1 MRPILYEQNE
11 RVFDTNGMG
20 ILHDAISAEVTEV
33 RNTEFELEL
42 KYPVGG
48 EWASAL
54 TQNRY
59 ILVKPNDYDEPHA
72 FRIYEVEKEIDSN
85 EITVKAVTKT
95 DELSGNIIKPLS
107 IKSATPSAAWE
118 QLKRVAVDPIEYN
131 FISDIQTAKDTNMDI
146 RNVLNAIAGEEGS
159 FIDTWGGE
167 IKRTNNTIYLYSK
180 RGKDHVTTIRP
191 RKNLKN
197 VKVKSSMAGKFT
209 RILPYVTFTPE
220 GEGEAEQVIYGDI
233 IKSPHY
239 DDYFVK
245 RIVPLDLSSEFN
257 DSSTHKEGEE
267 AKKKAPTPAQV
278 TAKAQS
284 YFTSK
289 NKDADKPDLSV
300 EVEMIPLQDST
311 EWDRRIIQ
319 ALEKIQLCDTVDVY
333 VPKIDCDVTVK
344 VRKIVYDALRE
355 RIIKIEASSS
365 GTGRASLADQ
375 QKAQWQDL
383 TNKIVNNALYG
394 EKDGLI
400 HTILTSANNK
410 NKNFYGP
417 EEPPREKASKDDL
430 WFKPVGGEG
439 EVEMW
444 RFDGENWVLV
454 IDANFGQKVTDKVND
469 AINSAKQ
476 DINNNVQESINA
488 AIADA
493 EKRWRPDFTPIQ
505 NELDEKLKKLD
516 GDITVKVGDIK
527 DQLAAELERIK
538 PGNPNLLDG
547 TLEMNSGGGLLW
559 NVVQGG
565 GGMQNGQLLGA
576 RNYLVDEISH
586 VPTNNTFYMP
596 FESKNYSIPY
606 TWSFF
611 VKNTTGMRSK
621 FKLTPFN
628 PATDKVTVDGVDL
641 VPTDGEAIFELP
653 GGTEKYVTV
662 TYPTISG
669 TTQLTIKEIA
679 NVDGANIYTYKWK
692 VEEGTKA
699 TGWVPSANDGDQKW
713 KNYKSTVDGD
723 LASMKRRITDTEGR
737 VTTNSTE
744 IQHLN
749 TGLAAKAD
757 QETVNNLDGQI
768 ESAKAELN
776 LVPNKISTAISQ
788 YKSTVDGEIS
798 KVSTYIDQKAN
809 EIKIAAQNLEKKV
822 DGNATSTAAELKV
835 IKDSISAKVS
845 RTDLDVVSGKVTA
858 VETNLTTRIDGIQTS
873 VDKVTRDVDGKIT
886 SAVSSAITQ
895 SENGLRS
902 QINSVNEAA
911 QIGIAN
917 LSSNAIPSAISNA
930 KQYTDTQFSQVD
942 GKIQTQI
949 NTRLTD
955 YARTSD
961 VATRVTQE
969 AGKIKTELTSVI
981 DQKIPKKYGS
991 RNLLAKTKTEI
1002 NFNGPLKNT
1011 QGNNAWG
1018 VLNGYW
1024 FIDKKTLKALG
1035 YKVGDRL
1042 NIQYKVR
1049 TTTPGIANM
1058 RVSCEVYSDTSYLQW
1073 VVGDNKFGL
1082 PSEYNKDNWDIS
1094 TSNDYKTK
1102 VGHVWINEQSL
1113 NNGMQIRFRVDAG
1126 NKAAGTVVAVDIKD
1140 CMMWDGD
1147 LWTDYAPAYEDI
1159 DLESSEKFQ
1168 EVLQTVDT
1176 YKRTLG
1182 TTQNGI
1188 TTSIS
1193 QLIQNSDE
1201 IRTVITNA
1209 SQSTDNLIVDTD
1221 TFLSAK
1227 LSGFTNGVDGYTIS
1241 ARPGNYGSAEY
1252 FYFSK
1257 GSYDGTYSNNSA
1269 FVSLPLVIDKM
1280 EDGDKYTFYC
1290 KYHMD
1295 ATGVYRGNKDMN
1307 VELQIIDNN
1316 GTPVYTKGL
1325 TAQPGYQYQTYTSDT
1340 FGVVGQHIF
1349 DNVNGYNGRFSFRI
1363 KMTGEGRFG
1372 IKEIMLVRGETV
1384 GRYKPSGGVSST
1396 VISQKNDAWALTLSG
1411 PKDVIT
1417 AINADRSGLRLK
1429 GKSIVLDGDVTAT
1442 GRAFI
1447 KESWIEGLNA
1457 SKITAGEL
1465 NAARVKVINIDANN
1479 ITSGQ
1484 LSASR
1489 IRGGILS
1496 SFNDYTVF
1504 DLENGK
1510 LKFNSNLTGIFRNQT
1525 GAASQGLMFV
1535 NENVWADNGMRINSR
1550 VILGAERRTGD
1561 MSYGNKLY
1569 EKGGFNGIIVDTIHG
1584 IGTDAHDRA
1593 DKTSIIGDRIFFG
1606 HTYADDDAGKKNGW
1620 EIKSWQG
1627 HGNLKLYPVGEMDR
1641 QSGSQMIS
1649 GDFIFIDSYGR
1660 YQSVK
1665 QLLTA
1670 LCTMWGHWKN
1680 DMTPKMIRGREN
1692 ANVNDT
1698 LRQGISRWGGFATRG
1713 E

>member
-33 RNTEFELEL
+33 RNAEFELEL

-48 EWASAL
+48 EWAQAL

-72 FRIYEVEKEIDSN
+72 FRIYEIEKEADSN
-85 EITVKAVTKT
+85 QITVKGVTKT
-95 DELSGNIIKPLS
+95 DELSGNVIKPLS

-220 GEGEAEQVIYGDI
+220 GENEAEQVIYGDI

-267 AKKKAPTPAQV
+267 TKKKAPTPAQV

-344 VRKIVYDALRE
+344 VRKIVYDVLRE

-417 EEPPREKASKDDL
+417 EEPPREKVSKDDL

-469 AINSAKQ
+469 AIESAKR
-476 DINNNVQESINA
+476 DINADVQTHINS

-547 TLEMNSGGGLLW
+547 TLEMNGGGGLLW

-576 RNYLVDEISH
+576 RNFLVDEISTS
-586 VPTNNTFYMP
+586 PNSNTFYMP

-621 FKLTPFN
+621 FKVTPFD

-662 TYPTISG
+662 TYPSIIG
-669 TTQLTIKEIA
+669 TRQLTIKEIA

-699 TGWVPSANDGDQKW
+699 TGWVPSANDGEQKW

-723 LASMKRRITDTEGR
+723 LASMKRRITDTDGR
-737 VTTNSTE
+737 VTTNAAE

-757 QETVNNLDGQI
+757 QETVNHLDGAI

-788 YKSTVDGEIS
+788 YKSTVDGQIS
-798 KVSTYIDQKAN
+798 KVSTSIDQKAN

-822 DGNATSTAAELKV
+822 DGNAASTSAELRV

-845 RTDLDVVSGKVTA
+845 RTDLDTVSGKVTA
-858 VETNLTTRIDGIQTS
+858 VETNLSARIDGIQTS
-873 VDKVTRDVDGKIT
+873 VDKATRDVDGKIT

-895 SENGLRS
+895 SEKEIGLR
-902 QINSVNEAA
+902 ITATEAKIILDELPKRA
-911 QIGIAN
+911 REAEI
-917 LSSNAIPSAISNA
+917 
-930 KQYTDTQFSQVD
+930 YTDTKFNLVD
-942 GKIQTQI
+942 GKIQTQL
-949 NTRLTD
+949 NNRLVD
-955 YARTSD
+955 YARTTD
-961 VATRVTQE
+961 IATRVTQE

-991 RNLLAKTKTEI
+991 RNFLAGTKTEI
-1002 NFNGPLKNT
+1002 HFNGPIKNQ
-1011 QGNNAWG
+1011 QGNNAWD
-1018 VLNGYW
+1018 VISGYW
-1024 FIDKKTLKALG
+1024 FIDKKTLKERG
-1035 YKVGDRL
+1035 YKVGDRM
-1042 NIQYKVR
+1042 NIQFKTR
-1049 TTTPGIANM
+1049 TTTPGITSM
-1058 RVSCEVYSDTSYLQW
+1058 RVSPEVYSGGGYLQW
-1073 VVGDNKFGL
+1073 INGSNPFGL
-1082 PSEYNKDNWDIS
+1082 PREYNKDEWDVS
-1094 TSNDYKTK
+1094 TSDAYKTK
-1102 VGHVWINEQSL
+1102 IGWFNISENSL
-1113 NNGMQIRFRVDAG
+1113 NNGMQIRFRIDVG
-1126 NKAAGTVVAVDIKD
+1126 NKAAGTNIAIDIKD
-1140 CMMWDGD
+1140 AMMWDGD

-1159 DLESSEKFQ
+1159 DLDSSEKFQ

-1227 LSGFTNGVDGYTIS
+1227 LSNFTNGVDGYTTS
-1241 ARPGNYGSAEY
+1241 NRPGNYGSAEY

-1325 TAQPGYQYQTYTSDT
+1325 TAQPGYQYQTYTKDT
-1340 FGVVGQHIF
+1340 FDVVGQHIF

-1363 KMTGEGRFG
+1363 KLTGEGRFG
-1372 IKEIMLVRGETV
+1372 IREIMLVRGGAV

-1396 VISQKNDAWALTLSG
+1396 VVSQRSDAWALSLKG

-1417 AINADRSGLRLK
+1417 SINADTSGVRLR
-1429 GKSIVLDGDVTAT
+1429 GKNIVLDGDVIAN

-1447 KESWIEGLNA
+1447 KESWIEDLNA
-1457 SKITAGEL
+1457 SKITTGIL
-1465 NAARVKVINIDANN
+1465 NAWQVKVINMDASN
-1479 ITSGQ
+1479 IVTGTMA
-1484 LSASR
+1484 ASH
-1489 IRGGILS
+1489 IKGGILS
-1496 SFNDYTVF
+1496 SINGDVKF
-1504 DLENGK
+1504 DLDGSN
-1510 LKFNSNLTGIFRNQT
+1510 LKFFKGGSIQFHTGNNAIWRQTPDGIHTAFLHFNEVDGPRSQGGGSLYAGFGVTSSSDGINSTSSGRFSGIRCFRASRDWNVRNPQNDKLGSHERSIDRIEIYGDEIWITDTFNIDRGFYFRTDIMPEGSIDLWKTIRYLTGAVWHLSLQFTHLRNINWEPKNKDFQN
-1525 GAASQGLMFV
+1525 AMKRELNA
-1535 NENVWADNGMRINSR
+1535 INS
-1550 VILGAERRTGD
+1550 V
-1561 MSYGNKLY
+1561 YP
-1569 EKGGFNGIIVDTIHG
+1569 EKFTV
-1584 IGTDAHDRA
+1584 
-1593 DKTSIIGDRIFFG
+1593 
-1606 HTYADDDAGKKNGW
+1606 
-1620 EIKSWQG
+1620 
-1627 HGNLKLYPVGEMDR
+1627 PV
-1641 QSGSQMIS
+1641 
-1649 GDFIFIDSYGR
+1649 F
-1660 YQSVK
+1660 
-1665 QLLTA
+1665 
-1670 LCTMWGHWKN
+1670 
-1680 DMTPKMIRGREN
+1680 
-1692 ANVNDT
+1692 
-1698 LRQGISRWGGFATRG
+1698 
-1713 E
+1713 

>member
-20 ILHDAISAEVTEV
+20 ILYDAISAEVTEV
-33 RNTEFELEL
+33 RNAEFELEL

-48 EWASAL
+48 EWAQAL

-72 FRIYEVEKEIDSN
+72 FRIYEIEKEVDSN
-85 EITVKAVTKT
+85 QITVKGVTKT
-95 DELSGNIIKPLS
+95 DELSGNVIKPLS
-107 IKSATPSAAWE
+107 IKSATPSGAWE
-118 QLKRVAVDPIEYN
+118 QVKRAAVDPIEYN
-131 FISDIQTAKDTNMDI
+131 FISDIQTSKDTNMDI

-220 GEGEAEQVIYGDI
+220 GENEAEQVIYGDI

-267 AKKKAPTPAQV
+267 TKKKAPTPAQV

-344 VRKIVYDALRE
+344 VRKIVYDVLRE

-365 GTGRASLADQ
+365 GSGRASLADQ

-417 EEPPREKASKDDL
+417 DEPPREKVSKDDL

-469 AINSAKQ
+469 AIESAKR
-476 DINNNVQESINA
+476 DINADVQTHINS

-505 NELDEKLKKLD
+505 NELDEKLKKID
-516 GDITVKVGDIK
+516 SDINVKVSDIK
-527 DQLAAELERIK
+527 DALASELERIK

-547 TLEMNSGGGLLW
+547 TLEMNGGGGLLW

-576 RNYLVDEISH
+576 RNYLVDEISTS
-586 VPTNNTFYMP
+586 PNSNTFYMP

-611 VKNTTGMRSK
+611 VKNTTGMISK

-669 TTQLTIKEIA
+669 NIQLAIKEIA

-723 LASMKRRITDTEGR
+723 LASMKRRITDTDGR
-737 VTTNSTE
+737 VTTNAAE

-757 QETVNNLDGQI
+757 QETVNHLDGAI

-788 YKSTVDGEIS
+788 YKSTVDGQIN
-798 KVSTYIDQKAN
+798 KVSTSIDQKAN

-822 DGNATSTAAELKV
+822 DGNATNTAAELRV

-845 RTDLDVVSGKVTA
+845 RTDLDTVSGKVTA
-858 VETNLTTRIDGIQTS
+858 VETNLTAKIDGIKSS
-873 VDKVTRDVDGKIT
+873 VDSVTRDVDGKINT
-886 SAVSSAITQ
+886 AVSSAITQ
-895 SENGLRS
+895 TKEDIMLSVGSVRESLNDLKFNG
-902 QINSVNEAA
+902 IPEATTE
-911 QIGIAN
+911 
-917 LSSNAIPSAISNA
+917 A
-930 KQYTDTQFSQVD
+930 KSYTDTKFNLVD
-942 GKIQTQI
+942 GKIQTQL
-949 NTRLTD
+949 NNRLVD
-955 YARTSD
+955 YARTTD
-961 VATRVTQE
+961 IATRVTQE

-991 RNLLAKTKTEI
+991 RNLLAGTSDSRHYEGNPTGSYSREGQNVLWNNIDGYYYI
-1002 NFNGPLKNT
+1002 N
-1011 QGNNAWG
+1011 A
-1018 VLNGYW
+1018 
-1024 FIDKKTLKALG
+1024 KTLKELG
-1035 YKVGDRL
+1035 YKIGDRI
-1042 NIQYKVR
+1042 NIQYKVKVN
-1049 TTTPGIANM
+1049 TEGNTKT
-1058 RVSCEVYSDTSYLQW
+1058 RVIPELYSNSAYIQGVAW
-1073 VVGDNKFGL
+1073 NNRIGL
-1082 PSEYNKDNWDIS
+1082 PSEVDSHNFDLVK
-1094 TSNDYKTK
+1094 SNDFVQKVTFFNVNDKSLSGTTKIMFRADTQNAPAGTK
-1102 VGHVWINEQSL
+1102 VDIE
-1113 NNGMQIRFRVDAG
+1113 
-1126 NKAAGTVVAVDIKD
+1126 IKD
-1140 CMMWDGD
+1140 VMMWAGD
-1147 LWTDYAPAYEDI
+1147 LWTDYAPAQDDI
-1159 DLESSEKFQ
+1159 DPTKNEKFQ

-1227 LSGFTNGVDGYTIS
+1227 LSNFTNGVDGYTTS
-1241 ARPGNYGSAEY
+1241 TRPGNYGSAEY

-1295 ATGVYRGNKDMN
+1295 ATNAYRGNKDMN
-1307 VELQIIDNN
+1307 VELQIIDNT

-1325 TAQPGYQYQTYTSDT
+1325 TAQPGYQYQTYTKDI
-1340 FGVVGQHIF
+1340 FDVVGQHIF

-1363 KMTGEGRFG
+1363 KLTGEGRFG
-1372 IKEIMLVRGETV
+1372 IKEIMLVRGGTV

-1396 VISQKNDAWALTLSG
+1396 VISQKNDAWALTLKG

-1417 AINADRSGLRLK
+1417 SINADSSGLRLK
-1429 GKSIVLDGDVTAT
+1429 GKSIVLDGDVIANGT
-1442 GRAFI
+1442 AFI
-1447 KESWIEGLNA
+1447 KESWIEDLNA
-1457 SKITAGEL
+1457 SKITSGQI
-1465 NAARVKVINIDANN
+1465 NAANVDVINLNANN
-1479 ITSGQ
+1479 IVTGNI
-1484 LSASR
+1484 SATR
-1489 IRGGILS
+1489 IRGGILT
-1496 SFNDYTVF
+1496 SFDDMIQM
-1504 DLENGK
+1504 DLDKGK
-1510 LKFNSNLTGIFRNQT
+1510 LSFFKEGEVHFDKGTNILYRQRTHPVEKHNTIGYLMFKDSIHGGVATLLGSVSHRWVNQLKQGTDDGGGAGNFAGIRIFRDSADGHYDRVELVADRIQFRHSVRNGSGLQIFPVGFT
-1525 GAASQGLMFV
+1525 PPSHGEPHHGAWNLGLLLEHFRQ
-1535 NENVWADNGMRINSR
+1535 NF
-1550 VILGAERRTGD
+1550 
-1561 MSYGNKLY
+1561 
-1569 EKGGFNGIIVDTIHG
+1569 EKIREKNPSWGLHKYAYSIYDTVDQMNAKALHHMGFNLWV
-1584 IGTDAHDRA
+1584 
-1593 DKTSIIGDRIFFG
+1593 
-1606 HTYADDDAGKKNGW
+1606 
-1620 EIKSWQG
+1620 
-1627 HGNLKLYPVGEMDR
+1627 
-1641 QSGSQMIS
+1641 
-1649 GDFIFIDSYGR
+1649 
-1660 YQSVK
+1660 
-1665 QLLTA
+1665 
-1670 LCTMWGHWKN
+1670 
-1680 DMTPKMIRGREN
+1680 
-1692 ANVNDT
+1692 
-1698 LRQGISRWGGFATRG
+1698 
-1713 E
+1713 

>member
-20 ILHDAISAEVTEV
+20 ILYDAISAEVTEV
-33 RNTEFELEL
+33 RNAEFELEL

-48 EWASAL
+48 EWAQAL

-72 FRIYEVEKEIDSN
+72 FRIYEIEKEADSN
-85 EITVKAVTKT
+85 QITVKGVTKT
-95 DELSGNIIKPLS
+95 DELSGNVIKPLS
-107 IKSATPSAAWE
+107 IKSATPSGAWE

-220 GEGEAEQVIYGDI
+220 GENEAEQVIYGDI

-267 AKKKAPTPAQV
+267 TKKKAPTPAQV

-344 VRKIVYDALRE
+344 VRKIVYDVLRE

-417 EEPPREKASKDDL
+417 EEPPREKVSKDDL

-469 AINSAKQ
+469 AIESAKR
-476 DINNNVQESINA
+476 DINADVQTHINS

-547 TLEMNSGGGLLW
+547 TLEMNGGGGLLW

-565 GGMQNGQLLGA
+565 GGMQNGQILGA
-576 RNYLVDEISH
+576 RNLLIDEISGF
-586 VPTNNTFYMP
+586 PYNNHFDMP
-596 FESKNYSIPY
+596 FEAKNFSVPY
-606 TWSFF
+606 IWSFF
-611 VKNTTGMRSK
+611 VKNTSVLKGKIELIPYDSST
-621 FKLTPFN
+621 
-628 PATDKVTVDGVDL
+628 KVTVDGADL
-641 VPTDGEAIFELP
+641 APTNGKAIFEVP
-653 GGTEKYVTV
+653 PGTEKYVTV
-662 TYPTISG
+662 TYPSLGNSRILLS
-669 TTQLTIKEIA
+669 IKETGLI
-679 NVDGANIYTYKWK
+679 DGTNLYTYKWK

-699 TGWVPSANDGDQKW
+699 TGWVPSAADGEQKW

-723 LASMKRRITDTEGR
+723 LASMKRRITDTDGR
-737 VTTNSTE
+737 VTTNAAE

-757 QETVNNLDGQI
+757 QETVNHLDGAI

-788 YKSTVDGEIS
+788 YKSTVDGQIN
-798 KVSTYIDQKAN
+798 KVSTSIDQKAN

-822 DGNATSTAAELKV
+822 DGNAASTSAELKV

-845 RTDLDVVSGKVTA
+845 RTDLDIVSGKVTA
-858 VETNLTTRIDGIQTS
+858 VETNLSARIDGIQTS
-873 VDKVTRDVDGKIT
+873 VDKATRDVDGKIT

-895 SENGLRS
+895 SEKEIGLR
-902 QINSVNEAA
+902 ITATEAK
-911 QIGIAN
+911 
-917 LSSNAIPSAISNA
+917 LMLDEIPKRAREAEI
-930 KQYTDTQFSQVD
+930 YTDTKFNLVD
-942 GKIQTQI
+942 GKIQTQL
-949 NTRLTD
+949 NNRLVD
-955 YARTSD
+955 YARTTD
-961 VATRVTQE
+961 IATRVTQE

-991 RNLLAKTKTEI
+991 RNFLAGTKTEI
-1002 NFNGPLKNT
+1002 HFNGPIKNR
-1011 QGNNAWG
+1011 QGNNAWD
-1018 VLNGYW
+1018 VLGGYW
-1024 FIDKKTLKALG
+1024 FIDKKTLKECG
-1035 YKVGDRL
+1035 YKVGDRM
-1042 NIQYKVR
+1042 NIQFKTR
-1049 TTTPGIANM
+1049 TTTPGITSM
-1058 RVSCEVYSDTSYLQW
+1058 RVSPEVYSGTGYIQW
-1073 VVGDNKFGL
+1073 INGSNTFGL
-1082 PSEYNKDNWDIS
+1082 PREYNKDEWDVA
-1094 TSNDYKTK
+1094 TSDTYKTK
-1102 VGHVWINEQSL
+1102 IGWFNINERAL
-1113 NNGMQIRFRVDAG
+1113 NEGLRITFRIDVG
-1126 NKAAGTVVAVDIKD
+1126 NKTDGINIAIDIKD
-1140 CMMWDGD
+1140 AMMWDGD

-1159 DLESSEKFQ
+1159 DLDSSEKFQ

-1227 LSGFTNGVDGYTIS
+1227 LSNFTNGVDGYTTS
-1241 ARPGNYGSAEY
+1241 TRPGNYGSSEY

-1290 KYHMD
+1290 KYRMD
-1295 ATGVYRGNKDMN
+1295 ATNAYRGNKDMN

-1325 TAQPGYQYQTYTSDT
+1325 TAQPGYQYQTYTKDT
-1340 FGVVGQHIF
+1340 FDVVGQHIF

-1363 KMTGEGRFG
+1363 KLTGEGRFG
-1372 IKEIMLVRGETV
+1372 IKEIMLVRGGTV

-1396 VISQKNDAWALTLSG
+1396 VISQKNDAWALSLSG

-1429 GKSIVLDGDVTAT
+1429 GKSIVLDGDVIANGT
-1442 GRAFI
+1442 AFI
-1447 KESWIEGLNA
+1447 KESWIQDLNA
-1457 SKITAGEL
+1457 SKITSGTI
-1465 NAARVKVINIDANN
+1465 NAWQVKIVNLDASNIVTGTMA
-1479 ITSGQ
+1479 
-1484 LSASR
+1484 ASR
-1489 IRGGILS
+1489 IKGGILS
-1496 SFNDYTVF
+1496 SINGDVKF
-1504 DLENGK
+1504 DLDG
-1510 LKFNSNLTGIFRNQT
+1510 SNLNFFKNGSIQFHTGSNSIWRQTPDGVHTAFVHFQDTVHDSLYAAIGVTSSSDGINSMSGGRFSGIRCFRASKNNKVKNPQNNKLGSHERSVDQIEIYGDEIWITDDFNLDRGFYIRTDTMPTT
-1525 GAASQGLMFV
+1525 GSIDLWATIRYLTTAV
-1535 NENVWADNGMRINSR
+1535 NELANMYGHLRNVNWNLKSDHFQRAAR
-1550 VILGAERRTGD
+1550 
-1561 MSYGNKLY
+1561 
-1569 EKGGFNGIIVDTIHG
+1569 NGIRS
-1584 IGTDAHDRA
+1584 AN
-1593 DKTSIIGDRIFFG
+1593 SI
-1606 HTYADDDAGKKNGW
+1606 
-1620 EIKSWQG
+1620 
-1627 HGNLKLYPVGEMDR
+1627 YP
-1641 QSGSQMIS
+1641 QK
-1649 GDFIFIDSYGR
+1649 F
-1660 YQSVK
+1660 
-1665 QLLTA
+1665 
-1670 LCTMWGHWKN
+1670 TM
-1680 DMTPKMIRGREN
+1680 P
-1692 ANVNDT
+1692 V
-1698 LRQGISRWGGFATRG
+1698 F
-1713 E
+1713 

>member
-20 ILHDAISAEVTEV
+20 ILYDAISAEVTEV
-33 RNTEFELEL
+33 RNAEFELEL

-48 EWASAL
+48 EWAQAL

-72 FRIYEVEKEIDSN
+72 FRIYEIEKEADSN
-85 EITVKAVTKT
+85 QITVKGVTKT
-95 DELSGNIIKPLS
+95 DELSGNVIKPLS

-220 GEGEAEQVIYGDI
+220 GENEAEQVIYGDI

-267 AKKKAPTPAQV
+267 TKKKAPTPAQV

-344 VRKIVYDALRE
+344 VRKIVYDVLRE

-417 EEPPREKASKDDL
+417 EEPPREKVSKDDL

-538 PGNPNLLDG
+538 PGNPNVLDG
-547 TLEMNSGGGLLW
+547 TLEMNGGDGLLW
-559 NVVQGG
+559 DVVQGG

-576 RNYLVDEISH
+576 RNFLVDEISTT
-586 VPTNNTFYMP
+586 PNSNTFYMP
-596 FESKNYSIPY
+596 FEGKNYSIPY

-621 FKLTPFN
+621 FKVTPFD

-662 TYPTISG
+662 TYPSISG
-669 TTQLTIKEIA
+669 SRQLTIKEIA

-699 TGWVPSANDGDQKW
+699 TAWVPSANDGEQKW

-723 LASMKRRITDTEGR
+723 LASMKRRITDTDGR
-737 VTTNSTE
+737 VTTNAAE

-749 TGLAAKAD
+749 TGLAAKAN
-757 QETVNNLDGQI
+757 QETVNHLDGAI

-788 YKSTVDGEIS
+788 YKSTVDGQIS
-798 KVSTYIDQKAN
+798 KVSTSIDQKAN

-822 DGNATSTAAELKV
+822 DGNAASTSAELRV

-845 RTDLDVVSGKVTA
+845 RTDLDTVSGKVTA
-858 VETNLTTRIDGIQTS
+858 VETNLSARIDGIQTS
-873 VDKVTRDVDGKIT
+873 VDKATRDVDGKIT

-895 SENGLRS
+895 SEKEIGLR
-902 QINSVNEAA
+902 ITATEAKIILDELPKRA
-911 QIGIAN
+911 REAE
-917 LSSNAIPSAISNA
+917 A
-930 KQYTDTQFSQVD
+930 YTDTKFNLVD
-942 GKIQTQI
+942 GKIQTQL
-949 NTRLTD
+949 NNRLVD
-955 YARTSD
+955 YARTTD
-961 VATRVTQE
+961 IATRVTQE

-991 RNLLAKTKTEI
+991 RNFLAGTKSEI
-1002 NFNGPLKNT
+1002 HFNGPIKNT
-1011 QGNNAWG
+1011 GGNNAWD
-1018 VLNGYW
+1018 VISGYW
-1024 FIDKKTLKALG
+1024 FIDKKTLKERG
-1035 YKVGDRL
+1035 YKVGDRM
-1042 NIQYKVR
+1042 NIQFKTR
-1049 TTTPGIANM
+1049 TTTPGITFM
-1058 RVSCEVYSDTSYLQW
+1058 RVSPEVYSGGGYLQW
-1073 VVGDNKFGL
+1073 INGSNPFGL
-1082 PSEYNKDNWDIS
+1082 PREYNKDEWDVS
-1094 TSNDYKTK
+1094 TSDTYKTK
-1102 VGHVWINEQSL
+1102 IGWFNISEKSL
-1113 NNGMQIRFRVDAG
+1113 NNGMQIRFRIDVG
-1126 NKAAGTVVAVDIKD
+1126 NKAAGTNVAIDIKD
-1140 CMMWDGD
+1140 AMMWDGD

-1159 DLESSEKFQ
+1159 DLDSSEKFQ

-1227 LSGFTNGVDGYTIS
+1227 LSNFTNGVDGYTTS
-1241 ARPGNYGSAEY
+1241 TRPGNYGSAEY

-1295 ATGVYRGNKDMN
+1295 ATNAYRGNKDMN

-1325 TAQPGYQYQTYTSDT
+1325 TAQPGYQYQTYTKDT
-1340 FGVVGQHIF
+1340 FDVVGRHIF
-1349 DNVNGYNGRFSFRI
+1349 DNVNGYDGRFSFRI

-1372 IKEIMLVRGETV
+1372 IKEIMLVRGGTV

-1396 VISQKNDAWALTLSG
+1396 VISQKNDAWALSLSG

-1447 KESWIEGLNA
+1447 KESWIEDLNA
-1457 SKITAGEL
+1457 SKITTGRL
-1465 NAARVKVINIDANN
+1465 NAANVDVINLNASN
-1479 ITSGQ
+1479 IVSGTM
-1484 LSASR
+1484 SASH
-1489 IRGGILS
+1489 IKGGILS
-1496 SFNDYTVF
+1496 SLNGDVKF
-1504 DLENGK
+1504 DLNGSRLIFYNGGSIQFYSDSNTIYRQTPDK
-1510 LKFNSNLTGIFRNQT
+1510 IHTAFMHFNEMRSGPFKGCLYAGFGVTSSGDGINSQSSGRFAGIRCFRQSARGASHDAKIDQIEIYGDRMVFTDSFTSGRGLIIRPTQFNTYYDLYGILKGLCELWVHWRNGMTPQMLS
-1525 GAASQGLMFV
+1525 ARNNASVNASLSQGVAQLG
-1535 NENVWADNGMRINSR
+1535 GM
-1550 VILGAERRTGD
+1550 
-1561 MSYGNKLY
+1561 
-1569 EKGGFNGIIVDTIHG
+1569 
-1584 IGTDAHDRA
+1584 
-1593 DKTSIIGDRIFFG
+1593 
-1606 HTYADDDAGKKNGW
+1606 
-1620 EIKSWQG
+1620 
-1627 HGNLKLYPVGEMDR
+1627 
-1641 QSGSQMIS
+1641 
-1649 GDFIFIDSYGR
+1649 
-1660 YQSVK
+1660 
-1665 QLLTA
+1665 
-1670 LCTMWGHWKN
+1670 
-1680 DMTPKMIRGREN
+1680 
-1692 ANVNDT
+1692 
-1698 LRQGISRWGGFATRG
+1698 
-1713 E
+1713 

>member
-20 ILHDAISAEVTEV
+20 ILYDAISAEVTEV
-33 RNTEFELEL
+33 RNAEFELEL

-48 EWASAL
+48 EWAQAL

-72 FRIYEVEKEIDSN
+72 FRIYEIEKEADSN
-85 EITVKAVTKT
+85 QITVKGVTKT
-95 DELSGNIIKPLS
+95 DELSGNVIKPLS
-107 IKSATPSAAWE
+107 IKSATPSGAWE

-209 RILPYVTFTPE
+209 RILPYVTFTPD
-220 GEGEAEQVIYGDI
+220 GENEPEQVIYGDI

-267 AKKKAPTPAQV
+267 SKKKAPTPAQV

-344 VRKIVYDALRE
+344 VRKIVYDVLRE

-400 HTILTSANNK
+400 NTILTSANNK

-417 EEPPREKASKDDL
+417 DEPPREKVSKGDL
-430 WFKPVGGEG
+430 WFKQVGGEG

-469 AINSAKQ
+469 AIESAKR
-476 DINNNVQESINA
+476 DINADVQSHINS

-547 TLEMNSGGGLLW
+547 TLEMNGGGGLLW

-565 GGMQNGQLLGA
+565 GGMQNGQILGA
-576 RNYLVDEISH
+576 RNFLVDEISTS
-586 VPTNNTFYMP
+586 PNSNTFYMP

-621 FKLTPFN
+621 FKITPFN

-662 TYPTISG
+662 SYPSISG
-669 TTQLTIKEIA
+669 TRQLAIKEIA

-699 TGWVPSANDGDQKW
+699 TGWVPSAADGEQKW

-723 LASMKRRITDTEGR
+723 LASMKRRITDTDGR
-737 VTTNSTE
+737 VTTNAAE

-757 QETVNNLDGQI
+757 QETVNHLDGAI

-788 YKSTVDGEIS
+788 YKSTVDGQIS
-798 KVSTYIDQKAN
+798 KVSTSIDQKAN

-822 DGNATSTAAELKV
+822 DGNAASTSAELRV

-845 RTDLDVVSGKVTA
+845 RTDLDTVSGKVTA
-858 VETNLTTRIDGIQTS
+858 VETNLSARIDGIQTS
-873 VDKVTRDVDGKIT
+873 VDKATRDVDGKIT

-895 SENGLRS
+895 SEKEIGLR
-902 QINSVNEAA
+902 ITATEAK
-911 QIGIAN
+911 
-917 LSSNAIPSAISNA
+917 LMLDEIPKRAREAEI
-930 KQYTDTQFSQVD
+930 YTDTKFNLVD
-942 GKIQTQI
+942 GKIQTQL
-949 NTRLTD
+949 NNRLVD
-955 YARTSD
+955 YARTTD

-981 DQKIPKKYGS
+981 NQKIPKKYGS
-991 RNLLAKTKTEI
+991 RNFLAGTKTEI
-1002 NFNGPLKNT
+1002 HFNGPITNQ
-1011 QGNNAWG
+1011 QGNNAWK
-1018 VLNGYW
+1018 VLGGYW
-1024 FIDKKTLKALG
+1024 FIDKKTLKERG
-1035 YKVGDRL
+1035 YKVGDRM
-1042 NIQYKVR
+1042 NIQFKTR
-1049 TTTPGIANM
+1049 TTTPGITSM
-1058 RVSCEVYSDTSYLQW
+1058 RVSPEVYSGGDYLQW
-1073 VVGDNKFGL
+1073 INGSNTFGL
-1082 PSEYNKDNWDIS
+1082 PREYNKDEWDMS
-1094 TSNDYKTK
+1094 TSDTYKTK
-1102 VGHVWINEQSL
+1102 IGWFNISENSL
-1113 NNGMQIRFRVDAG
+1113 NNGMQIKFRIDVG
-1126 NKAAGTVVAVDIKD
+1126 NKAVGTNLAIDIKD
-1140 CMMWDGD
+1140 AMMWDGD

-1159 DLESSEKFQ
+1159 DLDSSEKFQ

-1227 LSGFTNGVDGYTIS
+1227 LSNFTNGVDGYTTS
-1241 ARPGNYGSAEY
+1241 TRPGNYGSVEY

-1257 GSYDGTYSNNSA
+1257 GIYDGTYSNNSA

-1280 EDGDKYTFYC
+1280 ENGDKYTFHC

-1325 TAQPGYQYQTYTSDT
+1325 TAQPGYQYQTYTKDT
-1340 FGVVGQHIF
+1340 FDVVGQHIF

-1372 IKEIMLVRGETV
+1372 IKEIMLVRGGTV

-1396 VISQKNDAWALTLSG
+1396 VVSQKNDAWALSLSG

-1429 GKSIVLDGDVTAT
+1429 GKSIVLDGDVIANGT
-1442 GRAFI
+1442 AFI
-1447 KESWIEGLNA
+1447 KESWIQDLNAAKITSGKINASNIDVINLNA
-1457 SKITAGEL
+1457 SNIVSGEMS
-1465 NAARVKVINIDANN
+1465 AA
-1479 ITSGQ
+1479 
-1484 LSASR
+1484 R

-1496 SFNDYTVF
+1496 SINGDVKF
-1504 DLENGK
+1504 DLNGSK
-1510 LKFNSNLTGIFRNQT
+1510 LNFFNEGEVYFDKGTNILYRQRNYKDSETGHNTIGYLMFKNSIHGGVATMLGSVSHRTVGQIKSAGDDGGGAGNFAGIRIFRDIDDGHYDRVEIVADRIQFRHSVRN
-1525 GAASQGLMFV
+1525 GGGLQVFPV
-1535 NENVWADNGMRINSR
+1535 GFTIPSHNEPHYGGWNLG
-1550 VILGAERRTGD
+1550 ILLEHFRQNFDEIRKKSGW
-1561 MSYGNKLY
+1561 NIHKY
-1569 EKGGFNGIIVDTIHG
+1569 EFPFYRLDD
-1584 IGTDAHDRA
+1584 IGTKGLHN
-1593 DKTSIIGDRIFFG
+1593 IPFN
-1606 HTYADDDAGKKNGW
+1606 HY
-1620 EIKSWQG
+1620 
-1627 HGNLKLYPVGEMDR
+1627 V
-1641 QSGSQMIS
+1641 
-1649 GDFIFIDSYGR
+1649 
-1660 YQSVK
+1660 
-1665 QLLTA
+1665 
-1670 LCTMWGHWKN
+1670 
-1680 DMTPKMIRGREN
+1680 
-1692 ANVNDT
+1692 
-1698 LRQGISRWGGFATRG
+1698 
-1713 E
+1713 

>member
-20 ILHDAISAEVTEV
+20 ILHDTISAEVTEV
-33 RNTEFELEL
+33 RNAEFELEL

-48 EWASAL
+48 EWAKEL
-54 TQNRY
+54 TLNRY

-72 FRIYEVEKEIDSN
+72 FRIYEAEKEVDSN
-85 EITVKAVTKT
+85 QITVKGVTKT
-95 DELSGNIIKPLS
+95 DELSGNVIKPLS
-107 IKSATPSAAWE
+107 IKSATPSGAWE

-131 FISDIQTAKDTNMDI
+131 FISDIQTSKDTNMDI

-209 RILPYVTFTPE
+209 RILPYVTFAPD
-220 GEGEAEQVIYGDI
+220 GENEPEQVIYGDI

-267 AKKKAPTPAQV
+267 TKKKAPTPAQV

-344 VRKIVYDALRE
+344 VRKIVYDALTE

-417 EEPPREKASKDDL
+417 EEPPREKVSKDDL

-476 DINNNVQESINA
+476 DINANVQETVNA

-516 GDITVKVGDIK
+516 GDINVKVSDIK
-527 DQLAAELERIK
+527 DQLASELERIK

-547 TLEMNSGGGLLW
+547 TLEMNGGDGNYW
-559 NVVQGG
+559 DVVQGG

-586 VPTNNTFYMP
+586 IPSENKFYMN
-596 FESKNYSIPY
+596 FVSKNYSIPY

-611 VKNTTGMRSK
+611 VKNTTGMQSK
-621 FKLTPFN
+621 FKVTPFN

-662 TYPTISG
+662 SYPIISG
-669 TTQLTIKEIA
+669 AVELAIKEIA
-679 NVDGANIYTYKWK
+679 NVDGANVYTYKWK

-723 LASMKRRITDTEGR
+723 LASMKRRITDTDGR
-737 VTTNSTE
+737 VTTNAAE

-757 QETVNNLDGQI
+757 QETVNHLDGRI
-768 ESAKAELN
+768 DEAKAELN
-776 LVPNKISTAISQ
+776 LVPDKISTAVNA
-788 YKSTVDGEIS
+788 YKATVDGQIS
-798 KVSTYIDQKAN
+798 KVSSSIDQKAN

-822 DGNATSTAAELKV
+822 DGNATSTAAELRV

-845 RTDLDVVSGKVTA
+845 RTDLDTVSGKVTA
-858 VETNLTTRIDGIQTS
+858 VETNLTAKIDGIKTT
-873 VDKVTRDVDGKIT
+873 VDSIDKNVDGKIT
-886 SAVSSAITQ
+886 NVVSSAIEQ
-895 SENGLRS
+895 AKDNIMISVASVRES
-902 QINSVNEAA
+902 INDVKYNV
-911 QIGIAN
+911 
-917 LSSNAIPSAISNA
+917 LPSATSEA
-930 KQYTDTQFSQVD
+930 KSYTDTKFNLVD

-949 NTRLTD
+949 NNRLTD
-955 YARTSD
+955 YARTAD
-961 VATRVTQE
+961 IATRVTQE
-969 AGKIKTELTSVI
+969 AGRIKTELTSVI

-991 RNLLAKTKTEI
+991 RNFLAGTKTEMH
-1002 NFNGPLKNT
+1002 FNGPIKNS
-1011 QGNNAWG
+1011 QGNNAWD
-1018 VLNGYW
+1018 VLDGYW
-1024 FIDKKTLKALG
+1024 FIDKKTLKERG
-1035 YKVGDRL
+1035 YKVGDRM
-1042 NIQYKVR
+1042 NVQFKTR
-1049 TTTPGIANM
+1049 TTTPGITSM
-1058 RVSCEVYSDTSYLQW
+1058 RVSPEVYSGTGYLQW
-1073 VVGDNKFGL
+1073 LNGSNTFGL
-1082 PSEYNKDNWDIS
+1082 PREYNKDEWDVS
-1094 TSNDYKTK
+1094 TSDTYKTK
-1102 VGHVWINEQSL
+1102 IGWFNISENAL
-1113 NNGMQIRFRVDAG
+1113 NNGLKIRFRIDVA
-1126 NKAAGTVVAVDIKD
+1126 NKSAGTNVAIDIKD
-1140 CMMWDGD
+1140 AMMWDGD

-1159 DLESSEKFQ
+1159 DLDSSEKFQ

-1227 LSGFTNGVDGYTIS
+1227 LSNFTNGVDGYTTS
-1241 ARPGNYGSAEY
+1241 TRPGNYGSAEY

-1280 EDGDKYTFYC
+1280 EDSDKYTFYC

-1325 TAQPGYQYQTYTSDT
+1325 TAQPGFQYQTYTKDT
-1340 FGVVGQHIF
+1340 FDVVGQHIF

-1363 KMTGEGRFG
+1363 KLTGEGRFG
-1372 IKEIMLVRGETV
+1372 IKEVMMVRGGTV

-1447 KESWIEGLNA
+1447 KESWIEDLNA
-1457 SKITAGEL
+1457 SKITTGIL
-1465 NAARVKVINIDANN
+1465 NAWQVKVINLDASN
-1479 ITSGQ
+1479 IVTGTM
-1484 LSASR
+1484 AAR
-1489 IRGGILS
+1489 HIKGGILS
-1496 SFNDYTVF
+1496 SINGDVKF
-1504 DLENGK
+1504 DLDGSS
-1510 LKFNSNLTGIFRNQT
+1510 LKFFNGGSIQFHTGENAIWRQTPDGIHTAFVHFNEVGGPRSNGGGSLYASIGVTSSSDGINSTSSGRFSGIRCFRASRDWTVRNPQNNKLGSHERSLDRIEIYGDEIWMTDTFNIDRGFYMRTDTMPEGSFDLWKTIKYLTGAVWHLSQQFTHLRNINWEPKNKDFQN
-1525 GAASQGLMFV
+1525 AMKRELNA
-1535 NENVWADNGMRINSR
+1535 INS
-1550 VILGAERRTGD
+1550 V
-1561 MSYGNKLY
+1561 YP
-1569 EKGGFNGIIVDTIHG
+1569 EKFTV
-1584 IGTDAHDRA
+1584 
-1593 DKTSIIGDRIFFG
+1593 
-1606 HTYADDDAGKKNGW
+1606 
-1620 EIKSWQG
+1620 
-1627 HGNLKLYPVGEMDR
+1627 PV
-1641 QSGSQMIS
+1641 
-1649 GDFIFIDSYGR
+1649 F
-1660 YQSVK
+1660 
-1665 QLLTA
+1665 
-1670 LCTMWGHWKN
+1670 
-1680 DMTPKMIRGREN
+1680 
-1692 ANVNDT
+1692 
-1698 LRQGISRWGGFATRG
+1698 
-1713 E
+1713 

>member
-20 ILHDAISAEVTEV
+20 ILYDAISAEVTEV
-33 RNTEFELEL
+33 RNAEFELEL

-48 EWASAL
+48 EWAQAL

-72 FRIYEVEKEIDSN
+72 FRIYEIEKEADSN
-85 EITVKAVTKT
+85 QITVKGVTKT
-95 DELSGNIIKPLS
+95 DELSGNVIKPLS

-220 GEGEAEQVIYGDI
+220 GENEAEQVIYGDI

-267 AKKKAPTPAQV
+267 TKKKAPTPAQV

-344 VRKIVYDALRE
+344 VRKIVYDVLRE

-417 EEPPREKASKDDL
+417 EEPPREKVSKDDL

-469 AINSAKQ
+469 AIESAKR
-476 DINNNVQESINA
+476 DINADVQTHINS

-547 TLEMNSGGGLLW
+547 TLEMNGGDQSQW
-559 NVVQGG
+559 AVVQGG
-565 GGMQNGQLLGA
+565 GGMQNGQILGA
-576 RNYLVDEISH
+576 RNLLIDEISGF
-586 VPTNNTFYMP
+586 PYNNHFDMP
-596 FESKNYSIPY
+596 FQAKNYSVPY

-611 VKNTTGMRSK
+611 VKNTSVTKGK
-621 FKLTPFN
+621 IELTPYYSD
-628 PATDKVTVDGVDL
+628 TKVSIDGVDL
-641 VPTDGEAIFELP
+641 VPTNGKAIFEVP
-653 GGTEKYVTV
+653 PGTEKYVTV
-662 TYPTISG
+662 TYPSLFNRQILLS
-669 TTQLTIKEIA
+669 IKETGLI
-679 NVDGANIYTYKWK
+679 DGINLYTYKWK

-699 TGWVPSANDGDQKW
+699 TGWVPSAADGEQKW

-723 LASMKRRITDTEGR
+723 LASMKRRITDTDGR
-737 VTTNSTE
+737 VTTNAAE

-757 QETVNNLDGQI
+757 QETVNHLDGAI

-788 YKSTVDGEIS
+788 YKSTVDGQIN
-798 KVSTYIDQKAN
+798 KVSTSIDQKAN

-822 DGNATSTAAELKV
+822 DGNAASTSAELRV

-845 RTDLDVVSGKVTA
+845 RTDLDTVSGKVTA
-858 VETNLTTRIDGIQTS
+858 VETNLSARIDGIQTS
-873 VDKVTRDVDGKIT
+873 VDKATRDVDGKIT

-895 SENGLRS
+895 SEKEIGLR
-902 QINSVNEAA
+902 ITATEAK
-911 QIGIAN
+911 
-917 LSSNAIPSAISNA
+917 LMLDEIPKRAREAEI
-930 KQYTDTQFSQVD
+930 YTDTKFNLVD
-942 GKIQTQI
+942 GKIQTQL
-949 NTRLTD
+949 NNRLVD
-955 YARTSD
+955 YARTTD
-961 VATRVTQE
+961 IATRVTQE

-991 RNLLAKTKTEI
+991 RNFLAGTKSEI
-1002 NFNGPLKNT
+1002 HFNGPIKNQ
-1011 QGNNAWG
+1011 QGNNAWE
-1018 VLNGYW
+1018 VISGYW
-1024 FIDKKTLKALG
+1024 FIDKKTLKERG
-1035 YKVGDRL
+1035 YKVGDRM
-1042 NIQYKVR
+1042 NIQFKTR
-1049 TTTPGIANM
+1049 TTTPGITSM
-1058 RVSCEVYSDTSYLQW
+1058 RVSPEVYSSGGYLQW
-1073 VVGDNKFGL
+1073 INGSNPFGL
-1082 PSEYNKDNWDIS
+1082 PREYNKDEWDVA
-1094 TSNDYKTK
+1094 TSDTYKTK
-1102 VGHVWINEQSL
+1102 IGWFNISENSL
-1113 NNGMQIRFRVDAG
+1113 NNGMQIRFRIDVG
-1126 NKAAGTVVAVDIKD
+1126 NKTAGSNVVIDIKD
-1140 CMMWDGD
+1140 AMMWDGD

-1159 DLESSEKFQ
+1159 DLDSSEKFQ

-1227 LSGFTNGVDGYTIS
+1227 LSNFTNGVDGYTTS
-1241 ARPGNYGSAEY
+1241 TRPGNYGSAEY

-1280 EDGDKYTFYC
+1280 ENGDKYTFYC

-1325 TAQPGYQYQTYTSDT
+1325 TAQPGYQYQTYTKDT
-1340 FGVVGQHIF
+1340 FDVVGQHIF

-1363 KMTGEGRFG
+1363 KLTGEGRFG
-1372 IKEIMLVRGETV
+1372 IKEIMLVRGGTV

-1396 VISQKNDAWALTLSG
+1396 VISQKNDAWALSLSG

-1417 AINADRSGLRLK
+1417 AINADRSGVRLK
-1429 GKSIVLDGDVTAT
+1429 GKSIVLDGDVIANGT
-1442 GRAFI
+1442 AFI
-1447 KESWIEGLNA
+1447 KESWIQD
-1457 SKITAGEL
+1457 L
-1465 NAARVKVINIDANN
+1465 NAAKITTGTLNAWQVKIVNLDASNIVTGTMA
-1479 ITSGQ
+1479 
-1484 LSASR
+1484 ASH
-1489 IRGGILS
+1489 IKGGILS
-1496 SFNDYTVF
+1496 SINGDVKF
-1504 DLENGK
+1504 DLDG
-1510 LKFNSNLTGIFRNQT
+1510 SNLNFFKNGSIQFHTGSNAIWRQT
-1525 GAASQGLMFV
+1525 PDGVHTAFVHFQDTVHDSLYAAIGVTSSSDG
-1535 NENVWADNGMRINSR
+1535 INS
-1550 VILGAERRTGD
+1550 
-1561 MSYGNKLY
+1561 MSGGRFSGIRCFRASKNNKVKNPQNNKLGSHECSVDQIEIY
-1569 EKGGFNGIIVDTIHG
+1569 GDEIWITDDFTLDRGFYIRTDTMPTTGSIDLWATIRYLTTAVNVLANAYGHMQN
-1584 IGTDAHDRA
+1584 IG
-1593 DKTSIIGDRIFFG
+1593 
-1606 HTYADDDAGKKNGW
+1606 W
-1620 EIKSWQG
+1620 
-1627 HGNLKLYPVGEMDR
+1627 NLKNE
-1641 QSGSQMIS
+1641 
-1649 GDFIFIDSYGR
+1649 DFQR
-1660 YQSVK
+1660 SVR
-1665 QLLTA
+1665 
-1670 LCTMWGHWKN
+1670 N
-1680 DMTPKMIRGREN
+1680 DMRSANSIYPKFQMPI
-1692 ANVNDT
+1692 
-1698 LRQGISRWGGFATRG
+1698 FK
-1713 E
+1713 

>member
-20 ILHDAISAEVTEV
+20 ILYDAISAEVTEV
-33 RNTEFELEL
+33 RNAEFELEL

-48 EWASAL
+48 EWANAL

-72 FRIYEVEKEIDSN
+72 FRIYEVEKEVDSN
-85 EITVKAVTKT
+85 QITVKAVTKT

-107 IKSATPSAAWE
+107 IKSATPSGAWE

-146 RNVLNAIAGEEGS
+146 RNVLHAIAGEEGS

-167 IKRTNNTIYLYSK
+167 IKRTNNTIFLYSK

-220 GEGEAEQVIYGDI
+220 GENEAEQVIYGDI

-300 EVEMIPLQDST
+300 EVEMLPLQDST

-344 VRKIVYDALRE
+344 VRNIVYDVLRE

-365 GTGRASLADQ
+365 GSGRASLADQ

-417 EEPPREKASKDDL
+417 EEPPREKVSKDDL

-505 NELDEKLKKLD
+505 NELDEKLKKID
-516 GDITVKVGDIK
+516 GDINVKVSDIK
-527 DQLAAELERIK
+527 DQLASELERIK

-547 TLEMNSGGGLLW
+547 TLEMNGGDGTEW
-559 NVVQGG
+559 SVVQGG
-565 GGMQNGQLLGA
+565 GGMQNGQILGA
-576 RNYLVDEISH
+576 RNLLIDEISGF
-586 VPTNNTFYMP
+586 PYNNHFDMP
-596 FESKNYSIPY
+596 FEAKNYSIPY

-611 VKNTTGMRSK
+611 VKNTSVTKGK
-621 FKLTPFN
+621 IELTPYHSN
-628 PATDKVTVDGVDL
+628 TKVTVDGVDL
-641 VPTDGEAIFELP
+641 APTNGKAIFEVP
-653 GGTEKYVTV
+653 PGTEKYVTV
-662 TYPTISG
+662 TYPSLGNSQILLS
-669 TTQLTIKEIA
+669 IKETGLI
-679 NVDGANIYTYKWK
+679 NGTNLYTYKWK

-699 TGWVPSANDGDQKW
+699 TGWVPSAADGEQKW

-723 LASMKRRITDTEGR
+723 LASMKRRITDTDGR
-737 VTTNSTE
+737 VTTNAAE

-749 TGLAAKAD
+749 TGLSAKAD
-757 QETVNNLDGQI
+757 QETVNHLDGAI

-788 YKSTVDGEIS
+788 YKSTVDGQIN
-798 KVSTYIDQKAN
+798 KVSTSIDQKAN

-822 DGNATSTAAELKV
+822 DGNAASTSAELKV

-845 RTDLDVVSGKVTA
+845 RTDLDTVSGKVTA
-858 VETNLTTRIDGIQTS
+858 VETNLSARIDGIQTS
-873 VDKVTRDVDGKIT
+873 VDKATRDVDGKIT

-895 SENGLRS
+895 SEKEIGLR
-902 QINSVNEAA
+902 ITATEAK
-911 QIGIAN
+911 
-917 LSSNAIPSAISNA
+917 LMLDEIPKRAREAEI
-930 KQYTDTQFSQVD
+930 YTDTKFNLVD
-942 GKIQTQI
+942 GKIQTQL
-949 NTRLTD
+949 NNRLVD
-955 YARTSD
+955 YARTTD
-961 VATRVTQE
+961 IATRVTQE

-991 RNLLAKTKTEI
+991 RNFLAGTKTEI
-1002 NFNGPLKNT
+1002 HFNGPIKT
-1011 QGNNAWG
+1011 QQGNNAWE
-1018 VLNGYW
+1018 VIAGYW
-1024 FIDKKTLKALG
+1024 FIDKKTLKERG
-1035 YKVGDRL
+1035 YKVGDRM
-1042 NIQYKVR
+1042 NIQFKTR
-1049 TTTPGIANM
+1049 TTTPGITSM
-1058 RVSCEVYSDTSYLQW
+1058 RVSPEVYSGNSYLQW
-1073 VVGDNKFGL
+1073 INGSNTFGL
-1082 PSEYNKDNWDIS
+1082 PREYNKDEWDVS
-1094 TSNDYKTK
+1094 TSDTYKTK
-1102 VGHVWINEQSL
+1102 IGYFNISENSL
-1113 NNGMQIRFRVDAG
+1113 NNGMQIRFRIDVG
-1126 NKAAGTVVAVDIKD
+1126 NKAAGTNVAIDIKD
-1140 CMMWDGD
+1140 AMMWDGD

-1159 DLESSEKFQ
+1159 DLDSSEKFQ

-1227 LSGFTNGVDGYTIS
+1227 LSNFTNGVDGYTTS
-1241 ARPGNYGSAEY
+1241 NRPGNYGSAEY

-1280 EDGDKYTFYC
+1280 EDGDKYTFHC

-1325 TAQPGYQYQTYTSDT
+1325 TAQPGYRYQTYTKDT
-1340 FGVVGQHIF
+1340 FDVVGQHIF

-1396 VISQKNDAWALTLSG
+1396 VVSQKNDAWALSLSG

-1429 GKSIVLDGDVTAT
+1429 GKSIVLDGDVIANGT
-1442 GRAFI
+1442 AFI
-1447 KESWIEGLNA
+1447 KESWIEDLNA
-1457 SKITAGEL
+1457 SKITTGRL
-1465 NAARVKVINIDANN
+1465 NAANVDIINLNASN
-1479 ITSGQ
+1479 IVSGTM
-1484 LSASR
+1484 SAAH
-1489 IRGGILS
+1489 IKGGILS
-1496 SFNDYTVF
+1496 SLNGDVKF
-1504 DLENGK
+1504 DLNGSRLNFYNGGSINFYSDSNAIYRQTPDK
-1510 LKFNSNLTGIFRNQT
+1510 IHTAFMHFDELRSGQFKGCLYAGFGITSSGDGINSQSSGRFAGIRCFRQSASGASHDAKIDQIEIYGDRMVFTDSFTSGRGLIIRPTQFNTYYDLYGILKGLCELWVHWRNGMTPQT
-1525 GAASQGLMFV
+1525 LRARNNASVNASLSQGVAQLG
-1535 NENVWADNGMRINSR
+1535 GM
-1550 VILGAERRTGD
+1550 
-1561 MSYGNKLY
+1561 
-1569 EKGGFNGIIVDTIHG
+1569 
-1584 IGTDAHDRA
+1584 
-1593 DKTSIIGDRIFFG
+1593 
-1606 HTYADDDAGKKNGW
+1606 
-1620 EIKSWQG
+1620 
-1627 HGNLKLYPVGEMDR
+1627 
-1641 QSGSQMIS
+1641 
-1649 GDFIFIDSYGR
+1649 
-1660 YQSVK
+1660 
-1665 QLLTA
+1665 
-1670 LCTMWGHWKN
+1670 
-1680 DMTPKMIRGREN
+1680 
-1692 ANVNDT
+1692 
-1698 LRQGISRWGGFATRG
+1698 
-1713 E
+1713 

>member
-20 ILHDAISAEVTEV
+20 ILYDTISAEVTEV
-33 RNTEFELEL
+33 RNAEFELEL

-48 EWASAL
+48 EWAQAL

-72 FRIYEVEKEIDSN
+72 FRIYEIEKEADSN
-85 EITVKAVTKT
+85 QITVKGVTKT
-95 DELSGNIIKPLS
+95 DELSGNVIKPLS
-107 IKSATPSAAWE
+107 IKSATPSGAWE

-131 FISDIQTAKDTNMDI
+131 FISDIQTSKDTNMDI

-220 GEGEAEQVIYGDI
+220 GENEAEQVIYGDI

-267 AKKKAPTPAQV
+267 TKKKAPTPAQV

-344 VRKIVYDALRE
+344 VRKIVYDVLRE

-383 TNKIVNNALYG
+383 TNKVINNALYG

-417 EEPPREKASKDDL
+417 EEPPREKVSKDDL

-469 AINSAKQ
+469 AIESAKR
-476 DINNNVQESINA
+476 DINADVQTHINS

-516 GDITVKVGDIK
+516 GDINVKVSDIK
-527 DQLAAELERIK
+527 DQLASELERIK

-547 TLEMNSGGGLLW
+547 TLEMNGGGGLLW
-559 NVVQGG
+559 EVVQGG

-576 RNYLVDEISH
+576 RNFLVDEISTS
-586 VPTNNTFYMP
+586 PNSNTFYMP
-596 FESKNYSIPY
+596 FESKNHFIPY

-621 FKLTPFN
+621 FKVTPFD

-641 VPTDGEAIFELP
+641 VPTDGEAVFELP

-662 TYPTISG
+662 TYPSISG
-669 TTQLTIKEIA
+669 GVELTLKEIA
-679 NVDGANIYTYKWK
+679 NIDGANIYTYKWK

-699 TGWVPSANDGDQKW
+699 TGWVPSANDGEQKW

-723 LASMKRRITDTEGR
+723 LASMKRRITDTDGR
-737 VTTNSTE
+737 VTTNAAE

-749 TGLAAKAD
+749 TGLVAKAD
-757 QETVNNLDGQI
+757 QETVNHLDGAI

-788 YKSTVDGEIS
+788 YKSTVDGQIS
-798 KVSTYIDQKAN
+798 KVSTSIDQKAN

-822 DGNATSTAAELKV
+822 DGNAASTSAELKV

-845 RTDLDVVSGKVTA
+845 RTDLDTVSGKVTA
-858 VETNLTTRIDGIQTS
+858 VETNLSARIDGIQTS
-873 VDKVTRDVDGKIT
+873 VDKATRDVDGKIT

-895 SENGLRS
+895 SEKEIGLR
-902 QINSVNEAA
+902 ITATEAK
-911 QIGIAN
+911 
-917 LSSNAIPSAISNA
+917 LMLDEIPKRAREAEI
-930 KQYTDTQFSQVD
+930 YTDTKFNLVD
-942 GKIQTQI
+942 GKIQTQL
-949 NTRLTD
+949 NNRLVD
-955 YARTSD
+955 YARTTD
-961 VATRVTQE
+961 IATRVTQE

-991 RNLLAKTKTEI
+991 RNFLAGTKTELH
-1002 NFNGPLKNT
+1002 FNGPIKNR
-1011 QGNNAWG
+1011 QGNNAWD
-1018 VLNGYW
+1018 VIEGYW
-1024 FIDKKTLKALG
+1024 FIDKKTLKERG
-1035 YKVGDRL
+1035 YKVGDRM
-1042 NIQYKVR
+1042 NVQFKTR
-1049 TTTPGIANM
+1049 TTTPGITSM
-1058 RVSCEVYSDTSYLQW
+1058 RVSPEVYSGTTYLQW
-1073 VVGDNKFGL
+1073 ISGNNTFGL
-1082 PSEYNKDNWDIS
+1082 PREYNKDEWDVT
-1094 TSNDYKTK
+1094 TSDAYKTK
-1102 VGHVWINEQSL
+1102 IGWFNINERAL
-1113 NNGMQIRFRVDAG
+1113 NEGLKIRFRIDVSG
-1126 NKAAGTVVAVDIKD
+1126 KAAGTNVAIDIKD
-1140 CMMWDGD
+1140 AMMWDGD

-1159 DLESSEKFQ
+1159 DLDSSEKFQ

-1227 LSGFTNGVDGYTIS
+1227 LSNFTNGVDGYTTS
-1241 ARPGNYGSAEY
+1241 TRPGNYGSAEY

-1257 GSYDGTYSNNSA
+1257 GRYDGAYSNNSA

-1280 EDGDKYTFYC
+1280 EDSDKYTFYC
-1290 KYHMD
+1290 KYRMD
-1295 ATGVYRGNKDMN
+1295 ATGFYRGNKDMN

-1325 TAQPGYQYQTYTSDT
+1325 TAQPGYQYQTYTEDT
-1340 FGVVGQHIF
+1340 FDVVGQHIF

-1363 KMTGEGRFG
+1363 KLTGEGRFG
-1372 IKEIMLVRGETV
+1372 IKEIMLVRGGTV

-1396 VISQKNDAWALTLSG
+1396 VVSQRSDAWALSLSG

-1429 GKSIVLDGDVTAT
+1429 GKSIVLDGDVIANGT
-1442 GRAFI
+1442 AFI
-1447 KESWIEGLNA
+1447 KESWIED
-1457 SKITAGEL
+1457 L
-1465 NAARVKVINIDANN
+1465 NAAKITSGQINAKEVKVINIDANN
-1479 ITSGQ
+1479 IVTGKI
-1484 LSASR
+1484 SAAR
-1489 IRGGILS
+1489 ISGGILTS
-1496 SFNDYTVF
+1496 FDDMIQMNLDNGKLSFFKEGEVYFDKGTNILYRQRTHPVDKHNTIGYLMFKDSIHGGVATLLGSVSHRWVNEIKQGADDGGGAGNFAGIRIYRDKADGHYDRVELVADRVQFRHSVRNGGGLQIFPVGFTIPSHNEPHYGGWNLGILLEHFRQNFETIRKKSGWNIHRYEYPFYLLNDIGTKGLHNIPFNDYV
-1504 DLENGK
+1504 
-1510 LKFNSNLTGIFRNQT
+1510 
-1525 GAASQGLMFV
+1525 
-1535 NENVWADNGMRINSR
+1535 
-1550 VILGAERRTGD
+1550 
-1561 MSYGNKLY
+1561 
-1569 EKGGFNGIIVDTIHG
+1569 
-1584 IGTDAHDRA
+1584 
-1593 DKTSIIGDRIFFG
+1593 
-1606 HTYADDDAGKKNGW
+1606 
-1620 EIKSWQG
+1620 
-1627 HGNLKLYPVGEMDR
+1627 
-1641 QSGSQMIS
+1641 
-1649 GDFIFIDSYGR
+1649 
-1660 YQSVK
+1660 
-1665 QLLTA
+1665 
-1670 LCTMWGHWKN
+1670 
-1680 DMTPKMIRGREN
+1680 
-1692 ANVNDT
+1692 
-1698 LRQGISRWGGFATRG
+1698 
-1713 E
+1713 

>member
-33 RNTEFELEL
+33 RNAEFELEL

-72 FRIYEVEKEIDSN
+72 FRIYEVEKEADSN
-85 EITVKAVTKT
+85 QITVKGVTKT

-107 IKSATPSAAWE
+107 IKSATPSGAWE

-167 IKRTNNTIYLYSK
+167 IKRTNNTIFLYSK

-220 GEGEAEQVIYGDI
+220 GENEAEQVIYGDI

-300 EVEMIPLQDST
+300 EVEMLPLQDST

-344 VRKIVYDALRE
+344 VRKIVYDALTE

-417 EEPPREKASKDDL
+417 EEPPREKVSKDDL

-469 AINSAKQ
+469 AIESAKR
-476 DINNNVQESINA
+476 DINADVQTHINS

-516 GDITVKVGDIK
+516 GDINVKVGDIK

-547 TLEMNSGGGLLW
+547 TLEMNGGGGLLW
-559 NVVQGG
+559 DVVQGG

-576 RNYLVDEISH
+576 RNFLVDEISTS
-586 VPTNNTFYMP
+586 PNSNTFYMP
-596 FESKNYSIPY
+596 FKSKNYSIPY

-611 VKNTTGMRSK
+611 VKNTTGIRSK
-621 FKLTPFN
+621 FKVTPFD

-662 TYPTISG
+662 SYPRISG
-669 TTQLTIKEIA
+669 TRQLTIKEIA

-699 TGWVPSANDGDQKW
+699 TGWVPSAADGEQKW

-723 LASMKRRITDTEGR
+723 LASMKRRITDTDGR
-737 VTTNSTE
+737 VTTNAAE

-757 QETVNNLDGQI
+757 QETVNHLDGAI

-788 YKSTVDGEIS
+788 YKSTVDGQIS
-798 KVSTYIDQKAN
+798 KVSTSIDQKAN

-822 DGNATSTAAELKV
+822 DGNAASTSAELRV

-845 RTDLDVVSGKVTA
+845 RTDLDTVSGKVTA
-858 VETNLTTRIDGIQTS
+858 VETNLSTRIDGIQTS
-873 VDKVTRDVDGKIT
+873 VDKATRDVDGKIT

-895 SENGLRS
+895 SEKEIGLR
-902 QINSVNEAA
+902 ITATEAK
-911 QIGIAN
+911 
-917 LSSNAIPSAISNA
+917 LMLDEIPKRAREA
-930 KQYTDTQFSQVD
+930 EAYTDTKFNLVD

-949 NTRLTD
+949 NNRLTD
-955 YARTSD
+955 YARTAD
-961 VATRVTQE
+961 IATRVTQE

-991 RNLLAKTKTEI
+991 RNFLAGTKTELH
-1002 NFNGPLKNT
+1002 FNGPIRKA
-1011 QGNNAWG
+1011 QGNNALEVIG
-1018 VLNGYW
+1018 GYW
-1024 FIDKKTLKALG
+1024 FIDKKTLKERG
-1035 YKVGDRL
+1035 YKVGDRM
-1042 NIQYKVR
+1042 NIQFKTR
-1049 TTTPGIANM
+1049 TTTPGITSM
-1058 RVSCEVYSDTSYLQW
+1058 RVSPEVYSGGGYLQW
-1073 VVGDNKFGL
+1073 INGSNPFGL
-1082 PSEYNKDNWDIS
+1082 PREYNKDEWDVS
-1094 TSNDYKTK
+1094 TSDNYKTK
-1102 VGHVWINEQSL
+1102 IGWFNISENSL
-1113 NNGMQIRFRVDAG
+1113 NNGMQIRFRIDVG
-1126 NKAAGTVVAVDIKD
+1126 NKTAGTNLAIDIKD
-1140 CMMWDGD
+1140 AMMWDGD

-1159 DLESSEKFQ
+1159 DLDSSEKFQ

-1227 LSGFTNGVDGYTIS
+1227 LSNFTNGVDRYTTS
-1241 ARPGNYGSAEY
+1241 TRPGNYGSAEY

-1257 GSYDGTYSNNSA
+1257 GSYNGTYSNNSA

-1316 GTPVYTKGL
+1316 GTPVYTKRL
-1325 TAQPGYQYQTYTSDT
+1325 TAQPGYQYQTYTKDT
-1340 FGVVGQHIF
+1340 FDVVGQHIF
-1349 DNVNGYNGRFSFRI
+1349 DNVNGHNGRFSFCI
-1363 KMTGEGRFG
+1363 KLTGEGRFG
-1372 IKEIMLVRGETV
+1372 IKEIMLVRGGTV

-1396 VISQKNDAWALTLSG
+1396 VISQKNDAWALSLSG
-1411 PKDVIT
+1411 PKDVVT
-1417 AINADRSGLRLK
+1417 AINADTSGVRLK
-1429 GKSIVLDGDVTAT
+1429 GKNIVLDGDVIAN

-1447 KESWIEGLNA
+1447 KESWIEDLNA
-1457 SKITAGEL
+1457 SKITAGQINGANIDVINL
-1465 NAARVKVINIDANN
+1465 NASNIV
-1479 ITSGQ
+1479 SGTM
-1484 LSASR
+1484 SASR
-1489 IRGGILS
+1489 VRGGELRAL
-1496 SFNDYTVF
+1496 NDATVF
-1504 DLENGK
+1504 DLQNGTLNLYSNTGIIRRIDETSSSQF
-1510 LKFNSNLTGIFRNQT
+1510 LKFTRSG
-1525 GAASQGLMFV
+1525 FV
-1535 NENVWADNGMRINSR
+1535 
-1550 VILGAERRTGD
+1550 AERFRDNKAAMIVLGTNHDKSENTNNETFSGLRLW
-1561 MSYGNKLY
+1561 SGSGNGSTEELFEVVSDRIIFY
-1569 EKGGFNGIIVDTIHG
+1569 ANGQYRSPWVLHNNTQDGGTFLIPMNEKGVKHYLGRGDKHFMGVYTDNLYLGGGATNAGGYLWDLLTCFGII
-1584 IGTDAHDRA
+1584 AR
-1593 DKTSIIGDRIFFG
+1593 
-1606 HTYADDDAGKKNGW
+1606 YGW
-1620 EIKSWQG
+1620 
-1627 HGNLKLYPVGEMDR
+1627 NLKD
-1641 QSGSQMIS
+1641 GSTQ
-1649 GDFIFIDSYGR
+1649 
-1660 YQSVK
+1660 
-1665 QLLTA
+1665 T
-1670 LCTMWGHWKN
+1670 H
-1680 DMTPKMIRGREN
+1680 IR
-1692 ANVNDT
+1692 NVLNKYH
-1698 LRQGISRWGGFATRG
+1698 FK
-1713 E
+1713 

>member
-33 RNTEFELEL
+33 RNAEFELEL

-48 EWASAL
+48 EWAQAL

-72 FRIYEVEKEIDSN
+72 FRIYEIEKEADSN
-85 EITVKAVTKT
+85 QITVKGVTKT
-95 DELSGNIIKPLS
+95 DELSGNVIKPLS
-107 IKSATPSAAWE
+107 IKSATPSGAWE

-220 GEGEAEQVIYGDI
+220 GENEAEQVIYGDI

-267 AKKKAPTPAQV
+267 SKKKAPTPAQV

-344 VRKIVYDALRE
+344 VRKIVYDVLRE

-417 EEPPREKASKDDL
+417 EEPPREKVSKDDL

-476 DINNNVQESINA
+476 DINANVQATVNA
-488 AIADA
+488 ALADA
-493 EKRWRPDFTPIQ
+493 ENRWRPDLTPIQ
-505 NELDEKLKKLD
+505 NELDKKLKKID
-516 GDITVKVGDIK
+516 DDINVKVGDIK
-527 DQLAAELERIK
+527 DQLASQLERIK

-547 TLEMNSGGGLLW
+547 TLEMNGGGGLLW

-565 GGMQNGQLLGA
+565 GGMENGQILGA
-576 RNYLVDEISH
+576 RNFLVDEISTS
-586 VPTNNTFYMP
+586 PNSNTFYMP

-669 TTQLTIKEIA
+669 VEQLTIKEIA

-699 TGWVPSANDGDQKW
+699 TGWVPSAADGEQKW

-723 LASMKRRITDTEGR
+723 LSSMKRRITDTDGR
-737 VTTNSTE
+737 VTTNAAE

-757 QETVNNLDGQI
+757 QETVNHLDGAI

-788 YKSTVDGEIS
+788 YKSTVDGQIN
-798 KVSTYIDQKAN
+798 KVSTSIDQKAN

-822 DGNATSTAAELKV
+822 DGNAESTSAELRV

-845 RTDLDVVSGKVTA
+845 RTDLDTVSGKVTA
-858 VETNLTTRIDGIQTS
+858 VETNLSARIDGIQTS
-873 VDKVTRDVDGKIT
+873 VDKATRDVDGKIT

-895 SENGLRS
+895 SEKEIGLR
-902 QINSVNEAA
+902 ITATEAK
-911 QIGIAN
+911 
-917 LSSNAIPSAISNA
+917 LMLDEIPKRAREAEI
-930 KQYTDTQFSQVD
+930 YTDTKFNLVD
-942 GKIQTQI
+942 GKIQTQL
-949 NTRLTD
+949 NNRLVD
-955 YARTSD
+955 YARTTD
-961 VATRVTQE
+961 IATRVTQE

-991 RNLLAKTKTEI
+991 RNFLAGTKSEI
-1002 NFNGPLKNT
+1002 HFNGPIRNK
-1011 QGNNAWG
+1011 QGNNAWD
-1018 VLNGYW
+1018 VLGGYL
-1024 FIDKKTLKALG
+1024 FIDKKTLKERG
-1035 YKVGDRL
+1035 YKVGDRM
-1042 NIQYKVR
+1042 NIQFKTR
-1049 TTTPGIANM
+1049 TTTPGITSM
-1058 RVSCEVYSDTSYLQW
+1058 RVSPEVYSGGGYLQ
-1073 VVGDNKFGL
+1073 GINGSNPFGL
-1082 PSEYNKDNWDIS
+1082 PREYNKDEWDVA
-1094 TSNDYKTK
+1094 TSDAYKTK
-1102 VGHVWINEQSL
+1102 IGWFNISENSL
-1113 NNGMQIRFRVDAG
+1113 NNGMQIRFRIDVG
-1126 NKAAGTVVAVDIKD
+1126 NKAAGINVAIDIKD
-1140 CMMWDGD
+1140 AMMWDGD

-1159 DLESSEKFQ
+1159 DLDSSEKFQ

-1227 LSGFTNGVDGYTIS
+1227 LSNFTNGVDGYTTS
-1241 ARPGNYGSAEY
+1241 TRPGNYGSAEY

-1295 ATGVYRGNKDMN
+1295 ATGVYRDNKDMN

-1316 GTPVYTKGL
+1316 GTPVYNKGL
-1325 TAQPGYQYQTYTSDT
+1325 TAQPGYQYQTYTKDT
-1340 FGVVGQHIF
+1340 FDVVGQHIF

-1363 KMTGEGRFG
+1363 KLTGEGRFG
-1372 IKEIMLVRGETV
+1372 IKEIMLVRGGTV

-1396 VISQKNDAWALTLSG
+1396 VISQKNDAWALSLSG

-1429 GKSIVLDGDVTAT
+1429 GKSIVLDGDVIANGT
-1442 GRAFI
+1442 AFI
-1447 KESWIEGLNA
+1447 KESWIED
-1457 SKITAGEL
+1457 L
-1465 NAARVKVINIDANN
+1465 NAAKITSGQINAKEVKVINIDANN
-1479 ITSGQ
+1479 IVTGKI
-1484 LSASR
+1484 SAAR
-1489 IRGGILS
+1489 ISGGILT
-1496 SFNDYTVF
+1496 SFDDMIQMNLDK
-1504 DLENGK
+1504 GK
-1510 LKFNSNLTGIFRNQT
+1510 LSFFKEGEVYFDKGTNILYRQRTHPVEKHNTIGY
-1525 GAASQGLMFV
+1525 LMFKDSIHGGVATLLGSVSHRWV
-1535 NENVWADNGMRINSR
+1535 NELKQGDDDGGGAGNFAGIRIYRDKADGHYDRVELVADRIQFRHSVRNGGGLQLFPVGFTIPSHNEPHYGGWNLG
-1550 VILGAERRTGD
+1550 ILLEHFRQNFETIRKKSGWDIHR
-1561 MSYGNKLY
+1561 Y
-1569 EKGGFNGIIVDTIHG
+1569 EFPFYRLDD
-1584 IGTDAHDRA
+1584 IGTKGLHN
-1593 DKTSIIGDRIFFG
+1593 IPFN
-1606 HTYADDDAGKKNGW
+1606 HY
-1620 EIKSWQG
+1620 
-1627 HGNLKLYPVGEMDR
+1627 V
-1641 QSGSQMIS
+1641 
-1649 GDFIFIDSYGR
+1649 
-1660 YQSVK
+1660 
-1665 QLLTA
+1665 
-1670 LCTMWGHWKN
+1670 
-1680 DMTPKMIRGREN
+1680 
-1692 ANVNDT
+1692 
-1698 LRQGISRWGGFATRG
+1698 
-1713 E
+1713 

>member
-11 RVFDTNGMG
+11 QVFDTNGMG
-20 ILHDAISAEVTEV
+20 VLYDAISAEVTEV
-33 RNTEFELEL
+33 RNAEFELEL

-48 EWASAL
+48 EWAPAL

-72 FRIYEVEKEIDSN
+72 FRIYETEKEAESN
-85 EITVKAVTKT
+85 QITVKAVSKT
-95 DELSGNIIKPLS
+95 DELSGNIIKPVS
-107 IKSATPSAAWE
+107 IKSAIPEAAWE
-118 QLKRVAVDPIEYN
+118 QIKRVAVDPVSYN

-180 RGKDHVTTIRP
+180 RGREHVATIRP

-209 RILPYVTFTPE
+209 RILPYVKFTPE
-220 GEGEAEQVIYGDI
+220 GENQQEEIIYGDI
-233 IKSPHY
+233 VKSPHY

-257 DSSTHKEGEE
+257 DSSTAKEGE
-267 AKKKAPTPAQV
+267 KKKAPTPAQV

-319 ALEKIQLCDTVDVY
+319 ELEKIQLCDTVDVY

-344 VRKIVYDALRE
+344 VRKIVYDALSE

-365 GTGRASLADQ
+365 GAGRASLADQ

-383 TNKIVNNALYG
+383 TNKVINNALYG

-400 HTILTSANNK
+400 NTILTSANNK

-417 EEPPREKASKDDL
+417 DEPPREKVSKGDL
-430 WFKPVGGEG
+430 WFKSVGNEG
-439 EVEMW
+439 DIEMW
-444 RFDGENWVLV
+444 KFDGENWVLL
-454 IDANFGQKVTDKVND
+454 IDTNFGQKVTDKVND
-469 AINSAKQ
+469 ALDAAKRDLNTDIQTHINEAL
-476 DINNNVQESINA
+476 
-488 AIADA
+488 ADA
-493 EKRWRPDFTPIQ
+493 ERRWRPDLTPLQ
-505 NELDEKLKKLD
+505 NELDEKLKKID
-516 GDITVKVGDIK
+516 SDITVKVGDIK
-527 DQLAAELERIK
+527 DKLAAELERIK

-547 TLEMNSGGGLLW
+547 TLEMNGGEGVEW

-565 GGMQNGQLLGA
+565 GGMENGQILGA
-576 RNYLVDEISH
+576 RNLLIDEISGF
-586 VPTNNTFYMP
+586 PINNHFGIP
-596 FESKNYSIPY
+596 FEAKNYSVPY

-611 VKNTTGMRSK
+611 VKNTSISK
-621 FKLTPFN
+621 GKIELTPYDEH
-628 PATDKVTVDGVDL
+628 TKVSVDGVDL
-641 VPTDGEAIFELP
+641 APTNGKAIFEVP
-653 GGTEKYVTV
+653 PGTEKYVTV
-662 TYPTISG
+662 TYPSLG
-669 TTQLTIKEIA
+669 DYRSLLSIKETGLI
-679 NVDGANIYTYKWK
+679 DGTNLYTYKWK
-692 VEEGTKA
+692 IEEGTKA
-699 TGWVPSANDGDQKW
+699 TGWVPSAADGEQKW

-723 LASMKRRITDTEGR
+723 LASMKRRITDTDGR
-737 VTTNSTE
+737 VTTNAAE

-757 QETVNNLDGQI
+757 QETVNHLDGAI

-788 YKSTVDGEIS
+788 YKSTVDGQIN
-798 KVSTYIDQKAN
+798 KVSTSIDQKAN

-822 DGNATSTAAELKV
+822 DGNATSTAAELRV

-845 RTDLDVVSGKVTA
+845 QTDLDTVSGKVTT
-858 VETNLTTRIDGIQTS
+858 VETSLSARIDGIQTS
-873 VDKVTRDVDGKIT
+873 VNKVSKDVDGKIT

-895 SENGLRS
+895 SEQGIVSR
-902 QINSVNEAA
+902 INSINEAA
-911 QIGIAN
+911 QIRIAN
-917 LSSNAIPSAISNA
+917 LESDTLPTAIADA
-930 KQYTDTQFSQVD
+930 KRYTDTTFSQVD

-949 NTRLTD
+949 NNRLVD

-961 VATRVTQE
+961 IATRVTQE

-981 DQKIPKKYGS
+981 NQKIPKKYGS
-991 RNLLAKTKTEI
+991 RNLLTGTKTAI
-1002 NFNGPLKNT
+1002 HF
-1011 QGNNAWG
+1011 QGNLNNQMAGATGSPIAWD
-1018 VLNGYW
+1018 VINGYW
-1024 FIDKKTLKALG
+1024 FIDKKKLKELG
-1035 YKVGDRL
+1035 YKVGDIL
-1042 NIQYKVR
+1042 NIQYKTR
-1049 TTTPGIANM
+1049 TTTSGVDKM
-1058 RVSCEVYSDTSYLQW
+1058 RVSCEVYSKETHIQW
-1073 VVGDNKFGL
+1073 IMGYNRFNL
-1082 PSEYNKDNWDIS
+1082 PSEYDKDRWDVS
-1094 TSNDYKTK
+1094 TSNEYKTRIGWFEITEK
-1102 VGHVWINEQSL
+1102 TLNEGL
-1113 NNGMQIRFRVDAG
+1113 QIKFRIDVEGYTKGITVD
-1126 NKAAGTVVAVDIKD
+1126 VDIKD
-1140 CMMWDGD
+1140 VMMWDGD

-1168 EVLQTVDT
+1168 EVLQSVDT

-1227 LSGFTNGVDGYTIS
+1227 LSNFTNGVDGYTTS
-1241 ARPGNYGSAEY
+1241 TRPGNYGSAEY

-1280 EDGDKYTFYC
+1280 EDGDKYTFHC

-1295 ATGVYRGNKDMN
+1295 ATNAYRGNKDMN

-1325 TAQPGYQYQTYTSDT
+1325 TAQPGYQYQTYTKDT
-1340 FGVVGQHIF
+1340 FDVVGQHIF

-1363 KMTGEGRFG
+1363 KLTGEGRIG
-1372 IKEIMLVRGETV
+1372 IKEIMLVRGGTV

-1396 VISQKNDAWALTLSG
+1396 VISQKNDAWALSLSG

-1442 GRAFI
+1442 GTAFI
-1447 KESWIEGLNA
+1447 KESWIEDLNA

-1479 ITSGQ
+1479 IVSGTMN
-1484 LSASR
+1484 SSR
-1489 IRGGILS
+1489 IRGGILTS
-1496 SFNDYTVF
+1496 LNGDVKF
-1504 DLENGK
+1504 DLDGSQLDFFNGGSI
-1510 LKFNSNLTGIFRNQT
+1510 KFHSNSNAIYRQTPDGIHTAFIHFSGTVGNSLY
-1525 GAASQGLMFV
+1525 AAIGVTSSSDG
-1535 NENVWADNGMRINSR
+1535 INSSSSGR
-1550 VILGAERRTGD
+1550 FSGIRCFRTSRD
-1561 MSYGNKLY
+1561 LTVRNNKNNKLGSHERSVDQIEIY
-1569 EKGGFNGIIVDTIHG
+1569 GDEIYISDDFSIDRGFYIRTDIMPNGYYDLY
-1584 IGTDAHDRA
+1584 R
-1593 DKTSIIGDRIFFG
+1593 SIKFLHIAV
-1606 HTYADDDAGKKNGW
+1606 HALTNQYSHLKNVGW
-1620 EIKSWQG
+1620 NLNNEDFKNAMRNEIKSA
-1627 HGNLKLYPVGEMDR
+1627 NSIYPEKF
-1641 QSGSQMIS
+1641 SLPL
-1649 GDFIFIDSYGR
+1649 F
-1660 YQSVK
+1660 
-1665 QLLTA
+1665 
-1670 LCTMWGHWKN
+1670 
-1680 DMTPKMIRGREN
+1680 
-1692 ANVNDT
+1692 
-1698 LRQGISRWGGFATRG
+1698 
-1713 E
+1713 

>member
-20 ILHDAISAEVTEV
+20 ILHDSISAEVTEV
-33 RNTEFELEL
+33 RNAEFELEL

-48 EWASAL
+48 EWANAL

-72 FRIYEVEKEIDSN
+72 FRIYEVEKEVDSN
-85 EITVKAVTKT
+85 QITVKAVTKT

-107 IKSATPSAAWE
+107 IKSATPSGAWE

-167 IKRTNNTIYLYSK
+167 IKRTNNTIFLYSK

-220 GEGEAEQVIYGDI
+220 GENEPEQVIYGDI

-267 AKKKAPTPAQV
+267 SKKKAPTPAQV

-300 EVEMIPLQDST
+300 EVEMLPLQDST

-344 VRKIVYDALRE
+344 VRKIVYDVLRE

-417 EEPPREKASKDDL
+417 EEPPREKVSKDDL

-469 AINSAKQ
+469 AIESAKR
-476 DINNNVQESINA
+476 DINADVQTHINS

-547 TLEMNSGGGLLW
+547 TLEMNGGDGTDW
-559 NVVQGG
+559 SVVQGG
-565 GGMQNGQLLGA
+565 GGIQNGQILGA
-576 RNYLVDEISH
+576 RNLLIDEISGFPH
-586 VPTNNTFYMP
+586 NNHFYMP

-611 VKNTTGMRSK
+611 VKNTSVTKGK
-621 FKLTPFN
+621 IELTPYDSN
-628 PATDKVTVDGVDL
+628 TKVTVDGVDL
-641 VPTDGEAIFELP
+641 APTNDKAIFEVP
-653 GGTEKYVTV
+653 PGTEKYVTV
-662 TYPTISG
+662 TYPSLGNIQILLS
-669 TTQLTIKEIA
+669 IKETGLIDST
-679 NVDGANIYTYKWK
+679 NLYTYKWK

-723 LASMKRRITDTEGR
+723 LASMKRRITDTDGR
-737 VTTNSTE
+737 VTTNAAE

-757 QETVNNLDGQI
+757 QETVNHLDGAI

-788 YKSTVDGEIS
+788 YKSTVDGQIS
-798 KVSTYIDQKAN
+798 KVSTSIDQKAN

-822 DGNATSTAAELKV
+822 DGNAASTSAELRV

-845 RTDLDVVSGKVTA
+845 RTDLDTVSGKVTA
-858 VETNLTTRIDGIQTS
+858 VETNLSARIDGIQTS
-873 VDKVTRDVDGKIT
+873 VDKATRDVDGKIT

-895 SENGLRS
+895 SEKEIGLR
-902 QINSVNEAA
+902 ITATEAK
-911 QIGIAN
+911 
-917 LSSNAIPSAISNA
+917 LMLDEIPKRAREAEI
-930 KQYTDTQFSQVD
+930 YTDTKFNLVD
-942 GKIQTQI
+942 GKIQTQL
-949 NTRLTD
+949 NNRLVD
-955 YARTSD
+955 YARTTD
-961 VATRVTQE
+961 IATRVTQE

-991 RNLLAKTKTEI
+991 RNFLAGTKTEI
-1002 NFNGPLKNT
+1002 HFNGPIRNQ
-1011 QGNNAWG
+1011 QGNNAWE
-1018 VLNGYW
+1018 VITGYW
-1024 FIDKKTLKALG
+1024 FIDKKTLKERG
-1035 YKVGDRL
+1035 YKVGDHM
-1042 NIQYKVR
+1042 NIQFKTR
-1049 TTTPGIANM
+1049 TTTPGITSM
-1058 RVSCEVYSDTSYLQW
+1058 RVSPEVYSGGGYLQW
-1073 VVGDNKFGL
+1073 INGSNPFGL
-1082 PSEYNKDNWDIS
+1082 PREYNKDEWDVS
-1094 TSNDYKTK
+1094 TSDTYKTK
-1102 VGHVWINEQSL
+1102 IGWFNISENSL
-1113 NNGMQIRFRVDAG
+1113 NNGMQIRFRIDVA
-1126 NKAAGTVVAVDIKD
+1126 NKAAGTNAAIDIKD
-1140 CMMWDGD
+1140 AMMWDGD

-1159 DLESSEKFQ
+1159 DLDSSEKFQ

-1227 LSGFTNGVDGYTIS
+1227 LSNFTNGVDGYTTS
-1241 ARPGNYGSAEY
+1241 TRPGNYGSAEY

-1290 KYHMD
+1290 KYHVD

-1325 TAQPGYQYQTYTSDT
+1325 TAQPGYQYQTYTKDT
-1340 FGVVGQHIF
+1340 FDVVGQHIF

-1363 KMTGEGRFG
+1363 KLTGEGRFG
-1372 IKEIMLVRGETV
+1372 IKEIMLVRGGTV

-1396 VISQKNDAWALTLSG
+1396 VISQKNDAWALSLTG

-1417 AINADRSGLRLK
+1417 AINADTSGVRLK
-1429 GKSIVLDGDVTAT
+1429 GKNIVLDGDVIANGT
-1442 GRAFI
+1442 AFI
-1447 KESWIEGLNA
+1447 KESWIQDLNA
-1457 SKITAGEL
+1457 SKITSGQI
-1465 NAARVKVINIDANN
+1465 NAKEVKVINIDANN
-1479 ITSGQ
+1479 IVTGK
-1484 LSASR
+1484 LSAAR
-1489 IRGGILS
+1489 ISGGILT
-1496 SFNDYTVF
+1496 SFDDMIQMNLDK
-1504 DLENGK
+1504 GK
-1510 LKFNSNLTGIFRNQT
+1510 LSFFKEGEVYFDKGTNILYRQRTHPVDKHNTIGY
-1525 GAASQGLMFV
+1525 LMFK
-1535 NENVWADNGMRINSR
+1535 DS
-1550 VILGAERRTGD
+1550 
-1561 MSYGNKLY
+1561 
-1569 EKGGFNGIIVDTIHG
+1569 IHG
-1584 IGTDAHDRA
+1584 GVATLLGSVSHRLVDQLKQGADDGGGSGNFAGIRIYRDKADGHYDRVELVADRIQFRHSVRNGGGLQVFPVGFTIPSHNEPHYGGWNLGILLEHFRQNFETIRKKSGWDIHRYEFPFYSLDDIGTKGLHN
-1593 DKTSIIGDRIFFG
+1593 IPFN
-1606 HTYADDDAGKKNGW
+1606 HY
-1620 EIKSWQG
+1620 
-1627 HGNLKLYPVGEMDR
+1627 V
-1641 QSGSQMIS
+1641 
-1649 GDFIFIDSYGR
+1649 
-1660 YQSVK
+1660 
-1665 QLLTA
+1665 
-1670 LCTMWGHWKN
+1670 
-1680 DMTPKMIRGREN
+1680 
-1692 ANVNDT
+1692 
-1698 LRQGISRWGGFATRG
+1698 
-1713 E
+1713 

>member
-33 RNTEFELEL
+33 RNAEFELEL

-48 EWASAL
+48 EWAQAL

-72 FRIYEVEKEIDSN
+72 FRIYEIEKEVDSN
-85 EITVKAVTKT
+85 QITVKGVTKT

-107 IKSATPSAAWE
+107 IKSAIPSAAWE

-131 FISDIQTAKDTNMDI
+131 FISDIQTSKDTNMDI

-220 GEGEAEQVIYGDI
+220 GENEAEQVIYGDI

-267 AKKKAPTPAQV
+267 TKKKAPTPAQV

-344 VRKIVYDALRE
+344 VRKIVYDVLRE

-417 EEPPREKASKDDL
+417 EEPPREKVSKDDL

-454 IDANFGQKVTDKVND
+454 IDANFGRKVTDKVND
-469 AINSAKQ
+469 AIESAKR
-476 DINNNVQESINA
+476 DINADVQSHINS

-547 TLEMNSGGGLLW
+547 TLEMNGGGGLLW

-576 RNYLVDEISH
+576 RNYLVNEISTS
-586 VPTNNTFYMP
+586 PNANTFYMP

-621 FKLTPFN
+621 FKVTPFD

-641 VPTDGEAIFELP
+641 VPTNGEAIFALP

-662 TYPTISG
+662 SYPSISG

-699 TGWVPSANDGDQKW
+699 TGWVPSAADGDQKW

-723 LASMKRRITDTEGR
+723 LASMKRRITDTDGR
-737 VTTNSTE
+737 VTTNAAE

-757 QETVNNLDGQI
+757 QETVNHLDGRI
-768 ESAKAELN
+768 DEAKAELN
-776 LVPNKISTAISQ
+776 LVPDKISTAVNA
-788 YKSTVDGEIS
+788 YKATVDGQIS
-798 KVSTYIDQKAN
+798 KVSSSIEQKAN

-822 DGNATSTAAELKV
+822 DGNATSTAAELRV

-845 RTDLDVVSGKVTA
+845 RTDLDTVSGKVTA
-858 VETNLTTRIDGIQTS
+858 VETNLNAKFDGIKTT
-873 VDKVTRDVDGKIT
+873 VDSIDKNVDGKIT
-886 SAVSSAITQ
+886 NVVSSAIEQ
-895 SENGLRS
+895 AKDNIMISVASVRE
-902 QINSVNEAA
+902 SVND
-911 QIGIAN
+911 IKYN
-917 LSSNAIPSAISNA
+917 VLPSATSEA
-930 KQYTDTQFSQVD
+930 KSYTDTKFNLVD

-949 NTRLTD
+949 NNRLTD

-961 VATRVTQE
+961 IATRVTQE

-991 RNLLAKTKTEI
+991 RNFLAGTKTEI
-1002 NFNGPLKNT
+1002 HFNGPIKNQ
-1011 QGNNAWG
+1011 QGNNAWD
-1018 VLNGYW
+1018 VIEGYW
-1024 FIDKKTLKALG
+1024 FIDKKTLKERG
-1035 YKVGDRL
+1035 YKVGDRM
-1042 NIQYKVR
+1042 NVQFKTR
-1049 TTTPGIANM
+1049 TTTPGITSM
-1058 RVSCEVYSDTSYLQW
+1058 RVSPEVYSGTTYLQW
-1073 VVGDNKFGL
+1073 INGSNTFGL
-1082 PSEYNKDNWDIS
+1082 PREYNKDEWDVS
-1094 TSNDYKTK
+1094 TSDTYKTK
-1102 VGHVWINEQSL
+1102 IGWFNISENSL
-1113 NNGMQIRFRVDAG
+1113 NNGMQIRFRIDVG
-1126 NKAAGTVVAVDIKD
+1126 GKAAGTNVAIDIKD
-1140 CMMWDGD
+1140 VMMWDGD

-1159 DLESSEKFQ
+1159 DLDSSEKFQ

-1227 LSGFTNGVDGYTIS
+1227 LSNFTNGVDGYTTS
-1241 ARPGNYGSAEY
+1241 TRPGNYGSAEY

-1257 GSYDGTYSNNSA
+1257 GSYDGAYSNNSA

-1325 TAQPGYQYQTYTSDT
+1325 TAQPGYQYQTYTKDT
-1340 FGVVGQHIF
+1340 FDVVGQHIF

-1363 KMTGEGRFG
+1363 KLTGEGRFG
-1372 IKEIMLVRGETV
+1372 IKEIMLVRGGTV

-1396 VISQKNDAWALTLSG
+1396 VISQKNDAWALSLSG

-1417 AINADRSGLRLK
+1417 AINADHSGVRLK
-1429 GKSIVLDGDVTAT
+1429 GKSIVLDGDVIANGT
-1442 GRAFI
+1442 AFI
-1447 KESWIEGLNA
+1447 KESWIEDLNA
-1457 SKITAGEL
+1457 RKITAGQINGANIDVINL
-1465 NAARVKVINIDANN
+1465 NASNIV
-1479 ITSGQ
+1479 SGEM
-1484 LSASR
+1484 SAAR

-1496 SFNDYTVF
+1496 SINGDVKF
-1504 DLENGK
+1504 DLNGSK
-1510 LKFNSNLTGIFRNQT
+1510 LNFYNGGSIQFYSDSNTIYRQTPDKIHTAFIHFDELRSGQFKGCLYAGFGITSSGDGINSQSSGRFAGIRCFRQSARGASHDAKIDQIEIYGDRMVFTDSFTSQRGLIIRPTQFNTYYDLHGILK
-1525 GAASQGLMFV
+1525 GLCELWV
-1535 NENVWADNGMRINSR
+1535 HWRNGM
-1550 VILGAERRTGD
+1550 TPD
-1561 MSYGNKLY
+1561 MLKKGN
-1569 EKGGFNGIIVDTIHG
+1569 
-1584 IGTDAHDRA
+1584 
-1593 DKTSIIGDRIFFG
+1593 
-1606 HTYADDDAGKKNGW
+1606 
-1620 EIKSWQG
+1620 
-1627 HGNLKLYPVGEMDR
+1627 
-1641 QSGSQMIS
+1641 
-1649 GDFIFIDSYGR
+1649 
-1660 YQSVK
+1660 
-1665 QLLTA
+1665 
-1670 LCTMWGHWKN
+1670 
-1680 DMTPKMIRGREN
+1680 N
-1692 ANVNDT
+1692 ANVNAS
-1698 LRQGISRWGGFATRG
+1698 LNRGVAQLGGM
-1713 E
+1713 

>member
-33 RNTEFELEL
+33 RNAEFELEL

-72 FRIYEVEKEIDSN
+72 FRIYEVEKEVDSN

-107 IKSATPSAAWE
+107 IKSATPSGAWE

-131 FISDIQTAKDTNMDI
+131 FISDIQTAKDTKMDI

-167 IKRTNNTIYLYSK
+167 IKRTNNTIFLYSK

-220 GEGEAEQVIYGDI
+220 GENEPEQVIYGDI

-365 GTGRASLADQ
+365 GSGRASLADQ

-417 EEPPREKASKDDL
+417 EEPPREKVSKDDL

-476 DINNNVQESINA
+476 DINANVQATVNA
-488 AIADA
+488 ALADA
-493 EKRWRPDFTPIQ
+493 EKRWRPDLTPIQ
-505 NELDEKLKKLD
+505 NELDEKLKKID
-516 GDITVKVGDIK
+516 DDINVKVGDIK
-527 DQLAAELERIK
+527 DQLASQLERIK

-547 TLEMNSGGGLLW
+547 TLEMNGGGGTDW

-565 GGMQNGQLLGA
+565 GGMENGQILGA
-576 RNYLVDEISH
+576 RNILIDEIAGQ
-586 VPTNNTFYMP
+586 PYNNHFYMP
-596 FESKNYSIPY
+596 FRAKSYTVPY

-611 VKNTTGMRSK
+611 VKNTSTNNGK
-621 FKLTPFN
+621 IQLTPYFSD
-628 PATDKVTVDGVDL
+628 TKVTVDGEDL
-641 VPTDGEAIFELP
+641 APTGGNAIFNVP
-653 GGTEKYVTV
+653 PGTEKYVTV
-662 TYPTISG
+662 TYPNLGNADIQLQIRETGLRDG
-669 TTQLTIKEIA
+669 TNL
-679 NVDGANIYTYKWK
+679 YTYKWK

-699 TGWVPSANDGDQKW
+699 TGWVPSAADGEQKW

-737 VTTNSTE
+737 VTTNATE
-744 IQHLN
+744 IEHLN
-749 TGLAAKAD
+749 TGLRAKAD
-757 QETVNNLDGQI
+757 QETVNHLDGLI
-768 ESAKAELN
+768 ENTKAELN
-776 LVPNKISTAISQ
+776 LVPDKISTAVNQ
-788 YKSTVDGEIS
+788 YKATVDGQIS
-798 KVSTYIDQKAN
+798 KVSSSIEQKAN

-822 DGNATSTAAELKV
+822 DGNATNTAAELRV

-845 RTDLDVVSGKVTA
+845 RTDLDTVSGKVTA
-858 VETNLTTRIDGIQTS
+858 VETSLNTRIDGIQTS
-873 VDKVTRDVDGKIT
+873 VDKVTRDVDGRIS

-895 SENGLRS
+895 SEKELGLR
-902 QINSVNEAA
+902 IRATEAKIILDELPRQSREA
-911 QIGIAN
+911 QA
-917 LSSNAIPSAISNA
+917 
-930 KQYTDTQFSQVD
+930 YTDTKFNLVD

-949 NTRLTD
+949 DNRLVE
-955 YARTSD
+955 YARTTD

-969 AGKIKTELTSVI
+969 AGRIKTELSSVI

-991 RNLLAKTKTEI
+991 RNLLSGTTNAIHYE
-1002 NFNGPLKNT
+1002 
-1011 QGNNAWG
+1011 NNPTNNYTREG
-1018 VLNGYW
+1018 QQVLWNIANGYYY
-1024 FIDKKTLKALG
+1024 IEAKNLKELG
-1035 YKVGDRL
+1035 YKVGDRI
-1042 NIQYKVR
+1042 NIQYKVKIN
-1049 TTTPGIANM
+1049 TEGDTKT
-1058 RVSCEVYSDTSYLQW
+1058 RVIPEIYSNNNYIQGVAWTNGL
-1073 VVGDNKFGL
+1073 GL
-1082 PSEYNKDNWDIS
+1082 PDSSNSHNFDIVR
-1094 TSNDYKTK
+1094 SNDYVQKSTYFNI
-1102 VGHVWINEQSL
+1102 GERSL
-1113 NNGMQIRFRVDAG
+1113 NESTRIAFRVDAQ
-1126 NKAAGTVVAVDIKD
+1126 NAPNGTKLNIDIKD
-1140 CMMWDGD
+1140 VMMWAGD
-1147 LWTDYAPAYEDI
+1147 LWTDYAPAQDDI
-1159 DLESSEKFQ
+1159 DPTKNEKFQ
-1168 EVLQTVDT
+1168 EVLQTVDI

-1193 QLIQNSDE
+1193 QLIQSSDE
-1201 IRTVITNA
+1201 IKTVITNA

-1241 ARPGNYGSAEY
+1241 ARPGNYGSAKY

-1325 TAQPGYQYQTYTSDT
+1325 TAQPGYQYQTYTKDT
-1340 FGVVGQHIF
+1340 FDVVGQHIF

-1363 KMTGEGRFG
+1363 KLTGEGRFG

-1411 PKDVIT
+1411 PKDLIT
-1417 AINADRSGLRLK
+1417 AINADHSGVRLK
-1429 GKSIVLDGDVTAT
+1429 GKNIVLDGDVIANGT
-1442 GRAFI
+1442 AFI
-1447 KESWIEGLNA
+1447 KESWIED
-1457 SKITAGEL
+1457 L
-1465 NAARVKVINIDANN
+1465 NAAKITSGQINAKEVKVINIDANN
-1479 ITSGQ
+1479 IVTGKV
-1484 LSASR
+1484 SAAR
-1489 IRGGILS
+1489 ISGGILT
-1496 SFNDYTVF
+1496 SFDDMIQFNLDQ
-1504 DLENGK
+1504 GK
-1510 LKFNSNLTGIFRNQT
+1510 LNFYKEGELYFDKGTNILYRQRQHPTEKHNTIGY
-1525 GAASQGLMFV
+1525 LMFK
-1535 NENVWADNGMRINSR
+1535 DS
-1550 VILGAERRTGD
+1550 
-1561 MSYGNKLY
+1561 
-1569 EKGGFNGIIVDTIHG
+1569 IHG
-1584 IGTDAHDRA
+1584 GVATLLGSVSHRTVGQLKQGADDGGGAGNFAGIRIYRDKADGHYDRVELVA
-1593 DKTSIIGDRIFFG
+1593 DRIQFRHSVRNGGGLQIFPVG
-1606 HTYADDDAGKKNGW
+1606 FTVPSHNEPHYGAWNLGILLEHFRQNFEKIRGKNPSWGIHTYAFPFY
-1620 EIKSWQG
+1620 
-1627 HGNLKLYPVGEMDR
+1627 NLGDIGE
-1641 QSGSQMIS
+1641 
-1649 GDFIFIDSYGR
+1649 
-1660 YQSVK
+1660 
-1665 QLLTA
+1665 
-1670 LCTMWGHWKN
+1670 
-1680 DMTPKMIRGREN
+1680 RGLHN
-1692 ANVNDT
+1692 IPFNHYV
-1698 LRQGISRWGGFATRG
+1698 
-1713 E
+1713 

>member
-20 ILHDAISAEVTEV
+20 ILYDAISAEVTEV
-33 RNTEFELEL
+33 RNAEFELEL

-48 EWASAL
+48 EWAQAL

-59 ILVKPNDYDEPHA
+59 ILVKPNDYDDPHA
-72 FRIYEVEKEIDSN
+72 FRIYEIEKEVDSN
-85 EITVKAVTKT
+85 QITVKGVTKT
-95 DELSGNIIKPLS
+95 DELSGNVIKPLS
-107 IKSATPSAAWE
+107 IKSATPSGAWE

-131 FISDIQTAKDTNMDI
+131 FISDIQTSKDTNMDI

-220 GEGEAEQVIYGDI
+220 GENEAEQVIYGDI

-267 AKKKAPTPAQV
+267 TKKKAPTPAQV

-344 VRKIVYDALRE
+344 VRKIVYDVLRE

-417 EEPPREKASKDDL
+417 EEPPREKVSKDDL

-469 AINSAKQ
+469 AIESAKR
-476 DINNNVQESINA
+476 DINADVQTHINS

-505 NELDEKLKKLD
+505 NELDAKLRKLD
-516 GDITVKVGDIK
+516 DDINVKVTDIK
-527 DQLAAELERIK
+527 DRVASEISNLTVT
-538 PGNPNLLDG
+538 NPNLLKGTVDMSTIPESTVGDDNNWRRMDG
-547 TLEMNSGGGLLW
+547 IGGKYQEMSLGGYRYTGS
-559 NVVQGG
+559 NQNNGYKRSIVGG
-565 GGMQNGQLLGA
+565 YPPGYFKKGK
-576 RNYLVDEISH
+576 YV
-586 VPTNNTFYMP
+586 
-596 FESKNYSIPY
+596 
-606 TWSFF
+606 WSFYVKTNTPGF
-611 VKNTTGMRSK
+611 VLYTYCDPKVNVISDIRLDDVSVGTFSNNGFAFR
-621 FKLTPFN
+621 LPD
-628 PATDKVTVDGVDL
+628 TDEHIISYHFEVVNESNWLRLGLFRTEADTVGAI
-641 VPTDGEAIFELP
+641 TD
-653 GGTEKYVTV
+653 
-662 TYPTISG
+662 
-669 TTQLTIKEIA
+669 
-679 NVDGANIYTYKWK
+679 TYKWK
-692 VEEGTKA
+692 VEEGVKRTPWCPNFQDPSPEWA
-699 TGWVPSANDGDQKW
+699 TYKQTNDS
-713 KNYKSTVDGD
+713 N
-723 LASMKRRITDTEGR
+723 I
-737 VTTNSTE
+737 
-744 IQHLN
+744 
-749 TGLAAKAD
+749 
-757 QETVNNLDGQI
+757 
-768 ESAKAELN
+768 AELN
-776 LVPNKISTAISQ
+776 KRVTAA
-788 YKSTVDGEIS
+788 DGANEVL
-798 KVSTYIDQKAN
+798 KTKFDQSSN
-809 EIKIAAQNLEKKV
+809 EIKIAAQALETKV
-822 DGNATSTAAELKV
+822 DNNAATTSAELRV

-845 RTDLDVVSGKVTA
+845 RTDLDTVSGKVTA
-858 VETNLTTRIDGIQTS
+858 VETNLNAKFDGIKTT
-873 VDKVTRDVDGKIT
+873 VDSIDKNVDGKIT
-886 SAVSSAITQ
+886 NVVSSAIEQ
-895 SENGLRS
+895 VKDNIMISVASVRE
-902 QINSVNEAA
+902 SVND
-911 QIGIAN
+911 IKYN
-917 LSSNAIPSAISNA
+917 VLPSATSEA
-930 KQYTDTQFSQVD
+930 KSYTDTKFNLVD

-949 NTRLTD
+949 NNRLTD
-955 YARTSD
+955 YARTAD
-961 VATRVTQE
+961 IATRVTQE
-969 AGKIKTELTSVI
+969 AGRIKTELTSVI

-991 RNLLAKTKTEI
+991 RNFLTGTKTEI
-1002 NFNGPLKNT
+1002 HFNGPIKNAR
-1011 QGNNAWG
+1011 GNNTWD
-1018 VLNGYW
+1018 VIEGYW
-1024 FIDKKTLKALG
+1024 FIDKKTLKERG
-1035 YKVGDRL
+1035 YKVGDRM
-1042 NIQYKVR
+1042 NVQFKTR
-1049 TTTPGIANM
+1049 TTTPGITSM
-1058 RVSCEVYSDTSYLQW
+1058 RVSPEVYSGGGYLQW
-1073 VVGDNKFGL
+1073 INGSNTFGL
-1082 PSEYNKDNWDIS
+1082 PREYNKDEWDVS
-1094 TSNDYKTK
+1094 TSDAYKTK
-1102 VGHVWINEQSL
+1102 IGWFNISENSL
-1113 NNGMQIRFRVDAG
+1113 NNGMQIRFRIDVG
-1126 NKAAGTVVAVDIKD
+1126 GKAAGTNVAIDIKD
-1140 CMMWDGD
+1140 AMMWDGD

-1159 DLESSEKFQ
+1159 DLDSSEKFQ

-1221 TFLSAK
+1221 TFLSAN
-1227 LSGFTNGVDGYTIS
+1227 LNNFTNGVDGYTTS
-1241 ARPGNYGSAEY
+1241 TRPGNYGSAEY

-1307 VELQIIDNN
+1307 IELQIIDNN
-1316 GTPVYTKGL
+1316 GKPVYTKGL
-1325 TAQPGYQYQTYTSDT
+1325 TAQPGYQYQTYTKDT
-1340 FGVVGQHIF
+1340 FDVVGQHIF

-1372 IKEIMLVRGETV
+1372 IKEIMLVRGGTV

-1396 VISQKNDAWALTLSG
+1396 VISQKNDAWALSLSG

-1429 GKSIVLDGDVTAT
+1429 GKSIVLDGDVIANGT
-1442 GRAFI
+1442 AFI
-1447 KESWIEGLNA
+1447 KESWIEDLNA
-1457 SKITAGEL
+1457 RK
-1465 NAARVKVINIDANN
+1465 

-1484 LSASR
+1484 INAANVDVINLNASNIVSGTMSAAR
-1489 IRGGILS
+1489 VRGGELRAL
-1496 SFNDYTVF
+1496 NDATVF
-1504 DLENGK
+1504 DLASGTLNLYSDTGTIRRIDETSSSQF
-1510 LKFNSNLTGIFRNQT
+1510 LKFTRSGFIAERFRDNK
-1525 GAASQGLMFV
+1525 AAMIVLGTNHDKSENTNNESFSGLRL
-1535 NENVWADNGMRINSR
+1535 WSGSGNGHTEELFEVVSDR
-1550 VILGAERRTGD
+1550 VIFYANGQYRSPWVLHNNTQDGGTFLIP
-1561 MSYGNKLY
+1561 MN
-1569 EKGGFNGIIVDTIHG
+1569 EKGVKHYLGRGDKHFMGVYTDNLYLGPGATNAGGYLWDLLTCFGII
-1584 IGTDAHDRA
+1584 AR
-1593 DKTSIIGDRIFFG
+1593 
-1606 HTYADDDAGKKNGW
+1606 YGW
-1620 EIKSWQG
+1620 
-1627 HGNLKLYPVGEMDR
+1627 NLKDKST
-1641 QSGSQMIS
+1641 QTHIS
-1649 GDFIFIDSYGR
+1649 GVLNKYHF
-1660 YQSVK
+1660 K
-1665 QLLTA
+1665 
-1670 LCTMWGHWKN
+1670 
-1680 DMTPKMIRGREN
+1680 
-1692 ANVNDT
+1692 
-1698 LRQGISRWGGFATRG
+1698 
-1713 E
+1713 

>member
-20 ILHDAISAEVTEV
+20 ILYDAISAEVTEV
-33 RNTEFELEL
+33 RNAEFELEL

-48 EWASAL
+48 EWAQAL

-72 FRIYEVEKEIDSN
+72 FRIYEIEKEADSN
-85 EITVKAVTKT
+85 QITVKGVTKT
-95 DELSGNIIKPLS
+95 DELSGNVIKPLS

-209 RILPYVTFTPE
+209 RILPYVTFTPD
-220 GEGEAEQVIYGDI
+220 GENEPEQVIYGDI

-267 AKKKAPTPAQV
+267 SKKKAPTPAQV

-344 VRKIVYDALRE
+344 VRKIVYDVLRE

-365 GTGRASLADQ
+365 GSGRASLADQ

-417 EEPPREKASKDDL
+417 EEPPREKVSKDDL

-469 AINSAKQ
+469 AIESAKR
-476 DINNNVQESINA
+476 DINADVQTHINS

-505 NELDEKLKKLD
+505 NELDTKLRKLD
-516 GDITVKVGDIK
+516 DDINVKVTDIK
-527 DQLAAELERIK
+527 DRVASEISNLTVT
-538 PGNPNLLDG
+538 NPNLLKGTVDMSTIPESTVGDDNNWRRMDG
-547 TLEMNSGGGLLW
+547 IGGKYQEMSLGGYRYTGS
-559 NVVQGG
+559 NQNNGYKRRIVGG
-565 GGMQNGQLLGA
+565 YPPGYFKKGK
-576 RNYLVDEISH
+576 YV
-586 VPTNNTFYMP
+586 
-596 FESKNYSIPY
+596 
-606 TWSFF
+606 WSFYVKTNTPGF
-611 VKNTTGMRSK
+611 VLHAYCDPKVNVISDIRLDDVSVGTFSNNEFSFRLPDTEEHIISYHFEVINESNWLQLGMLRYEAD
-621 FKLTPFN
+621 TVG
-628 PATDKVTVDGVDL
+628 AITD
-641 VPTDGEAIFELP
+641 
-653 GGTEKYVTV
+653 
-662 TYPTISG
+662 
-669 TTQLTIKEIA
+669 
-679 NVDGANIYTYKWK
+679 TYKWK
-692 VEEGTKA
+692 VEEGVKRTP
-699 TGWVPSANDGDQKW
+699 WCPNFQDPSPEWSTYKQTND
-713 KNYKSTVDGD
+713 S
-723 LASMKRRITDTEGR
+723 
-737 VTTNSTE
+737 
-744 IQHLN
+744 
-749 TGLAAKAD
+749 
-757 QETVNNLDGQI
+757 NL
-768 ESAKAELN
+768 AELN
-776 LVPNKISTAISQ
+776 KRITAATGETNVLKTRVEQTSNEVKIT
-788 YKSTVDGEIS
+788 
-798 KVSTYIDQKAN
+798 
-809 EIKIAAQNLEKKV
+809 AQNLEKKV
-822 DGNATSTAAELKV
+822 DGNATSTAAELRV

-845 RTDLDVVSGKVTA
+845 RTDLDMVSGKVTA
-858 VETNLTTRIDGIQTS
+858 VETNLTAKIDGIKTT
-873 VDKVTRDVDGKIT
+873 VDSIDKNVDGKIT
-886 SAVSSAITQ
+886 NVVSSAIEQ
-895 SENGLRS
+895 AKDNIMISVASVRE
-902 QINSVNEAA
+902 SVND
-911 QIGIAN
+911 IKYN
-917 LSSNAIPSAISNA
+917 VLPSATSEA
-930 KQYTDTQFSQVD
+930 KSYTDTKFNLVD
-942 GKIQTQI
+942 GKIQTQL
-949 NTRLTD
+949 NNRLVD
-955 YARTSD
+955 YARTTD

-969 AGKIKTELTSVI
+969 AGRIKTELTSVI

-991 RNLLAKTKTEI
+991 RNFLAGTKTEI
-1002 NFNGPLKNT
+1002 HFNGPIKNT
-1011 QGNNAWG
+1011 QDNNAWE
-1018 VLNGYW
+1018 VIEGYW
-1024 FIDKKTLKALG
+1024 FIDKKTLKERG
-1035 YKVGDRL
+1035 YKVGDRM
-1042 NIQYKVR
+1042 NIQFKTR
-1049 TTTPGIANM
+1049 TTTPGITSM
-1058 RVSCEVYSDTSYLQW
+1058 RVSPEVYSGGGYLQW
-1073 VVGDNKFGL
+1073 INGSNTFGL
-1082 PSEYNKDNWDIS
+1082 PREYNKDEWDVS
-1094 TSNDYKTK
+1094 TSDTYKTK
-1102 VGHVWINEQSL
+1102 IGWFNINERAL
-1113 NNGMQIRFRVDAG
+1113 NEGLKIRFRIDVG
-1126 NKAAGTVVAVDIKD
+1126 GKAAGTNVAIDIKD
-1140 CMMWDGD
+1140 AMMWDGD

-1159 DLESSEKFQ
+1159 DLDSSEKFQ

-1227 LSGFTNGVDGYTIS
+1227 LNNFTNGVDGYTTS
-1241 ARPGNYGSAEY
+1241 TRPGNYGSAEY

-1295 ATGVYRGNKDMN
+1295 ATNAYRGNKDMN

-1325 TAQPGYQYQTYTSDT
+1325 TAQPGYQYQTYTKDT
-1340 FGVVGQHIF
+1340 FDVVGQHIF

-1363 KMTGEGRFG
+1363 KLTGEGRFG
-1372 IKEIMLVRGETV
+1372 IKEIMLVRGGTV

-1396 VISQKNDAWALTLSG
+1396 VISQKNDAWALSLSG

-1447 KESWIEGLNA
+1447 KESWIEDLNA

-1479 ITSGQ
+1479 IVSG
-1484 LSASR
+1484 SMTAGH

-1496 SFNDYTVF
+1496 SINGDVKF
-1504 DLENGK
+1504 DLDG
-1510 LKFNSNLTGIFRNQT
+1510 SNLNFFKNGSIQFHAGSNAIWRQTPDGVHTAFVHFQDTVHDSLYAAIGVTSSSDGINSMSGGRFSGIRCFRASRNNKVKNPQNNKLGSHERSVDQIEIYGDEIWITDDFNLDRGFYIRADTMPST
-1525 GAASQGLMFV
+1525 GAIDLWATIRYLTTAVHQLANMYGHLR
-1535 NENVWADNGMRINSR
+1535 NVGWNLKSDDFQSAAR
-1550 VILGAERRTGD
+1550 
-1561 MSYGNKLY
+1561 
-1569 EKGGFNGIIVDTIHG
+1569 NGIRL
-1584 IGTDAHDRA
+1584 AN
-1593 DKTSIIGDRIFFG
+1593 SI
-1606 HTYADDDAGKKNGW
+1606 
-1620 EIKSWQG
+1620 
-1627 HGNLKLYPVGEMDR
+1627 YPKF
-1641 QSGSQMIS
+1641 QMPV
-1649 GDFIFIDSYGR
+1649 F
-1660 YQSVK
+1660 
-1665 QLLTA
+1665 
-1670 LCTMWGHWKN
+1670 
-1680 DMTPKMIRGREN
+1680 
-1692 ANVNDT
+1692 
-1698 LRQGISRWGGFATRG
+1698 
-1713 E
+1713 

>member
-20 ILHDAISAEVTEV
+20 ILHDAISAEVAEV
-33 RNTEFELEL
+33 RNAEFELEL

-72 FRIYEVEKEIDSN
+72 FRIYEVEKEADSN
-85 EITVKAVTKT
+85 QITVKGVTKT

-107 IKSATPSAAWE
+107 IKSATPSGAWE

-167 IKRTNNTIYLYSK
+167 IKRTNNTIFLYSK

-220 GEGEAEQVIYGDI
+220 GENEAEQVIYGDI

-300 EVEMIPLQDST
+300 EVEMLPLQDST

-344 VRKIVYDALRE
+344 VRKIVYDALTE

-417 EEPPREKASKDDL
+417 EEPPREKVSKDDL

-476 DINNNVQESINA
+476 DINANVQATVNA
-488 AIADA
+488 ALADA
-493 EKRWRPDFTPIQ
+493 EKRWRPDLTPIQ
-505 NELDEKLKKLD
+505 NELDEKLKKID
-516 GDITVKVGDIK
+516 DDINVKVGDIK
-527 DQLAAELERIK
+527 DQLASQLERIK

-547 TLEMNSGGGLLW
+547 TLEMNGGSDIDW

-565 GGMQNGQLLGA
+565 GGMENGQILGA
-576 RNYLVDEISH
+576 RNILIDEISGI
-586 VPTNNTFYMP
+586 PANNYFYMP
-596 FESKNYSIPY
+596 FTAKSYTVPY

-611 VKNTTGMRSK
+611 VKNTSTNNGK
-621 FKLTPFN
+621 IKLTPYDSD
-628 PATDKVTVDGVDL
+628 TKVTVNGEDL
-641 VPTDGEAIFELP
+641 VPTGGEAIFDIP
-653 GGTEKYVTV
+653 PGTEKYVTV
-662 TYPTISG
+662 TYPSLGNATIQLQIREIGLRDG
-669 TTQLTIKEIA
+669 TNL
-679 NVDGANIYTYKWK
+679 YTYKWK
-692 VEEGTKA
+692 VEEGVKA
-699 TGWVPSANDGDQKW
+699 TGWVPSAADGEQKW

-757 QETVNNLDGQI
+757 QETVNHLDGEI

-788 YKSTVDGEIS
+788 YKSTVDGQIS
-798 KVSTYIDQKAN
+798 KVSTSIDQKAN

-822 DGNATSTAAELKV
+822 DGNAISTAAELRV

-845 RTDLDVVSGKVTA
+845 RTDLDTVSGKVTA
-858 VETNLTTRIDGIQTS
+858 VETNLSARIDGIQTS
-873 VDKVTRDVDGKIT
+873 VDKATRDVDGKIT
-886 SAVSSAITQ
+886 SAISSAITQ
-895 SENGLRS
+895 SEKEIGLR
-902 QINSVNEAA
+902 ITATEAK
-911 QIGIAN
+911 
-917 LSSNAIPSAISNA
+917 LMLDEIPKRAREAEI
-930 KQYTDTQFSQVD
+930 YTDTKFNLVD
-942 GKIQTQI
+942 GKIQTQL
-949 NTRLTD
+949 NNRLVD
-955 YARTSD
+955 YARTTD
-961 VATRVTQE
+961 IATRVTQE

-991 RNLLAKTKTEI
+991 RNFLAGTKSEI
-1002 NFNGPLKNT
+1002 HFNGPIKNQ
-1011 QGNNAWG
+1011 QGNNAWE
-1018 VLNGYW
+1018 VLGGYW
-1024 FIDKKTLKALG
+1024 FIDKKTLKERG
-1035 YKVGDRL
+1035 YKVGDRM
-1042 NIQYKVR
+1042 NIQFKTR
-1049 TTTPGIANM
+1049 TTTPGITSM
-1058 RVSCEVYSDTSYLQW
+1058 RVSPEVYSGTGYIQFINGS
-1073 VVGDNKFGL
+1073 NTFGL
-1082 PSEYNKDNWDIS
+1082 PREYNKDEWDVS
-1094 TSNDYKTK
+1094 TSDTYKTK
-1102 VGHVWINEQSL
+1102 IGWLNINERAL
-1113 NNGMQIRFRVDAG
+1113 NEGLQIRFRIDVG
-1126 NKAAGTVVAVDIKD
+1126 GKAAGINVAIDIKD
-1140 CMMWDGD
+1140 AMMWDGN

-1159 DLESSEKFQ
+1159 DLDSSEKFQ

-1227 LSGFTNGVDGYTIS
+1227 LSNFTNGVDGYTTS
-1241 ARPGNYGSAEY
+1241 TRPGNYGSAEY

-1257 GSYDGTYSNNSA
+1257 GGYDGTYSNNSA

-1295 ATGVYRGNKDMN
+1295 ATSVYRGNKDMN

-1325 TAQPGYQYQTYTSDT
+1325 TAQPGYQYQTYTKDT
-1340 FGVVGQHIF
+1340 FDVVGQHIF

-1363 KMTGEGRFG
+1363 KLTGEGRFG
-1372 IKEIMLVRGETV
+1372 IKEIMLVRGGTV

-1396 VISQKNDAWALTLSG
+1396 VISQKNDAWALSLSG

-1429 GKSIVLDGDVTAT
+1429 GKSIVLDGDVIANGT
-1442 GRAFI
+1442 AFI
-1447 KESWIEGLNA
+1447 KESWIEDLNA
-1457 SKITAGEL
+1457 RK
-1465 NAARVKVINIDANN
+1465 

-1484 LSASR
+1484 INAANVDVINLNANNIVTGNISATR
-1489 IRGGILS
+1489 IRGGILT
-1496 SFNDYTVF
+1496 SFDDMIQMNLDK
-1504 DLENGK
+1504 GK
-1510 LKFNSNLTGIFRNQT
+1510 LSFFKEGEIYFDKGTNILYRQRTHPKENHNTIGYLMFKDSIHGGVATLLGSVSHRWVDQLKQGTDDGGGAGNFAGIRIFRDSADGHYDRVELVADRVQFRHSVRNGSGLQIFPVGFT
-1525 GAASQGLMFV
+1525 PPSHGEPHHGAWNLGLLLEHFRQ
-1535 NENVWADNGMRINSR
+1535 NF
-1550 VILGAERRTGD
+1550 
-1561 MSYGNKLY
+1561 
-1569 EKGGFNGIIVDTIHG
+1569 EKIREKNPSWGLHKYAYSIYNTVDQMNPKALHHMGFNLWV
-1584 IGTDAHDRA
+1584 
-1593 DKTSIIGDRIFFG
+1593 
-1606 HTYADDDAGKKNGW
+1606 
-1620 EIKSWQG
+1620 
-1627 HGNLKLYPVGEMDR
+1627 
-1641 QSGSQMIS
+1641 
-1649 GDFIFIDSYGR
+1649 
-1660 YQSVK
+1660 
-1665 QLLTA
+1665 
-1670 LCTMWGHWKN
+1670 
-1680 DMTPKMIRGREN
+1680 
-1692 ANVNDT
+1692 
-1698 LRQGISRWGGFATRG
+1698 
-1713 E
+1713 

>member
-33 RNTEFELEL
+33 RNAEFELEL

-48 EWASAL
+48 EWAQEL

-72 FRIYEVEKEIDSN
+72 FRIYEIEKEVDSN
-85 EITVKAVTKT
+85 QITVKGVTKT
-95 DELSGNIIKPLS
+95 DELSGNVIKPLS

-209 RILPYVTFTPE
+209 RILPYATFTPE
-220 GEGEAEQVIYGDI
+220 GENEAEQVIYGDI

-257 DSSTHKEGEE
+257 DTSTHKEGEE
-267 AKKKAPTPAQV
+267 SKKKAPTPAQV

-344 VRKIVYDALRE
+344 VRKIVYDALSE

-417 EEPPREKASKDDL
+417 EEPPREKVSKDDL

-469 AINSAKQ
+469 AIESAKR
-476 DINNNVQESINA
+476 DINADVQAHINS

-505 NELDEKLKKLD
+505 NELDAKLRKLD
-516 GDITVKVGDIK
+516 EDINVKVTDIK
-527 DQLAAELERIK
+527 DRVATEISNLTVT
-538 PGNPNLLDG
+538 NPNLLKGTVDMSTIPESSVGDDNNWRRMDG
-547 TLEMNSGGGLLW
+547 IGGKYQEMSLGGYRYTGSNQNNGYKRRIVGGYPPGYFKKGKYVWSFYVKTNTPGFVLHTHCDPKVNVISDIRLDDVSVGTFSNNEFSFRLPDTDEHIISYHFEIVNESNWLKLGLLRYEADT
-559 NVVQGG
+559 V
-565 GGMQNGQLLGA
+565 GA
-576 RNYLVDEISH
+576 I
-586 VPTNNTFYMP
+586 
-596 FESKNYSIPY
+596 
-606 TWSFF
+606 
-611 VKNTTGMRSK
+611 
-621 FKLTPFN
+621 
-628 PATDKVTVDGVDL
+628 TD
-641 VPTDGEAIFELP
+641 
-653 GGTEKYVTV
+653 
-662 TYPTISG
+662 
-669 TTQLTIKEIA
+669 
-679 NVDGANIYTYKWK
+679 TYKWK
-692 VEEGTKA
+692 VEEGVKRTP
-699 TGWVPSANDGDQKW
+699 WCPNFQDPSPEWSTYKQTND
-713 KNYKSTVDGD
+713 S
-723 LASMKRRITDTEGR
+723 
-737 VTTNSTE
+737 
-744 IQHLN
+744 
-749 TGLAAKAD
+749 
-757 QETVNNLDGQI
+757 NL
-768 ESAKAELN
+768 AELN
-776 LVPNKISTAISQ
+776 KRVTNTA
-788 YKSTVDGEIS
+788 GETNTLKTRVEQTS
-798 KVSTYIDQKAN
+798 N
-809 EIKIAAQNLEKKV
+809 EIKIAAQNFENRL
-822 DGNATSTAAELKV
+822 NASATSTAAELRV

-845 RTDLDVVSGKVTA
+845 RTDLDTVSGKVTA
-858 VETNLTTRIDGIQTS
+858 VETNLSTRIDGIQTS
-873 VDKVTRDVDGKIT
+873 VDSVTRDVDGRIT
-886 SAVSSAITQ
+886 SAVSSAIEQ
-895 SENGLRS
+895 AKDNIMISVASVRES
-902 QINSVNEAA
+902 INDVKYNV
-911 QIGIAN
+911 
-917 LSSNAIPSAISNA
+917 LPSATSEA
-930 KQYTDTQFSQVD
+930 KSYTDTKFNLVD

-949 NTRLTD
+949 NNRLTD
-955 YARTSD
+955 YARTAD
-961 VATRVTQE
+961 IATRVTQE

-991 RNLLAKTKTEI
+991 RNFLAGTKTEMH
-1002 NFNGPLKNT
+1002 FNGPIKNA
-1011 QGNNAWG
+1011 QGNNAWDVIG
-1018 VLNGYW
+1018 GYW
-1024 FIDKKTLKALG
+1024 FIDKKTLKERG
-1035 YKVGDRL
+1035 YKVGDRM
-1042 NIQYKVR
+1042 NVQFKTR
-1049 TTTPGIANM
+1049 TTTPGITSM
-1058 RVSCEVYSDTSYLQW
+1058 RVSPEVYSGTTYLQW
-1073 VVGDNKFGL
+1073 INGSNTFGL
-1082 PSEYNKDNWDIS
+1082 PREYNKDEWDVA
-1094 TSNDYKTK
+1094 TSDTYKTK
-1102 VGHVWINEQSL
+1102 IGWFQINERAL
-1113 NNGMQIRFRVDAG
+1113 NEGLQIRFRIDIG
-1126 NKAAGTVVAVDIKD
+1126 GKAANTNASIDIKD
-1140 CMMWDGD
+1140 AMMWDGD

-1159 DLESSEKFQ
+1159 DLDSSEKFQ
-1168 EVLQTVDT
+1168 EVLQTVDI

-1227 LSGFTNGVDGYTIS
+1227 LSNFTNGVDGYTTS
-1241 ARPGNYGSAEY
+1241 TRPGNYGSAEY

-1257 GSYDGTYSNNSA
+1257 GSYDGSYSNNSA

-1280 EDGDKYTFYC
+1280 EDGDKYTFHC

-1325 TAQPGYQYQTYTSDT
+1325 TAQPGYQYQTYTKDT
-1340 FGVVGQHIF
+1340 FDVVGQHIF

-1363 KMTGEGRFG
+1363 KLTGEGRFG
-1372 IKEIMLVRGETV
+1372 IKEVMLVRGGTV

-1417 AINADRSGLRLK
+1417 AINADHSGLRLK
-1429 GKSIVLDGDVTAT
+1429 GKSIVLDGDVIANGT
-1442 GRAFI
+1442 AFI
-1447 KESWIEGLNA
+1447 KESWIEDLNA
-1457 SKITAGEL
+1457 SKITTGRL
-1465 NAARVKVINIDANN
+1465 NAANVDVINLNASN
-1479 ITSGQ
+1479 IVSGTM
-1484 LSASR
+1484 SAAH
-1489 IRGGILS
+1489 IKGGILS
-1496 SFNDYTVF
+1496 SLNGDVKF
-1504 DLENGK
+1504 DLNGSRLNFYNGGSIQFYSDSNTIYRQTPDK
-1510 LKFNSNLTGIFRNQT
+1510 IHTAFMHFDELRSGQFKGCLYAGFGITSSGDGINSQSSGRFAGIRCFRQSARGASHDAKIDQIEIYGDRMVFTDSFTSGRGLIIRPTQFNTYYDLYGILK
-1525 GAASQGLMFV
+1525 GLCELWV
-1535 NENVWADNGMRINSR
+1535 HWRNGMTPAMLSQRNNAS
-1550 VILGAERRTGD
+1550 VNASLNQGVAQLGG
-1561 MSYGNKLY
+1561 M
-1569 EKGGFNGIIVDTIHG
+1569 
-1584 IGTDAHDRA
+1584 
-1593 DKTSIIGDRIFFG
+1593 
-1606 HTYADDDAGKKNGW
+1606 
-1620 EIKSWQG
+1620 
-1627 HGNLKLYPVGEMDR
+1627 
-1641 QSGSQMIS
+1641 
-1649 GDFIFIDSYGR
+1649 
-1660 YQSVK
+1660 
-1665 QLLTA
+1665 
-1670 LCTMWGHWKN
+1670 
-1680 DMTPKMIRGREN
+1680 
-1692 ANVNDT
+1692 
-1698 LRQGISRWGGFATRG
+1698 
-1713 E
+1713 

>member
-33 RNTEFELEL
+33 RNAEFELEL

-48 EWASAL
+48 EWAQAL

-72 FRIYEVEKEIDSN
+72 FRIYEIEKEVDSN
-85 EITVKAVTKT
+85 QITVKGVTKT
-95 DELSGNIIKPLS
+95 DELSGNVIKPLS
-107 IKSATPSAAWE
+107 IKSAIPSAAWE
-118 QLKRVAVDPIEYN
+118 QLKRAAVDPIEYN
-131 FISDIQTAKDTNMDI
+131 FISDIQTSKDTNMDI

-209 RILPYVTFTPE
+209 RILPYVTFTPD
-220 GEGEAEQVIYGDI
+220 GENEAEQVIYGDI

-257 DSSTHKEGEE
+257 NSEQPKEGEE
-267 AKKKAPTPAQV
+267 SKKKAPTPAQV

-344 VRKIVYDALRE
+344 VRKIMYDVLRE

-417 EEPPREKASKDDL
+417 EEPPREKVSKDDL

-469 AINSAKQ
+469 AIESAKR
-476 DINNNVQESINA
+476 DINADVQTHINS

-547 TLEMNSGGGLLW
+547 TLEMNGGGGTDW

-565 GGMQNGQLLGA
+565 GGMQNGQILGA
-576 RNYLVDEISH
+576 RNLLIDEISGF
-586 VPTNNTFYMP
+586 PYNNHFSMP
-596 FESKNYSIPY
+596 FEAKNYSVPY

-611 VKNTTGMRSK
+611 VKNTSVTKGK
-621 FKLTPFN
+621 IELTPYD
-628 PATDKVTVDGVDL
+628 ADTKVSIDGVDL
-641 VPTDGEAIFELP
+641 VPTNGKAIFEVP
-653 GGTEKYVTV
+653 PGTEKYITV
-662 TYPTISG
+662 TYPSLGNHRIS
-669 TTQLTIKEIA
+669 LSIKETGLI
-679 NVDGANIYTYKWK
+679 DGTNLYTYKWK

-699 TGWVPSANDGDQKW
+699 TGWVPSAADGEQKW

-723 LASMKRRITDTEGR
+723 LASMKRRITDTDGR
-737 VTTNSTE
+737 VTTNAAE

-757 QETVNNLDGQI
+757 QETVNHLDGAI

-788 YKSTVDGEIS
+788 YKSTVDGQIS
-798 KVSTYIDQKAN
+798 KVSTSIDQKAN

-822 DGNATSTAAELKV
+822 DGNAASTSAELRV

-845 RTDLDVVSGKVTA
+845 RTDLDTVSGKVTA
-858 VETNLTTRIDGIQTS
+858 VETNLSARIDGIQTS
-873 VDKVTRDVDGKIT
+873 VDKATRDVDGKIT
-886 SAVSSAITQ
+886 SAISSAITQ
-895 SENGLRS
+895 SEKEIGLR
-902 QINSVNEAA
+902 ITATEAK
-911 QIGIAN
+911 
-917 LSSNAIPSAISNA
+917 LMLDEIPKRAREA
-930 KQYTDTQFSQVD
+930 EAYTDTKFNLVD
-942 GKIQTQI
+942 GKIQTQL
-949 NTRLTD
+949 NNRLVD
-955 YARTSD
+955 YARTTD
-961 VATRVTQE
+961 IATRVTQE

-991 RNLLAKTKTEI
+991 RNFLAGTKTELH
-1002 NFNGPLKNT
+1002 FNGPIKNA
-1011 QGNNAWG
+1011 QGNNAWD
-1018 VLNGYW
+1018 VIAGYW
-1024 FIDKKTLKALG
+1024 FIDKKTLKERG
-1035 YKVGDRL
+1035 YKVGDRM
-1042 NIQYKVR
+1042 NIQFKTR
-1049 TTTPGIANM
+1049 TTTPGITSM
-1058 RVSCEVYSDTSYLQW
+1058 RVSPEVYSGGGYLQW
-1073 VVGDNKFGL
+1073 INGSNPFGL
-1082 PSEYNKDNWDIS
+1082 PREYNKDEWDVS
-1094 TSNDYKTK
+1094 TSDNYKTK
-1102 VGHVWINEQSL
+1102 IGWFNISENSL
-1113 NNGMQIRFRVDAG
+1113 NNGMQIRFRIDVS
-1126 NKAAGTVVAVDIKD
+1126 NKTAGTNLAIDIKD
-1140 CMMWDGD
+1140 AMMWDGD

-1159 DLESSEKFQ
+1159 DLDSSEKFQ

-1227 LSGFTNGVDGYTIS
+1227 LSNFTNGVDGYTTS
-1241 ARPGNYGSAEY
+1241 TRPGNYGSADY

-1280 EDGDKYTFYC
+1280 ENGDKYTFYC
-1290 KYHMD
+1290 KYHVD

-1316 GTPVYTKGL
+1316 GTPLYTKGL
-1325 TAQPGYQYQTYTSDT
+1325 TAQPGYQYQTYTKDT
-1340 FGVVGQHIF
+1340 FDVVGQHIF
-1349 DNVNGYNGRFSFRI
+1349 DNVNGYNGQFSFRI
-1363 KMTGEGRFG
+1363 KLTGEGRFG
-1372 IKEIMLVRGETV
+1372 IKEIMLVRGGTV

-1396 VISQKNDAWALTLSG
+1396 VVSQRSDAWALTLKG

-1417 AINADRSGLRLK
+1417 SVNADTSGVRLK
-1429 GKSIVLDGDVTAT
+1429 GKSIVLDGDVIANGT
-1442 GRAFI
+1442 AFI
-1447 KESWIEGLNA
+1447 KESWIQDLNA
-1457 SKITAGEL
+1457 SKITAGTL
-1465 NAARVKVINIDANN
+1465 NARQVKIVNLDASNIVTGTMA
-1479 ITSGQ
+1479 
-1484 LSASR
+1484 ASH
-1489 IRGGILS
+1489 IKGGILS
-1496 SFNDYTVF
+1496 SINGDVKF
-1504 DLENGK
+1504 DLDGSS
-1510 LKFNSNLTGIFRNQT
+1510 LKFFNGGSIQFHTGENAIWRQTSDGIHTAFLHFNEVGGPRSQGGGSLYAGFGVTSSSDGINSTSSGRFSGIRCFRASRDWNVRNPQNNKLGSHERSIDSVEIYGDEIFITDTFDINRGFYFRTDTMPEGFIDLWKTIQYLTGAVWHLSQQFTHLRNINWEPKNKDFQN
-1525 GAASQGLMFV
+1525 AMKRELNA
-1535 NENVWADNGMRINSR
+1535 INS
-1550 VILGAERRTGD
+1550 V
-1561 MSYGNKLY
+1561 YP
-1569 EKGGFNGIIVDTIHG
+1569 EKFKVPM
-1584 IGTDAHDRA
+1584 
-1593 DKTSIIGDRIFFG
+1593 F
-1606 HTYADDDAGKKNGW
+1606 
-1620 EIKSWQG
+1620 
-1627 HGNLKLYPVGEMDR
+1627 
-1641 QSGSQMIS
+1641 
-1649 GDFIFIDSYGR
+1649 
-1660 YQSVK
+1660 
-1665 QLLTA
+1665 
-1670 LCTMWGHWKN
+1670 
-1680 DMTPKMIRGREN
+1680 
-1692 ANVNDT
+1692 
-1698 LRQGISRWGGFATRG
+1698 
-1713 E
+1713 

>member
-20 ILHDAISAEVTEV
+20 ILYDAISAEVTEV
-33 RNTEFELEL
+33 RNAEFELEL

-48 EWASAL
+48 EWAQAL

-72 FRIYEVEKEIDSN
+72 FRIYEIEKEADSN
-85 EITVKAVTKT
+85 QITVKGVTKT
-95 DELSGNIIKPLS
+95 DELSGNVIKPLS
-107 IKSATPSAAWE
+107 IKSAIPSAAWE
-118 QLKRVAVDPIEYN
+118 QLKRVAVDSIEYN
-131 FISDIQTAKDTNMDI
+131 FISDIQTSKDTNMDI

-209 RILPYVTFTPE
+209 RILPYVTFTPD
-220 GEGEAEQVIYGDI
+220 GENEPEQVIYGDI

-267 AKKKAPTPAQV
+267 TKKKAPTPAQV

-344 VRKIVYDALRE
+344 VRKIVYDVLRE

-417 EEPPREKASKDDL
+417 EEPPREKVSKDDL

-505 NELDEKLKKLD
+505 NELDTKLRKLD
-516 GDITVKVGDIK
+516 DDINVKVTDIK
-527 DQLAAELERIK
+527 DRIASEI
-538 PGNPNLLDG
+538 GNLTVTNPNLLKGTVDMSTIPESSVGDDNNWRRMDG
-547 TLEMNSGGGLLW
+547 IGGKYQEMSLGGYRYTGSNQNNGYKRRIVGSYPPGYFKKGKYVWSFYVKTNTPGFVLHTYCDPKVNVISDIRLDDVSVGTFSNNEFSFRLPDTEEHIISYHFEVVNESNWLQLGLLRYEADT
-559 NVVQGG
+559 V
-565 GGMQNGQLLGA
+565 GA
-576 RNYLVDEISH
+576 I
-586 VPTNNTFYMP
+586 
-596 FESKNYSIPY
+596 
-606 TWSFF
+606 
-611 VKNTTGMRSK
+611 
-621 FKLTPFN
+621 
-628 PATDKVTVDGVDL
+628 TD
-641 VPTDGEAIFELP
+641 
-653 GGTEKYVTV
+653 
-662 TYPTISG
+662 
-669 TTQLTIKEIA
+669 
-679 NVDGANIYTYKWK
+679 TYKWK
-692 VEEGTKA
+692 VEEGVKRTP
-699 TGWVPSANDGDQKW
+699 WCPNFQDPSPEWSTYKQTND
-713 KNYKSTVDGD
+713 S
-723 LASMKRRITDTEGR
+723 
-737 VTTNSTE
+737 
-744 IQHLN
+744 
-749 TGLAAKAD
+749 
-757 QETVNNLDGQI
+757 NL
-768 ESAKAELN
+768 AELN
-776 LVPNKISTAISQ
+776 KRVTAA
-788 YKSTVDGEIS
+788 TGETNVLKTRVEQTS
-798 KVSTYIDQKAN
+798 N
-809 EIKIAAQNLEKKV
+809 EIKITAQNLENRV
-822 DGNATSTAAELKV
+822 NSSAATTSAELRV

-845 RTDLDVVSGKVTA
+845 RTDLDTVSGKVTA
-858 VETNLTTRIDGIQTS
+858 VETNLSTRIDGIQTS
-873 VDKVTRDVDGKIT
+873 VDKATRDVDGKIT

-895 SENGLRS
+895 SEKEIGLR
-902 QINSVNEAA
+902 ITATEAKIILDELPKRA
-911 QIGIAN
+911 REAE
-917 LSSNAIPSAISNA
+917 A
-930 KQYTDTQFSQVD
+930 YTDTKFNLVD
-942 GKIQTQI
+942 GKIQTQL
-949 NTRLTD
+949 NNRLVD
-955 YARTSD
+955 YARTTD
-961 VATRVTQE
+961 IATRVTQE

-991 RNLLAKTKTEI
+991 RNFLAGTKTEI
-1002 NFNGPLKNT
+1002 HFNGPIKNQ
-1011 QGNNAWG
+1011 QGNNAWEVIG
-1018 VLNGYW
+1018 GYW
-1024 FIDKKTLKALG
+1024 FIDKKTLKERG
-1035 YKVGDRL
+1035 YKVGDRM
-1042 NIQYKVR
+1042 NIQFKTR
-1049 TTTPGIANM
+1049 TTTPGITSM
-1058 RVSCEVYSDTSYLQW
+1058 RVSPEVYSGGGYLQW
-1073 VVGDNKFGL
+1073 INGSNPFGL
-1082 PSEYNKDNWDIS
+1082 PREYNKDEWDVA
-1094 TSNDYKTK
+1094 TSDNYKTK
-1102 VGHVWINEQSL
+1102 IGWFNISENSL
-1113 NNGMQIRFRVDAG
+1113 NNGMQIRFRIDVG
-1126 NKAAGTVVAVDIKD
+1126 NKTAGTNVAIDIKD
-1140 CMMWDGD
+1140 AMMWDGD

-1159 DLESSEKFQ
+1159 DLDSSEKFQ

-1227 LSGFTNGVDGYTIS
+1227 LSNFTNGVDGYTTS
-1241 ARPGNYGSAEY
+1241 TRPGNYGSAEY

-1269 FVSLPLVIDKM
+1269 FVSLPLVIDKI
-1280 EDGDKYTFYC
+1280 ENGDKYTFYC

-1325 TAQPGYQYQTYTSDT
+1325 TAQPGYQYQTYTKDT
-1340 FGVVGQHIF
+1340 FDVVGQHIF

-1363 KMTGEGRFG
+1363 KLTGEGRFG
-1372 IKEIMLVRGETV
+1372 IKEIMLVRGGTV

-1396 VISQKNDAWALTLSG
+1396 VISQKNDAWALSLSG

-1429 GKSIVLDGDVTAT
+1429 GKSIVLDGDVIANGT
-1442 GRAFI
+1442 AFI
-1447 KESWIEGLNA
+1447 KESWIEDLNAAKITTGRLNAANVDIINLNA
-1457 SKITAGEL
+1457 SNIVSGTMS
-1465 NAARVKVINIDANN
+1465 AAHIK
-1479 ITSGQ
+1479 
-1484 LSASR
+1484 
-1489 IRGGILS
+1489 GGILS
-1496 SFNDYTVF
+1496 SLNGDVKF
-1504 DLENGK
+1504 DLNGSRLNFYNGGSIQFYSDSNTIYRQTPDK
-1510 LKFNSNLTGIFRNQT
+1510 IHTAFMHFDELRSGQFKGCLYAGFGITSSGDGINSQSSGRFAGIRCFRQSARGASHDAKIDQIEIYGDRMVFTDSFTSERGLIIRPTQFNTYYDLYGILK
-1525 GAASQGLMFV
+1525 GLCELWV
-1535 NENVWADNGMRINSR
+1535 HWRNGMTPDVLKRRNNADINASLNR
-1550 VILGAERRTGD
+1550 GVAQLGG
-1561 MSYGNKLY
+1561 M
-1569 EKGGFNGIIVDTIHG
+1569 
-1584 IGTDAHDRA
+1584 
-1593 DKTSIIGDRIFFG
+1593 
-1606 HTYADDDAGKKNGW
+1606 
-1620 EIKSWQG
+1620 
-1627 HGNLKLYPVGEMDR
+1627 
-1641 QSGSQMIS
+1641 
-1649 GDFIFIDSYGR
+1649 
-1660 YQSVK
+1660 
-1665 QLLTA
+1665 
-1670 LCTMWGHWKN
+1670 
-1680 DMTPKMIRGREN
+1680 
-1692 ANVNDT
+1692 
-1698 LRQGISRWGGFATRG
+1698 
-1713 E
+1713 

>member
-33 RNTEFELEL
+33 RNAEFELEL

-48 EWASAL
+48 EWAQAL

-72 FRIYEVEKEIDSN
+72 FRIYEIEKEADSN
-85 EITVKAVTKT
+85 QITVKGVTKT
-95 DELSGNIIKPLS
+95 DELSGNVIKPLS

-220 GEGEAEQVIYGDI
+220 GENEAEQVIYGDI

-267 AKKKAPTPAQV
+267 TKKKAPTPAQV

-344 VRKIVYDALRE
+344 VRKIVYDVLRE

-417 EEPPREKASKDDL
+417 EEPPREKVSKDDL

-488 AIADA
+488 AISDA

-547 TLEMNSGGGLLW
+547 TLEMTGGGGLLW

-576 RNYLVDEISH
+576 RNFLVDEISAS
-586 VPTNNTFYMP
+586 PNSNTFYMP

-621 FKLTPFN
+621 FKLTPFD

-662 TYPTISG
+662 TYPSISG
-669 TTQLTIKEIA
+669 SIQLAIKEIA

-699 TGWVPSANDGDQKW
+699 TSWVPSANDGDQKW

-723 LASMKRRITDTEGR
+723 LASMKRRITDTDGR
-737 VTTNSTE
+737 VTTNAAE

-757 QETVNNLDGQI
+757 QETVNHLDGAI

-788 YKSTVDGEIS
+788 YKSTVDGQIN
-798 KVSTYIDQKAN
+798 KVSTSIDQKAN

-822 DGNATSTAAELKV
+822 DGNAASTSAELRV

-845 RTDLDVVSGKVTA
+845 RTDLDTVSGKVTA
-858 VETNLTTRIDGIQTS
+858 VETNLSARIDGIQTS
-873 VDKVTRDVDGKIT
+873 VDRATRDVDGKIT

-895 SENGLRS
+895 SEKEIGLR
-902 QINSVNEAA
+902 ITATEAK
-911 QIGIAN
+911 
-917 LSSNAIPSAISNA
+917 LMLDEIPKRAREAEI
-930 KQYTDTQFSQVD
+930 YTDTKFNLVD

-949 NTRLTD
+949 NNRLTD
-955 YARTSD
+955 YARTAD
-961 VATRVTQE
+961 IATRVTQE

-991 RNLLAKTKTEI
+991 RNFLAGTKTEI
-1002 NFNGPLKNT
+1002 HFNGPIKNQ
-1011 QGNNAWG
+1011 QGNNAWD
-1018 VLNGYW
+1018 VISGYW
-1024 FIDKKTLKALG
+1024 FIDKKTLKERG
-1035 YKVGDRL
+1035 YKVGDRM
-1042 NIQYKVR
+1042 NIQFKTR
-1049 TTTPGIANM
+1049 TTTPGITSM
-1058 RVSCEVYSDTSYLQW
+1058 RVSPEVYSGTGYIQW
-1073 VVGDNKFGL
+1073 INGSNPFGL
-1082 PSEYNKDNWDIS
+1082 PREYNKDEWDVA
-1094 TSNDYKTK
+1094 TSDTYKTK
-1102 VGHVWINEQSL
+1102 IGWFNISENSL
-1113 NNGMQIRFRVDAG
+1113 NNGMQIRFRVDVG
-1126 NKAAGTVVAVDIKD
+1126 NKSAGTNVAIDIKD
-1140 CMMWDGD
+1140 AMMWDGD

-1159 DLESSEKFQ
+1159 DLDSSEKFQ

-1227 LSGFTNGVDGYTIS
+1227 LSNFTNGVDGYTTS
-1241 ARPGNYGSAEY
+1241 TRPGNYGSAEY

-1269 FVSLPLVIDKM
+1269 FVSLPLVMDKM
-1280 EDGDKYTFYC
+1280 ENGDKYTFYC
-1290 KYHMD
+1290 KYHMN

-1325 TAQPGYQYQTYTSDT
+1325 TAQPGYQYQTYTEDT
-1340 FGVVGQHIF
+1340 FDVVGQHIF

-1363 KMTGEGRFG
+1363 KMTGEGQFG
-1372 IKEIMLVRGETV
+1372 IKEIMLVRGGTV

-1396 VISQKNDAWALTLSG
+1396 VISQKNDAWALSLSG

-1417 AINADRSGLRLK
+1417 AINADRSGVRLK

-1447 KESWIEGLNA
+1447 KESWIEDLNA
-1457 SKITAGEL
+1457 SKITTGIL
-1465 NAARVKVINIDANN
+1465 NAWQVKVINMDASN
-1479 ITSGQ
+1479 IVTGTMA
-1484 LSASR
+1484 ASH
-1489 IRGGILS
+1489 IKGGILS
-1496 SFNDYTVF
+1496 SINGDVKF
-1504 DLENGK
+1504 DLDGSN
-1510 LKFNSNLTGIFRNQT
+1510 LKFFKGGSIQFHTGENAIWRQTPDGIHTAFLHFNEVGGPRSQGGGSLYAGFGVTSSSDGINSTSSGRFSGIRCFRASRDWNVRNPQNDKLGSHERSIDRIEIYGDEIWITDTFNIDRGFYFRTDIMPEGSIDLWKTIRYLTGAVWHLSQQFAHLRNINWEPKNKDFQN
-1525 GAASQGLMFV
+1525 AMKRELNA
-1535 NENVWADNGMRINSR
+1535 INS
-1550 VILGAERRTGD
+1550 V
-1561 MSYGNKLY
+1561 YP
-1569 EKGGFNGIIVDTIHG
+1569 EKFTV
-1584 IGTDAHDRA
+1584 
-1593 DKTSIIGDRIFFG
+1593 
-1606 HTYADDDAGKKNGW
+1606 
-1620 EIKSWQG
+1620 
-1627 HGNLKLYPVGEMDR
+1627 PV
-1641 QSGSQMIS
+1641 
-1649 GDFIFIDSYGR
+1649 F
-1660 YQSVK
+1660 
-1665 QLLTA
+1665 
-1670 LCTMWGHWKN
+1670 
-1680 DMTPKMIRGREN
+1680 
-1692 ANVNDT
+1692 
-1698 LRQGISRWGGFATRG
+1698 
-1713 E
+1713 

>member
-33 RNTEFELEL
+33 RNAEFELEL

-48 EWASAL
+48 EWANAL

-72 FRIYEVEKEIDSN
+72 FRIYEVEKEVDSN
-85 EITVKAVTKT
+85 QITVKAVTKT

-107 IKSATPSAAWE
+107 IKSATPSGAWE

-167 IKRTNNTIYLYSK
+167 IKRTNNTIFLYSK

-220 GEGEAEQVIYGDI
+220 GENESEQVIYGDI

-245 RIVPLDLSSEFN
+245 RIVPLDLSPEFN

-300 EVEMIPLQDST
+300 EVEMLPLQDST

-344 VRKIVYDALRE
+344 VRKIVYDVLRE

-365 GTGRASLADQ
+365 GSGRASLADQ

-417 EEPPREKASKDDL
+417 EEPPREKVSKDDL

-469 AINSAKQ
+469 AIESAKR
-476 DINNNVQESINA
+476 DINADVQSHINS

-547 TLEMNSGGGLLW
+547 TLEMNGGDGTEW
-559 NVVQGG
+559 SVVQGG
-565 GGMQNGQLLGA
+565 GGIQNGQILGA
-576 RNYLVDEISH
+576 RNLLIDEIYGS
-586 VPTNNTFYMP
+586 PYNNHFDMP
-596 FESKNYSIPY
+596 FEAKNYSIPY

-611 VKNTTGMRSK
+611 VKNTSVTKGNIE
-621 FKLTPFN
+621 LTPYDSN
-628 PATDKVTVDGVDL
+628 TKVTVDGVDL
-641 VPTDGEAIFELP
+641 APTNGKAIFEVP
-653 GGTEKYVTV
+653 PGTEKYVTV
-662 TYPTISG
+662 TYPSLG
-669 TTQLTIKEIA
+669 NSQNLLSIKETGLI
-679 NVDGANIYTYKWK
+679 DGTNLYTYKWK
-692 VEEGTKA
+692 VEEGIKA
-699 TGWVPSANDGDQKW
+699 TGWVPSAADGEQKW

-723 LASMKRRITDTEGR
+723 LASMKRRITDTDGR
-737 VTTNSTE
+737 VTTNAAE

-749 TGLAAKAD
+749 TGLSAKAD
-757 QETVNNLDGQI
+757 QETVNHLDGAI

-788 YKSTVDGEIS
+788 YKSTVDGQIS
-798 KVSTYIDQKAN
+798 KVSTSIDQKAN

-822 DGNATSTAAELKV
+822 DGNAASTSAELRV

-845 RTDLDVVSGKVTA
+845 RTDLDTVSGKVTA
-858 VETNLTTRIDGIQTS
+858 VETNLSARIDGIQTS
-873 VDKVTRDVDGKIT
+873 VDKATRDVDGKIT
-886 SAVSSAITQ
+886 SAISSAITQ
-895 SENGLRS
+895 SEKEIGLR
-902 QINSVNEAA
+902 ITATEAK
-911 QIGIAN
+911 
-917 LSSNAIPSAISNA
+917 LMLDEIPKRAREAEI
-930 KQYTDTQFSQVD
+930 YTDTKFNLVD
-942 GKIQTQI
+942 GKIQTQL
-949 NTRLTD
+949 NNRLVD
-955 YARTSD
+955 YARTTD
-961 VATRVTQE
+961 IATRVTQE
-969 AGKIKTELTSVI
+969 AGKIKTELSSVI

-991 RNLLAKTKTEI
+991 RNLLMGTKTEI
-1002 NFNGPLKNT
+1002 HFNGPIKNQ
-1011 QGNNAWG
+1011 QGNNAWE
-1018 VLNGYW
+1018 VITGYW
-1024 FIDKKTLKALG
+1024 FIDKKTLKERG
-1035 YKVGDRL
+1035 YKVGDRM
-1042 NIQYKVR
+1042 NIQFKTR
-1049 TTTPGIANM
+1049 TTTPGITSI
-1058 RVSCEVYSDTSYLQW
+1058 RVSPEVHSGTGYIQW
-1073 VVGDNKFGL
+1073 INGSNTFGL
-1082 PSEYNKDNWDIS
+1082 PREYNKDEWDVY
-1094 TSNDYKTK
+1094 TSDTYKTK
-1102 VGHVWINEQSL
+1102 IGYFNISENSL
-1113 NNGMQIRFRVDAG
+1113 NNGMQIRFRIDVG
-1126 NKAAGTVVAVDIKD
+1126 NKAAGTNVAIDIKD
-1140 CMMWDGD
+1140 AMMWDGD

-1159 DLESSEKFQ
+1159 DLDSSEKFQ

-1227 LSGFTNGVDGYTIS
+1227 LSNFTNGVDGYTTS
-1241 ARPGNYGSAEY
+1241 NRPGNYGSAEY

-1290 KYHMD
+1290 KYHMY
-1295 ATGVYRGNKDMN
+1295 ATGVYQGNKDMN
-1307 VELQIIDNN
+1307 VELQIIDNY

-1325 TAQPGYQYQTYTSDT
+1325 TAQPGYQYQTYTKDT
-1340 FGVVGQHIF
+1340 FDVVGQHIF

-1372 IKEIMLVRGETV
+1372 IKEIMLVRGGTV

-1396 VISQKNDAWALTLSG
+1396 VISQKNDAWALSLSG

-1429 GKSIVLDGDVTAT
+1429 GKSIVLDGDVIANGT
-1442 GRAFI
+1442 AFI
-1447 KESWIEGLNA
+1447 KESWIEDLNA
-1457 SKITAGEL
+1457 SKITTGRL
-1465 NAARVKVINIDANN
+1465 NAANVDIINLNASN
-1479 ITSGQ
+1479 IVSGTM
-1484 LSASR
+1484 SAAH
-1489 IRGGILS
+1489 IKGGILS
-1496 SFNDYTVF
+1496 SLNGDVKF
-1504 DLENGK
+1504 DLNGSRLNFYNGGSIQFYSDSNTIYRQTPDK
-1510 LKFNSNLTGIFRNQT
+1510 IHTAFMHFDELRSGQFKGCLYAGFGITSSGDGINSQSSGRFSGIRCFRQSAIGASHDAKIDQIEIYGDRMVFTDSFTSGRGLIIRPTQFNTYYDLYGILK
-1525 GAASQGLMFV
+1525 GLC
-1535 NENVWADNGMRINSR
+1535 ELWTHWRNGMTPQMLLARNNAS
-1550 VILGAERRTGD
+1550 VNASLLQGVAQLGG
-1561 MSYGNKLY
+1561 M
-1569 EKGGFNGIIVDTIHG
+1569 
-1584 IGTDAHDRA
+1584 
-1593 DKTSIIGDRIFFG
+1593 
-1606 HTYADDDAGKKNGW
+1606 
-1620 EIKSWQG
+1620 
-1627 HGNLKLYPVGEMDR
+1627 
-1641 QSGSQMIS
+1641 
-1649 GDFIFIDSYGR
+1649 
-1660 YQSVK
+1660 
-1665 QLLTA
+1665 
-1670 LCTMWGHWKN
+1670 
-1680 DMTPKMIRGREN
+1680 
-1692 ANVNDT
+1692 
-1698 LRQGISRWGGFATRG
+1698 
-1713 E
+1713 

>member
-20 ILHDAISAEVTEV
+20 ILHDTISAEVTEV
-33 RNTEFELEL
+33 RNAEFELEL

-48 EWASAL
+48 EWAQAL

-72 FRIYEVEKEIDSN
+72 FRIYEIEKEVDSN
-85 EITVKAVTKT
+85 QIKVKGVTKT

-107 IKSATPSAAWE
+107 IKSATPSGAWE
-118 QLKRVAVDPIEYN
+118 QVKRAAVDPIEYN

-220 GEGEAEQVIYGDI
+220 GENEAEQVIYGDI

-267 AKKKAPTPAQV
+267 TKKKAPTPAQV

-300 EVEMIPLQDST
+300 EVDMLPLQDST

-344 VRKIVYDALRE
+344 VRKIVYDALTE

-417 EEPPREKASKDDL
+417 EEPPREKVSKDDL

-469 AINSAKQ
+469 AIESAKR
-476 DINNNVQESINA
+476 DINADVQTHINS

-516 GDITVKVGDIK
+516 GDINVKVSDIK
-527 DQLAAELERIK
+527 DQLASELERIK

-547 TLEMNSGGGLLW
+547 TLEMNGGGGLLW
-559 NVVQGG
+559 DVVQGG

-576 RNYLVDEISH
+576 RNFLVDEISTSPNSNEFH
-586 VPTNNTFYMP
+586 MP
-596 FESKNYSIPY
+596 FVGKNYSIPY

-621 FKLTPFN
+621 FKVTPFD

-641 VPTDGEAIFELP
+641 VPTNGEAIFELP

-662 TYPTISG
+662 SYPIISG
-669 TTQLTIKEIA
+669 AVELTIKEIA
-679 NVDGANIYTYKWK
+679 NVDGANVYTYKWK

-699 TGWVPSANDGDQKW
+699 TGWVPSANDGEQKW
-713 KNYKSTVDGD
+713 KNYKSTIDGD
-723 LASMKRRITDTEGR
+723 LASMKRRITDTDGR
-737 VTTNSTE
+737 VTTNAAE

-757 QETVNNLDGQI
+757 QETVNHLDGAI
-768 ESAKAELN
+768 ESTKAELN

-788 YKSTVDGEIS
+788 YKSTVDGQIN
-798 KVSTYIDQKAN
+798 KVSTSIDQKAN

-822 DGNATSTAAELKV
+822 DGNATSTAAELRV

-845 RTDLDVVSGKVTA
+845 RTDLDTVSGKVTA
-858 VETNLTTRIDGIQTS
+858 VETNLNARIDGIQTS

-895 SENGLRS
+895 SEKEIGFR
-902 QINSVNEAA
+902 ITATEAKIILDELPKRA
-911 QIGIAN
+911 REAE
-917 LSSNAIPSAISNA
+917 A
-930 KQYTDTQFSQVD
+930 YTDTKFNLVD

-949 NTRLTD
+949 NNRLVD
-955 YARTSD
+955 YARTTD

-991 RNLLAKTKTEI
+991 RNFLAGTKTEI
-1002 NFNGPLKNT
+1002 HFNGPIKSS
-1011 QGNNAWG
+1011 QGNNAWD
-1018 VLNGYW
+1018 VFDGYW
-1024 FIDKKTLKALG
+1024 FIDKKTLKERG
-1035 YKVGDRL
+1035 YKVGDRM
-1042 NIQYKVR
+1042 NIQFKTR
-1049 TTTPGIANM
+1049 TTTPGITLM
-1058 RVSCEVYSDTSYLQW
+1058 RVSPEVYSGGGYLQW
-1073 VVGDNKFGL
+1073 INGSNTFGL
-1082 PSEYNKDNWDIS
+1082 PREYNKDEWDVS
-1094 TSNDYKTK
+1094 TSDTYKTK
-1102 VGHVWINEQSL
+1102 IGWFNISEKSL
-1113 NNGMQIRFRVDAG
+1113 NNGLRIRFRVDVGGKAG
-1126 NKAAGTVVAVDIKD
+1126 GTNVAIDIKD
-1140 CMMWDGD
+1140 AMMWDGD

-1159 DLESSEKFQ
+1159 DLDSSAKFQ

-1227 LSGFTNGVDGYTIS
+1227 LSNFTNGVDGYTTS
-1241 ARPGNYGSAEY
+1241 TRPGNYGSAEY

-1257 GSYDGTYSNNSA
+1257 SSYDGTYSNNSA

-1280 EDGDKYTFYC
+1280 EDGDKYTFHC
-1290 KYHMD
+1290 KSHID

-1307 VELQIIDNN
+1307 VELQIIDNH

-1325 TAQPGYQYQTYTSDT
+1325 TAQPGFQYQTYTKDT
-1340 FGVVGQHIF
+1340 FDVVGQHIF

-1363 KMTGEGRFG
+1363 KLTGEGRFG
-1372 IKEIMLVRGETV
+1372 IKEIMLVRGGTT

-1396 VISQKNDAWALTLSG
+1396 VISQKNDAWALSLSG

-1447 KESWIEGLNA
+1447 KESWIEDLNA
-1457 SKITAGEL
+1457 SKITTGIL
-1465 NAARVKVINIDANN
+1465 NAWQVKVINMDASN
-1479 ITSGQ
+1479 IVTGTM
-1484 LSASR
+1484 AAR
-1489 IRGGILS
+1489 HIKGGILS
-1496 SFNDYTVF
+1496 SINGDVKF
-1504 DLENGK
+1504 DLDGSS
-1510 LKFNSNLTGIFRNQT
+1510 LKFFNGGSIQFHTGENAIWRQTPDGIHTAFIHFNEVGGPRSQGGGSLYAGFGVTSSSDGINSTSSGRFSGIRCFRASRDWNVRNDKNNKLGSHERSIDRIEIYGDEIWITDTFDIDRGFYMRPDLMPQGSIDLWKTIKYLTGAVWHLSHQFTHLRNINWEPKNKDFQN
-1525 GAASQGLMFV
+1525 AMKRELNA
-1535 NENVWADNGMRINSR
+1535 INS
-1550 VILGAERRTGD
+1550 V
-1561 MSYGNKLY
+1561 YP
-1569 EKGGFNGIIVDTIHG
+1569 EKFTV
-1584 IGTDAHDRA
+1584 
-1593 DKTSIIGDRIFFG
+1593 
-1606 HTYADDDAGKKNGW
+1606 
-1620 EIKSWQG
+1620 
-1627 HGNLKLYPVGEMDR
+1627 PV
-1641 QSGSQMIS
+1641 
-1649 GDFIFIDSYGR
+1649 F
-1660 YQSVK
+1660 
-1665 QLLTA
+1665 
-1670 LCTMWGHWKN
+1670 
-1680 DMTPKMIRGREN
+1680 
-1692 ANVNDT
+1692 
-1698 LRQGISRWGGFATRG
+1698 
-1713 E
+1713 

>member
-33 RNTEFELEL
+33 RNAEFELEL

-48 EWASAL
+48 EWAQAL

-72 FRIYEVEKEIDSN
+72 FRIYEIEKEVDSN
-85 EITVKAVTKT
+85 QITVKGVTKT

-107 IKSATPSAAWE
+107 IKSATPSGAWE

-146 RNVLNAIAGEEGS
+146 RNALNAIAGEEGS

-220 GEGEAEQVIYGDI
+220 GENEAEQVIYGDI

-267 AKKKAPTPAQV
+267 TKKKAPTPAQV

-344 VRKIVYDALRE
+344 VRKIVYDVLRE

-417 EEPPREKASKDDL
+417 EEPPREKVSKDDL

-469 AINSAKQ
+469 AIESAKR
-476 DINNNVQESINA
+476 DINADVQTHINS

-516 GDITVKVGDIK
+516 GDINVKVSDIK
-527 DQLAAELERIK
+527 DQLASELERIK

-547 TLEMNSGGGLLW
+547 TLEMNGGGGLLW

-576 RNYLVDEISH
+576 RNLLIDEISGIPMH
-586 VPTNNTFYMP
+586 NHFDMP
-596 FESKNYSIPY
+596 FQVKNYSVPY

-611 VKNTTGMRSK
+611 VKNTSVTKGK
-621 FKLTPFN
+621 IELTPYSS
-628 PATDKVTVDGVDL
+628 ATKVTVDGVDL
-641 VPTDGEAIFELP
+641 VPTGDKAIFEVP
-653 GGTEKYVTV
+653 PGTEKYVTV
-662 TYPTISG
+662 TYPSLGNSQILLS
-669 TTQLTIKEIA
+669 IKETGLI
-679 NVDGANIYTYKWK
+679 DGTNLYTYKWK
-692 VEEGTKA
+692 VEENTKA
-699 TGWVPSANDGDQKW
+699 TGWVPSAADGEQKW

-723 LASMKRRITDTEGR
+723 LASMKRRITDTDGR
-737 VTTNSTE
+737 VTTNAAE

-749 TGLAAKAD
+749 TGLSAKAD
-757 QETVNNLDGQI
+757 QETVNHLDGAI

-788 YKSTVDGEIS
+788 YKSTVDGQIN
-798 KVSTYIDQKAN
+798 KVSTSIDQKAN

-822 DGNATSTAAELKV
+822 DGNATSTAAELRV

-845 RTDLDVVSGKVTA
+845 HTDLDTVSGKVTA
-858 VETNLTTRIDGIQTS
+858 VETNLSARIDGIQTS
-873 VDKVTRDVDGKIT
+873 VDKATRDVDGKIT

-895 SENGLRS
+895 SEKEIGLR
-902 QINSVNEAA
+902 ITATEAKIILDELPKRA
-911 QIGIAN
+911 REAE
-917 LSSNAIPSAISNA
+917 A
-930 KQYTDTQFSQVD
+930 YTDTKFNLVD
-942 GKIQTQI
+942 GKIQTQL
-949 NTRLTD
+949 NNRLVD
-955 YARTSD
+955 YARTTD
-961 VATRVTQE
+961 IATRVTQE

-991 RNLLAKTKTEI
+991 RNFLAGTKTEI
-1002 NFNGPLKNT
+1002 HFNGPITNQ
-1011 QGNNAWG
+1011 QGNNAWQ
-1018 VLNGYW
+1018 VLGGYW
-1024 FIDKKTLKALG
+1024 FIDKKTLKEHG
-1035 YKVGDRL
+1035 YKVGDRM
-1042 NIQYKVR
+1042 NIQFKTR
-1049 TTTPGIANM
+1049 TTTPGITSM
-1058 RVSCEVYSDTSYLQW
+1058 RVSPEVYSGTGYIQW
-1073 VVGDNKFGL
+1073 ISGNNTFGL
-1082 PSEYNKDNWDIS
+1082 PREYNKDEWDVS
-1094 TSNDYKTK
+1094 TSDTYKTK
-1102 VGHVWINEQSL
+1102 IGWFNINERAL
-1113 NNGMQIRFRVDAG
+1113 NEGLQIRFRIDVG
-1126 NKAAGTVVAVDIKD
+1126 NKAAGTNLAIDIKD
-1140 CMMWDGD
+1140 AMMWAGD
-1147 LWTDYAPAYEDI
+1147 LWTDYAPAQDDI
-1159 DLESSEKFQ
+1159 DPTKNEKFQ

-1227 LSGFTNGVDGYTIS
+1227 LSNFTNGVDGYMTS
-1241 ARPGNYGSAEY
+1241 TRPGNYGSAEY

-1325 TAQPGYQYQTYTSDT
+1325 TAQPGYQYQTYTKDI
-1340 FGVVGQHIF
+1340 FDVVGQHIF

-1363 KMTGEGRFG
+1363 KLTGEGRFG
-1372 IKEIMLVRGETV
+1372 VKEIMLVRGGTV

-1396 VISQKNDAWALTLSG
+1396 VVSQKNDAWALSLSG

-1417 AINADRSGLRLK
+1417 SINADTSGVRLR

-1447 KESWIEGLNA
+1447 KESWIEDLNA
-1457 SKITAGEL
+1457 SKITTGIL
-1465 NAARVKVINIDANN
+1465 NAWQVKVINMDASN
-1479 ITSGQ
+1479 IVTGTMA
-1484 LSASR
+1484 ASH
-1489 IRGGILS
+1489 IKGGILS
-1496 SFNDYTVF
+1496 SINGDVKF
-1504 DLENGK
+1504 DLDGSN
-1510 LKFNSNLTGIFRNQT
+1510 LKFFKGGSIQFHTGENAIWRQTPDGIHTAFLHFNEVGGPRSQGGGSLYAGFGVTSSSDGINSTSSGRFSGIRCFRASRDWNVRNPQNNKLGSHERSIDRIEIYGDEIWITDTFNIDRGFYFRPDIMPEGSYDLWKTIRYLTG
-1525 GAASQGLMFV
+1525 AVWHLSQQFTHLHNINWEPKNKDFQNAMKREL
-1535 NENVWADNGMRINSR
+1535 NAINS
-1550 VILGAERRTGD
+1550 V
-1561 MSYGNKLY
+1561 YP
-1569 EKGGFNGIIVDTIHG
+1569 EKFTV
-1584 IGTDAHDRA
+1584 
-1593 DKTSIIGDRIFFG
+1593 
-1606 HTYADDDAGKKNGW
+1606 
-1620 EIKSWQG
+1620 
-1627 HGNLKLYPVGEMDR
+1627 PV
-1641 QSGSQMIS
+1641 
-1649 GDFIFIDSYGR
+1649 F
-1660 YQSVK
+1660 
-1665 QLLTA
+1665 
-1670 LCTMWGHWKN
+1670 
-1680 DMTPKMIRGREN
+1680 
-1692 ANVNDT
+1692 
-1698 LRQGISRWGGFATRG
+1698 
-1713 E
+1713 

>member
-20 ILHDAISAEVTEV
+20 ILYDAISAEVTEV
-33 RNTEFELEL
+33 RNAEFELEL

-48 EWASAL
+48 EWAQAL

-72 FRIYEVEKEIDSN
+72 FRIYEIEKEVDSN
-85 EITVKAVTKT
+85 QITVKGVTKT
-95 DELSGNIIKPLS
+95 DELSGNVIKPLS
-107 IKSATPSAAWE
+107 IKSATPSGAWE

-131 FISDIQTAKDTNMDI
+131 FISDIQTSKDTNMDI

-220 GEGEAEQVIYGDI
+220 GENEAEQVIYGDI

-267 AKKKAPTPAQV
+267 SKKKAPTPAQV

-344 VRKIVYDALRE
+344 VRKIVYDALAE

-417 EEPPREKASKDDL
+417 EEPPREKVSKDDL

-469 AINSAKQ
+469 AIESAKR
-476 DINNNVQESINA
+476 DINADVQTHINS

-586 VPTNNTFYMP
+586 VPTDNTFYMP

-621 FKLTPFN
+621 FKVTPFD

-699 TGWVPSANDGDQKW
+699 TGWVPSAADGDQKW

-723 LASMKRRITDTEGR
+723 LASMKSRITDTEGR
-737 VTTNSTE
+737 VTTNAAE

-749 TGLAAKAD
+749 TGLSAKAD
-757 QETVNNLDGQI
+757 QETVNHLDGAI

-788 YKSTVDGEIS
+788 YKSTVDGQIN
-798 KVSTYIDQKAN
+798 KVSTSIDQKAN

-822 DGNATSTAAELKV
+822 DGNATNTAAELRV

-845 RTDLDVVSGKVTA
+845 RTDLDTVSGKVTA
-858 VETNLTTRIDGIQTS
+858 VETNLSARIDGIQTS
-873 VDKVTRDVDGKIT
+873 VDKATRDVDGKIT

-895 SENGLRS
+895 SEKEIGLRIKAS
-902 QINSVNEAA
+902 EAKIIMEELPERA
-911 QIGIAN
+911 RQAE
-917 LSSNAIPSAISNA
+917 A
-930 KQYTDTQFSQVD
+930 YTDTKFNLVD

-949 NTRLTD
+949 DNRLVD
-955 YARTSD
+955 YARTTD
-961 VATRVTQE
+961 IATRVTQE
-969 AGKIKTELTSVI
+969 AGRIKTELSSVI

-991 RNLLAKTKTEI
+991 RNFLAGTKTEI
-1002 NFNGPLKNT
+1002 HFNGPIKNA
-1011 QGNNAWG
+1011 QGNNAWE
-1018 VLNGYW
+1018 VISGYW
-1024 FIDKKTLKALG
+1024 FIDKKTLKERG
-1035 YKVGDRL
+1035 YKVGDRM
-1042 NIQYKVR
+1042 NIQFKTR
-1049 TTTPGIANM
+1049 TTTPGITSM
-1058 RVSCEVYSDTSYLQW
+1058 RVSPEVYSGTGYIQW
-1073 VVGDNKFGL
+1073 INGSNTFGL
-1082 PSEYNKDNWDIS
+1082 PREYNKDEWDVT
-1094 TSNDYKTK
+1094 TSDIYKTK
-1102 VGHVWINEQSL
+1102 IGWFNISENSL
-1113 NNGMQIRFRVDAG
+1113 NNGMQIRFRIDVG
-1126 NKAAGTVVAVDIKD
+1126 NKAAGTNLAIDIKD
-1140 CMMWDGD
+1140 AMMWDGD

-1159 DLESSEKFQ
+1159 DLDSSEKFQ

-1227 LSGFTNGVDGYTIS
+1227 LSNFTNGVDGYTTS
-1241 ARPGNYGSAEY
+1241 TRPGNYGSAEY

-1280 EDGDKYTFYC
+1280 EDGDKYTFHC

-1325 TAQPGYQYQTYTSDT
+1325 TAQPGYQYQTYTKDT
-1340 FGVVGQHIF
+1340 FDVVGQHIF

-1363 KMTGEGRFG
+1363 KLTGEGRFG
-1372 IKEIMLVRGETV
+1372 IKEIMLVRGGTV

-1396 VISQKNDAWALTLSG
+1396 VVSQRSDAWALTLKG

-1417 AINADRSGLRLK
+1417 SINADTSGVRLK
-1429 GKSIVLDGDVTAT
+1429 GKNIVLDGDVIANGT
-1442 GRAFI
+1442 AFI
-1447 KESWIEGLNA
+1447 KESWIENLNA
-1457 SKITAGEL
+1457 SKITTGTL
-1465 NAARVKVINIDANN
+1465 NAWQVKIVNLDASNIV
-1479 ITSGQ
+1479 TGTMT
-1484 LSASR
+1484 ASH
-1489 IRGGILS
+1489 IKGGILS
-1496 SFNDYTVF
+1496 SINGDVKF
-1504 DLENGK
+1504 DLDG
-1510 LKFNSNLTGIFRNQT
+1510 SNLNFFKNGSIQFHTGSNSIWRQT
-1525 GAASQGLMFV
+1525 PDGVHTAFVHFQDTVHDSLYAAIGVTSSSDG
-1535 NENVWADNGMRINSR
+1535 INSASGGR
-1550 VILGAERRTGD
+1550 FSGIRCFRASKNNKVKNPQN
-1561 MSYGNKLY
+1561 NKLGSHERSVDQIEIY
-1569 EKGGFNGIIVDTIHG
+1569 GDEILITDDFNLDRGFYIRTDTMPITGTIDLWATIRYLTTAVHQLANMYGHLKNVGWNLKSSDFQNAARNGIKS
-1584 IGTDAHDRA
+1584 AN
-1593 DKTSIIGDRIFFG
+1593 SI
-1606 HTYADDDAGKKNGW
+1606 
-1620 EIKSWQG
+1620 
-1627 HGNLKLYPVGEMDR
+1627 YPKF
-1641 QSGSQMIS
+1641 QMPV
-1649 GDFIFIDSYGR
+1649 F
-1660 YQSVK
+1660 
-1665 QLLTA
+1665 
-1670 LCTMWGHWKN
+1670 
-1680 DMTPKMIRGREN
+1680 
-1692 ANVNDT
+1692 
-1698 LRQGISRWGGFATRG
+1698 
-1713 E
+1713 

>member
-20 ILHDAISAEVTEV
+20 ILHDSISAEVTEV
-33 RNTEFELEL
+33 RNAEFELEL

-48 EWASAL
+48 EWANAL

-72 FRIYEVEKEIDSN
+72 FRIYEVEKEVDSN
-85 EITVKAVTKT
+85 QIIVKAVTKT

-107 IKSATPSAAWE
+107 IKSATPSGAWE

-167 IKRTNNTIYLYSK
+167 IKRTNNTIFLYSK

-220 GEGEAEQVIYGDI
+220 GENEPEQVIYGDI

-300 EVEMIPLQDST
+300 EVEMLPLQDST

-344 VRKIVYDALRE
+344 VRKIVYDVLRE

-365 GTGRASLADQ
+365 GSGRASLADQ

-417 EEPPREKASKDDL
+417 EEPPREKVSKDDL

-469 AINSAKQ
+469 AIESAKR
-476 DINNNVQESINA
+476 DINADVQAHINS

-505 NELDEKLKKLD
+505 NELDEKLKKID
-516 GDITVKVGDIK
+516 GDINVKVSDIK
-527 DQLAAELERIK
+527 DQLASELERIK

-547 TLEMNSGGGLLW
+547 TLEMNGGDGTDW
-559 NVVQGG
+559 RVVQGG
-565 GGMQNGQLLGA
+565 GGIQNGQILGA
-576 RNYLVDEISH
+576 RNLLIDEISGFPYDNH
-586 VPTNNTFYMP
+586 FDMP
-596 FESKNYSIPY
+596 FEAKKYSVPY

-611 VKNTTGMRSK
+611 VKNTSVTKGK
-621 FKLTPFN
+621 IELTPYS
-628 PATDKVTVDGVDL
+628 ADTKVTVDGVDL
-641 VPTDGEAIFELP
+641 APTNDKAIFEVP
-653 GGTEKYVTV
+653 PGTEKYVTV
-662 TYPTISG
+662 TYPSLGNNKI
-669 TTQLTIKEIA
+669 LLRIKETGLI
-679 NVDGANIYTYKWK
+679 DGTNLYTYKWK

-699 TGWVPSANDGDQKW
+699 TGWVPSAADGEQKW

-723 LASMKRRITDTEGR
+723 LASMKRRITDTDGR
-737 VTTNSTE
+737 VTTNAAE

-757 QETVNNLDGQI
+757 QETVNHLDGAI

-788 YKSTVDGEIS
+788 YKSTVDGQIS
-798 KVSTYIDQKAN
+798 KVSTSIDQKAN

-822 DGNATSTAAELKV
+822 DGNAASTSAELKV

-845 RTDLDVVSGKVTA
+845 RTDLDTVSGKVTA
-858 VETNLTTRIDGIQTS
+858 VETNLSTRIDGIQTS
-873 VDKVTRDVDGKIT
+873 VDKATRDVDGKIT
-886 SAVSSAITQ
+886 SAISSAITQ
-895 SENGLRS
+895 SEKEIGLR
-902 QINSVNEAA
+902 ITATEAK
-911 QIGIAN
+911 
-917 LSSNAIPSAISNA
+917 LMLDEIPKRAREAEI
-930 KQYTDTQFSQVD
+930 YTDTKFNLVD
-942 GKIQTQI
+942 GKIQTQL
-949 NTRLTD
+949 NNRLVE
-955 YARTSD
+955 YARTTD
-961 VATRVTQE
+961 IATRVTQE

-991 RNLLAKTKTEI
+991 RNFLAGTKTEI
-1002 NFNGPLKNT
+1002 HFNGPIKNQ
-1011 QGNNAWG
+1011 QGNNAWE
-1018 VLNGYW
+1018 VIAGYW
-1024 FIDKKTLKALG
+1024 FIDKKTLKERG
-1035 YKVGDRL
+1035 YKVGDRM
-1042 NIQYKVR
+1042 NIQFKTR
-1049 TTTPGIANM
+1049 TTTPGITSM
-1058 RVSCEVYSDTSYLQW
+1058 RVSPEVYSGTGYIQW
-1073 VVGDNKFGL
+1073 INGSNTFGL
-1082 PSEYNKDNWDIS
+1082 PRVYNKDEWDVS
-1094 TSNDYKTK
+1094 TSDTYKTK
-1102 VGHVWINEQSL
+1102 IGWINISENSL
-1113 NNGMQIRFRVDAG
+1113 NNGMQIRFRIDVG
-1126 NKAAGTVVAVDIKD
+1126 NKAAGTNVAVDIKD
-1140 CMMWDGD
+1140 AMMWDGD

-1159 DLESSEKFQ
+1159 DLDSSEKFQ

-1227 LSGFTNGVDGYTIS
+1227 LSNFTNGVDGYTIS
-1241 ARPGNYGSAEY
+1241 TRPGNYGSAEY

-1290 KYHMD
+1290 KYHMY

-1325 TAQPGYQYQTYTSDT
+1325 TAQPGYQYQTYTKDT
-1340 FGVVGQHIF
+1340 FDVVGQHIF

-1363 KMTGEGRFG
+1363 KLTGEGRFG
-1372 IKEIMLVRGETV
+1372 IKEIMLARGETV

-1396 VISQKNDAWALTLSG
+1396 VVSQKNDAWALSLSG
-1411 PKDVIT
+1411 PKDIIT
-1417 AINADRSGLRLK
+1417 AINADHSGLRLK

-1447 KESWIEGLNA
+1447 KESWIEDLNA
-1457 SKITAGEL
+1457 SKITTGIL
-1465 NAARVKVINIDANN
+1465 NAQQVKVINMDASN
-1479 ITSGQ
+1479 IVTGTM
-1484 LSASR
+1484 AAR
-1489 IRGGILS
+1489 HIKGGILS
-1496 SFNDYTVF
+1496 SINGDVKF
-1504 DLENGK
+1504 DLDGSS
-1510 LKFNSNLTGIFRNQT
+1510 LKFFNGGSIQFHTGENAIWRQTPDGIHTAFIHFNEVGGPRSQGGGSLYASFGVTSSSDGINSTSSGRFSGIRCFRASKDWTVRNDNNKLGSHERSIDRIEIYGDEIWITDTFNIDRGFYFRTDTMPTGSYDLWKTIRYLTGAVWHLSQQFTHLRNIRWDPKNKDFQN
-1525 GAASQGLMFV
+1525 AMKRELDA
-1535 NENVWADNGMRINSR
+1535 INS
-1550 VILGAERRTGD
+1550 V
-1561 MSYGNKLY
+1561 YP
-1569 EKGGFNGIIVDTIHG
+1569 EKFTV
-1584 IGTDAHDRA
+1584 
-1593 DKTSIIGDRIFFG
+1593 
-1606 HTYADDDAGKKNGW
+1606 
-1620 EIKSWQG
+1620 
-1627 HGNLKLYPVGEMDR
+1627 PV
-1641 QSGSQMIS
+1641 
-1649 GDFIFIDSYGR
+1649 F
-1660 YQSVK
+1660 
-1665 QLLTA
+1665 
-1670 LCTMWGHWKN
+1670 
-1680 DMTPKMIRGREN
+1680 
-1692 ANVNDT
+1692 
-1698 LRQGISRWGGFATRG
+1698 
-1713 E
+1713 

>member
-33 RNTEFELEL
+33 RNAEFELEL

-72 FRIYEVEKEIDSN
+72 FRIYEVEKEVDSN
-85 EITVKAVTKT
+85 QITVKAVTKS
-95 DELSGNIIKPLS
+95 DELSGNVIKPLS

-167 IKRTNNTIYLYSK
+167 IKRTNNTIFLYSK

-209 RILPYVTFTPE
+209 RILPYVTFTPD
-220 GEGEAEQVIYGDI
+220 GENEPEQVIYGDI

-365 GTGRASLADQ
+365 GSGRASLADQ

-417 EEPPREKASKDDL
+417 EEPPREKVSKDDL

-476 DINNNVQESINA
+476 DINANVQATVNA
-488 AIADA
+488 ALADA
-493 EKRWRPDFTPIQ
+493 EKRWRPDLTPIQ
-505 NELDEKLKKLD
+505 NELDEKLKKID
-516 GDITVKVGDIK
+516 DDINVKVGDIK
-527 DQLAAELERIK
+527 DQLASQLERIK

-547 TLEMNSGGGLLW
+547 TLEMNGGGGLLW

-576 RNYLVDEISH
+576 RNLLIDEISTS
-586 VPTNNTFYMP
+586 PNLNIFWMP

-611 VKNTTGMRSK
+611 VKNTTGMNSK
-621 FKLTPFN
+621 IKLEPFD

-641 VPTDGEAIFELP
+641 VPTNGEAIFELP

-662 TYPTISG
+662 SYPAIYRR
-669 TTQLTIKEIA
+669 TQLTIKETAHI
-679 NVDGANIYTYKWK
+679 DGANIYTYKWK

-699 TGWVPSANDGDQKW
+699 TGWVPSAADGEQKW

-757 QETVNNLDGQI
+757 QETVNHLDGEI

-798 KVSTYIDQKAN
+798 KVSTSIDQKAN

-822 DGNATSTAAELKV
+822 DGNATNTAAELKV

-845 RTDLDVVSGKVTA
+845 RTDLDTVSGQVTA
-858 VETNLTTRIDGIQTS
+858 VETNLSARIDGIKTT
-873 VDKVTRDVDGKIT
+873 VDSIDKNVDGKIT
-886 SAVSSAITQ
+886 NVVSSAIEQ
-895 SENGLRS
+895 AKDNIMISVASVRE
-902 QINSVNEAA
+902 SVND
-911 QIGIAN
+911 IKYN
-917 LSSNAIPSAISNA
+917 VLPSATSEA
-930 KQYTDTQFSQVD
+930 KSYTDTKFNLVD

-961 VATRVTQE
+961 LATRVTQE
-969 AGKIKTELTSVI
+969 AGRIKTELSSVI

-991 RNLLAKTKTEI
+991 RNLLAKTKTEV
-1002 NFNGPLKNT
+1002 NFNGPIKNT
-1011 QGNNAWG
+1011 QGNNAWD
-1018 VLNGYW
+1018 VINGYW

-1042 NIQYKVR
+1042 NVQYKVR
-1049 TTTPGIANM
+1049 TTTPGITSM
-1058 RVSCEVYSDTSYLQW
+1058 RVSPEIYSGTTYLQW
-1073 VVGDNKFGL
+1073 INGTNTFGL
-1082 PSEYNKDNWDIS
+1082 PREYNKDEWDVT
-1094 TSNDYKTK
+1094 TSDTYKTK
-1102 VGHVWINEQSL
+1102 IGWVNITERSL
-1113 NNGMQIRFRVDAG
+1113 NEGMQIRFRVDIG
-1126 NKAAGTVVAVDIKD
+1126 GKPAGTNVAIDIKD
-1140 CMMWDGD
+1140 AMLWDGD

-1159 DLESSEKFQ
+1159 DLDSSEKFQ
-1168 EVLQTVDT
+1168 EVLQTVDI

-1193 QLIQNSDE
+1193 QLIQSSDE
-1201 IRTVITNA
+1201 IKTVITNA

-1227 LSGFTNGVDGYTIS
+1227 LSNFTNGVDGYTIS
-1241 ARPGNYGSAEY
+1241 ARPGNYGTAEY

-1325 TAQPGYQYQTYTSDT
+1325 TAQPGYQYQTYTRDT
-1340 FGVVGQHIF
+1340 FSVVGQHIF

-1372 IKEIMLVRGETV
+1372 IKEVMLVRGETV

-1396 VISQKNDAWALTLSG
+1396 VISQKNDAWALTLKG

-1417 AINADRSGLRLK
+1417 SINADTSGVRLK
-1429 GKSIVLDGDVTAT
+1429 GKNIVLDGDVIAT
-1442 GRAFI
+1442 GTAFI
-1447 KESWIEGLNA
+1447 KESWIENLNA
-1457 SKITAGEL
+1457 SKITTGTL
-1465 NAARVKVINIDANN
+1465 NAWQVKIVNLDASNIVTGTMA
-1479 ITSGQ
+1479 
-1484 LSASR
+1484 ASH
-1489 IRGGILS
+1489 IKGGILS
-1496 SFNDYTVF
+1496 SINGDVKF
-1504 DLENGK
+1504 DLDG
-1510 LKFNSNLTGIFRNQT
+1510 SNLNFFKNGSIQFHTGSNSIWRQTPDGVHTAFVHFQDTVHDSLYAAIGVTSSSDGINSASGGRFSGIRCFRASKNNKVKNPQNNKLGSHERSVDQIEIYGDEIWITDDFNLDRGFYIRSDTMPTT
-1525 GAASQGLMFV
+1525 GAIDLWATIRYLTTAV
-1535 NENVWADNGMRINSR
+1535 NVLANA
-1550 VILGAERRTGD
+1550 
-1561 MSYGNKLY
+1561 YGHMQN
-1569 EKGGFNGIIVDTIHG
+1569 
-1584 IGTDAHDRA
+1584 IG
-1593 DKTSIIGDRIFFG
+1593 
-1606 HTYADDDAGKKNGW
+1606 W
-1620 EIKSWQG
+1620 
-1627 HGNLKLYPVGEMDR
+1627 NLKNEDFQRSVRNDIRSANSIYPKF
-1641 QSGSQMIS
+1641 QMPV
-1649 GDFIFIDSYGR
+1649 F
-1660 YQSVK
+1660 K
-1665 QLLTA
+1665 
-1670 LCTMWGHWKN
+1670 
-1680 DMTPKMIRGREN
+1680 
-1692 ANVNDT
+1692 
-1698 LRQGISRWGGFATRG
+1698 
-1713 E
+1713 

>member
-20 ILHDAISAEVTEV
+20 ILYDAISAEVTEV
-33 RNTEFELEL
+33 RNAEFELEL

-48 EWASAL
+48 EWAQAL

-72 FRIYEVEKEIDSN
+72 FRIYEIEKEADSN
-85 EITVKAVTKT
+85 QITVKGVTKT
-95 DELSGNIIKPLS
+95 DELSGNVIKPIS
-107 IKSATPSAAWE
+107 IKSATPSGAWE

-220 GEGEAEQVIYGDI
+220 GENEAEQVIYGDI

-267 AKKKAPTPAQV
+267 TKKKAPTPAQV

-344 VRKIVYDALRE
+344 VRKIVYDVLRE

-417 EEPPREKASKDDL
+417 EEPPREKVSKDDL

-469 AINSAKQ
+469 AIESAKR
-476 DINNNVQESINA
+476 DINADVQTHINS

-547 TLEMNSGGGLLW
+547 TLEMNGGSGTDW

-565 GGMQNGQLLGA
+565 GGMQNGQILGA
-576 RNYLVDEISH
+576 RNLLIDEISGF
-586 VPTNNTFYMP
+586 PYNNHFDMP
-596 FESKNYSIPY
+596 FQAKNFSVPY

-611 VKNTTGMRSK
+611 VKNTSVSK
-621 FKLTPFN
+621 GKIELTPYS
-628 PATDKVTVDGVDL
+628 TDTKVSVDGADL
-641 VPTDGEAIFELP
+641 VPTNGKAIFEVP
-653 GGTEKYVTV
+653 PGTEKYVTV
-662 TYPTISG
+662 TYPSLFNNQILLS
-669 TTQLTIKEIA
+669 IKETGLI
-679 NVDGANIYTYKWK
+679 DGTNLYTYKWK

-699 TGWVPSANDGDQKW
+699 TGWVPSAADGEQKW

-723 LASMKRRITDTEGR
+723 LASMKRRITDTDGR
-737 VTTNSTE
+737 VTTNAAE

-757 QETVNNLDGQI
+757 QETVNHLDGQI

-788 YKSTVDGEIS
+788 YKSTVDGQIN
-798 KVSTYIDQKAN
+798 KVSTSIDQKAN

-822 DGNATSTAAELKV
+822 DGNAASTSAELRV

-845 RTDLDVVSGKVTA
+845 RTDLDTVSGKVTA
-858 VETNLTTRIDGIQTS
+858 VETNLSARIDGIQTS
-873 VDKVTRDVDGKIT
+873 VDKATRDVDGKIT

-895 SENGLRS
+895 SEKEIGLR
-902 QINSVNEAA
+902 ITATEAK
-911 QIGIAN
+911 
-917 LSSNAIPSAISNA
+917 LMLDEIPKRAREAEI
-930 KQYTDTQFSQVD
+930 YTDTKFNLVD
-942 GKIQTQI
+942 GKIQTQL
-949 NTRLTD
+949 NNRLVD
-955 YARTSD
+955 YARTTD

-969 AGKIKTELTSVI
+969 AGRIKTELTSVI

-991 RNLLAKTKTEI
+991 RNFLAGTKTEI
-1002 NFNGPLKNT
+1002 HFNGPIKKT
-1011 QGNNAWG
+1011 QGNNAWD
-1018 VLNGYW
+1018 VLGGYW
-1024 FIDKKTLKALG
+1024 FIDRKTLKERG
-1035 YKVGDRL
+1035 YKVGDRM
-1042 NIQYKVR
+1042 NIQFKTR
-1049 TTTPGIANM
+1049 TTTPGITSM
-1058 RVSCEVYSDTSYLQW
+1058 RVSPEIYSGTTYLQW
-1073 VVGDNKFGL
+1073 INGSNTFGL
-1082 PSEYNKDNWDIS
+1082 PREYNKDEWDVA
-1094 TSNDYKTK
+1094 TSDTYKTK
-1102 VGHVWINEQSL
+1102 IGWFNINERAL
-1113 NNGMQIRFRVDAG
+1113 NEGLRITFRIDVG
-1126 NKAAGTVVAVDIKD
+1126 NKAAGTNVAIDIKD
-1140 CMMWDGD
+1140 AMMWDGD

-1159 DLESSEKFQ
+1159 DLDSSEKFQ

-1227 LSGFTNGVDGYTIS
+1227 LSNFTNGVDGYTTS
-1241 ARPGNYGSAEY
+1241 TRPGNYGSAEY

-1257 GSYDGTYSNNSA
+1257 DSYDGTYSNNSA

-1325 TAQPGYQYQTYTSDT
+1325 TAQPGYQYQTYTKDT
-1340 FGVVGQHIF
+1340 FDVVGQHIF

-1372 IKEIMLVRGETV
+1372 IKEIMLVRGGTV

-1396 VISQKNDAWALTLSG
+1396 VISQKNDAWALSLSG

-1417 AINADRSGLRLK
+1417 AINADRSGVRLK
-1429 GKSIVLDGDVTAT
+1429 GKSIVLDGDVIANGT
-1442 GRAFI
+1442 AFI
-1447 KESWIEGLNA
+1447 KESWIEDLNA
-1457 SKITAGEL
+1457 SKITAGTL
-1465 NAARVKVINIDANN
+1465 NAWQVKIVNMDASNIVTGTMA
-1479 ITSGQ
+1479 
-1484 LSASR
+1484 ASH
-1489 IRGGILS
+1489 IKGGILS
-1496 SFNDYTVF
+1496 SINGDVKF
-1504 DLENGK
+1504 DLDGSKLNFFKNGSIQ
-1510 LKFNSNLTGIFRNQT
+1510 FYSGSNAIWRQT
-1525 GAASQGLMFV
+1525 PDGVHTAFVHFQDTVHDSLYAAIGVTSSSDG
-1535 NENVWADNGMRINSR
+1535 INSASGGR
-1550 VILGAERRTGD
+1550 FSGIRCFRASKNNKVKNPQN
-1561 MSYGNKLY
+1561 NKLGSHDRSIDQIEIY
-1569 EKGGFNGIIVDTIHG
+1569 GDEIWITDDFNLDRGFYIRTDTMPTTGSIDLWATIRYLTTAVHQLANIYGHLRNVGWNLKSNDFQSAARNGIRS
-1584 IGTDAHDRA
+1584 AN
-1593 DKTSIIGDRIFFG
+1593 SI
-1606 HTYADDDAGKKNGW
+1606 
-1620 EIKSWQG
+1620 
-1627 HGNLKLYPVGEMDR
+1627 YPKF
-1641 QSGSQMIS
+1641 QMPV
-1649 GDFIFIDSYGR
+1649 F
-1660 YQSVK
+1660 
-1665 QLLTA
+1665 
-1670 LCTMWGHWKN
+1670 
-1680 DMTPKMIRGREN
+1680 
-1692 ANVNDT
+1692 
-1698 LRQGISRWGGFATRG
+1698 
-1713 E
+1713 